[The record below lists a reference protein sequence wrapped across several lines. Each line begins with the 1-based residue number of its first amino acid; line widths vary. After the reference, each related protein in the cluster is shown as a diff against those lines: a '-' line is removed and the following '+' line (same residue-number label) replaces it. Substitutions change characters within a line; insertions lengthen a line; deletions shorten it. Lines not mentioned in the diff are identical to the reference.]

1 MARKRNTGGNA
12 QQRVAASTAK
22 RIPSTRQEIVEDL
35 RSVAAGGKPG
45 ENRINEAYAAYRAR
59 KEQEQ
64 PERAMDEAVDAWV
77 QRNQAR
83 ARTPQYRMAQDEAAE
98 REASGYV
105 SPENY
110 AASIR
115 ANQRA
120 AGRIRAGGVVMS
132 DGRYHVG
139 KRAQE
144 DLDRLA
150 QSTARSELAMRAQ
163 EDETAMFRGSD
174 YWLRRANELE
184 QKRKASRSGY
194 GGMMQGGTAF
204 RETPEFTA
212 QDRQDWDKAREY
224 YYQVKNAERWGS
236 MPEDL
241 RQKALEAA
249 GYTTD
254 SVLTWQDG
262 DEAALAGMMP
272 DQRAQ
277 IQRDQRARR
286 NQIAA
291 ILAGAGYEP
300 EEIIEY
306 ASRVRNA
313 ERMQQEMAGLSEDVT
328 GRGAEGVARGV
339 YGTVQSYATNLLSPI
354 GSVGLL
360 AQELFRGGAGA
371 EQYRPVDYNTPS
383 MYFSQGTSTIR
394 GAVGGQMG
402 DVGRFF
408 YDTVNSAVDSG
419 VRMLVGQALG
429 GGGIKPSPD
438 MTEEAAAKLNRFVSG
453 FISTQMSGEVFANS
467 FVQAKENGSTD
478 ADALLDSVTS
488 ALIEG
493 LTEKYS
499 VESILRN
506 PNGLTW
512 TALRNSFLAEGS
524 EEMASDFLNTIYDE
538 LKNGDDSELR
548 AQYRELLASGA
559 TENDAFNRVFGD
571 YVKQVVLDGLAG
583 GLSGIAM
590 SGVAE
595 YATNKRYEAAYAD
608 PADTQAL
615 LDEARAVN
623 PDSKLLKRAEQRVAE
638 GKGVTGYQARELMGR
653 NEERLAPL
661 KQASAK
667 YGKQS
672 GAMQATYQEGQDV
685 AQYDMSYRVAYEMGK
700 AGTKLSAAQTSEATD
715 YLTDAQKQA
724 AWSAG
729 RDARTRL
736 SDVSEVANGRA
747 LLNGQIV
754 QVQTISAQDG
764 KLMAEVRQGESAQT
778 VALDSL
784 KVDAG
789 TRALA
794 EGAKQYGSAAGTVF
808 EQYKAGQDVAA
819 YLRAADMA
827 AAVGMASP
835 SASSETVLKNL
846 QAGQL
851 GKALSGEQITAIYKA
866 GQTAGRAQL
875 RKTGMTRLG
884 TGTVTFDQAAKGAKL
899 NARQKASVQFIRDLA
914 KVTGID
920 FTIYKSSADST
931 GRLQGAN
938 GAYRDGTVHVD
949 LNAGASYEGKLE
961 SASMLRTVSHELT
974 HYMAEMASTEFS
986 ALQDFMV
993 QRLSQW
999 EGHSIQ
1005 DLVEGKMATAEQAG
1019 HPITAQE
1026 ALEEV
1031 VADGCEMMLRDSTA
1045 VRQLAEEN
1053 RTLFEKVRD
1062 WMKKFFESLR
1072 KAFEGVEAVHPES
1085 IHMMENYA
1093 GELQKLWDEAFT
1105 AAVKNA
1111 KEGALGTAHA
1121 DLKAAD
1127 TLMNPTQEAAFSL
1140 RDNEKFQE
1148 NAEKKNE
1155 ALGLV
1160 PVNVMRSA
1168 AEARSQIAEIMR
1180 DPKLR
1185 DALNLP
1191 DDFSGKTYFPDGAYN
1206 GTEEN
1211 TTVCPRSMGAEELLD
1226 AVSELLGRPL
1236 TVDECINISQFM
1248 AGTEL
1253 RPECEYCYVATDR
1266 KAYREFL
1273 GKYIEQR
1280 DEVVRR
1286 MEGGMSD
1293 ADNYKEFLGERK
1305 DTKDMR
1311 SRFGLWIKTARSG
1324 GQMMQASDLTNVN
1337 KLMHDIIEPGIRT
1350 QVKDAMRYAQSASW
1364 AKKRIGYTAYNGHIL
1379 NWTKDKI
1386 TKLNKGFGLRMYSF
1400 SDFSPAFI
1408 LENMQM
1414 ITDAS
1419 VRGLKMLAY
1428 TKDLDFVRI
1437 FAPSGININVSV
1449 FGFERNGIV
1458 AENAL
1463 QGASWAEAQ
1472 KLRAENPNVG
1482 ITFVAT
1488 NDTLV
1493 NWALA
1498 QDWIDVVIPY
1508 HLVRTGKQVAQR
1520 LGFTN
1525 YTAESSDVKQ
1535 AGWTKGNAKEILP
1548 TQHNNDLQTYLR
1560 ALDENNLRPRFER
1573 FLDNPNYMKLVNETR
1588 RSALETPAVQ
1598 PVFDVEAA
1606 KKSLIGMIKD
1616 GGYFQHIGGSVD
1628 RMYEI
1633 ASDLSQ
1639 RIYDGAKFS
1648 DRDSAGREL
1657 SAEQTEAEKRF
1668 GTTTDFNEAGFI
1680 LPDGKMLRFTDD
1692 ANAGARNYDHRA
1704 IGMMYGVD
1712 VDLTTNHGFNMESNR
1727 HMNRFVED
1735 GGIRFDPGDPDYDMG
1750 AGMQLSQSK
1759 PLTKAQERTIR
1770 DFIAWKQERDA
1781 AYVPPDEFAKYM
1793 GAQAPLPLTIEFGG
1807 GADIAVD
1814 ARSRDLAAWNVPHLT
1829 YEGGQI
1835 NADRVI
1841 ADIRH
1846 YYETGELRKP
1856 SEVAR
1861 FRYSERVTDKKTLDF
1876 LNRQKTVKTYKT
1888 MQLVDGKLYPPM
1900 AARTNGQYEDYSV
1913 LGQWEQATEHP
1924 ELVRDGKYK
1933 LDKGKGQGSISAAY
1947 NPYMH
1952 SSNLVLNDQFSGAYA
1967 RPNLVTVECEVPVS
1981 ELTSGY
1987 RADGAKDAVGW
1998 HAWHTGTVAGQLRA
2012 KTGTERQVL
2021 LSRWIKPVRILPDAE
2036 VAQMYKRLLSGTDI
2050 AVPDNVV
2057 TPSLLRELHKAG
2069 VSIKESGRV
2078 TAQNA
2083 QEGVKFSE
2091 RDSTP
2096 NVFNPDGKTI
2106 DEQLDDVL
2114 NTAESFDGRYLY
2126 IGRFTQE
2133 FVDLVKP
2140 YLEVRNL
2147 PIVMNYRDAYLAMA
2161 NKENGKYRGQGINY
2175 HNLGKEGLKQAIE
2188 AFAAPDA
2195 VMQSKKNGK
2204 VELVLDGTDYKGNRF
2219 LAIVALDTS
2228 TRNVDRF
2235 IKAHVV
2241 TSVYGRRSIDNYIRK
2256 ASEDGRLVYDKR
2268 EEPARG
2274 ISQVQYKSN
2283 INADSSLD
2291 ANVSQT
2297 GSSVK
2302 WQERDTVSQ
2311 EIATLQ
2317 RDLRQMRAELKRL
2330 KGSEGQVDLAA
2341 AAQYDAREALRA
2353 AKADAQE
2360 AREQGILAGQMA
2372 QGRQDAKAMSRLEA
2386 KLAQE
2391 RAAGAEGREALRA
2404 ANRDIRAKDKTIAR
2418 NDAAIQRLQDRI
2430 ARTEERLNERIAE
2443 QRQRLKDYRENRN
2456 ETEAA
2461 RRQRAQIEAR
2471 CEELTRMLTQNNDK
2485 QHIPEPLKQPVK
2497 ELLEALTPS
2506 RFSQSMQERG
2516 TETQADA
2523 RLVRSLEKIRR
2534 VAADQA
2540 QGKLSDLGY
2549 LDLPPEFLD
2558 DIDDIFR
2565 FVSDGQ
2571 TEPLYAMNSAQ
2582 LKELNQV
2589 LTVLTTS
2596 IKQINRLITAGHF
2609 ESVRDAAEATALDLD
2624 SMRERKLHFGLD
2636 SKAGKAED
2644 VLRNFLSWKNT
2655 TPYYAFRRFG
2665 EGGQDMFRRLADG
2678 WDRLAFNS
2686 DRIIRFA
2693 EDTYTEKE
2701 VKAWEKEK
2709 HTVTLDSGEVI
2720 TLSTANAMELY
2731 ELSKREQA
2739 QGHLYGGGVRISGQ
2753 GIRPVLLTSADVEN
2767 IAGLL
2772 SERQKAVADKLQQ
2785 YMEIQGSAWGNEV
2798 SMERFGYR
2806 YFTEPHYYPVVS
2818 DSNELI
2824 ARDTE
2829 AQENSMFR
2837 LLNLSATKG
2846 LREGA
2851 NNAIVIGSIFDTF
2864 ANHMSDMAKYN
2875 ALALPILDTMKW
2887 FNYRDTVKNGA
2898 GQLLTQNVKQSIE
2911 AVYGSDALRYFT
2923 TFIKDLNGVS
2933 EGGRGE
2939 GFANRMISN
2948 YKVAAVAAN
2957 LRVALLQPTAYVRA
2971 ANVISPKY
2979 LTLALKNAPKAL
2991 WNASGNVFRGSRS
3004 GLTGE
3009 MLEHS
3014 GIALWK
3020 SLGFY
3025 DTNIGRGVR
3034 EQIKNAAGIKEK
3046 VVEKS
3051 MSLAELGDTSTWTV
3065 IWSACKLEQKAK
3077 GYTGQALL
3085 QQTAERFRE
3094 VVYATQV
3101 VDSTMTRS
3109 HMMRSKSTFS
3119 KLSTAFMSEPTLSY
3133 NMLLDAAM
3141 GIQEVNRRGGNG
3153 WKAQGGK
3160 LLRAFTVFA
3169 STAAASA
3176 LVESLFD
3183 AFRDDDDEDAITKF
3197 INALFG
3203 EKLLDGNLGQNLLPI
3218 GSLPYLKDAVS
3229 ILQGYSNERMD
3240 TEFISKIVNTAKIW
3254 AETYKL
3260 ETGELDKATKV
3271 TSYGSMTTW
3280 GKVYKT
3286 LDALSS
3292 TAGLPLA
3299 ATTREVTSIW
3309 NATIGAISPRMKI
3322 KRYESKDQ
3330 KLEWLYSFAQSG
3342 STADYE
3348 KELAGLRRTFP
3359 GKKTEEEITESIKDG
3374 LRGKIKDHYLDGDLT
3389 EQEAQRLIERY
3400 TGRDAEEAEDDVN
3413 RWHYQRDT
3421 GDTDASASMA
3431 AAWYGIA
3438 EPAGIDREAFAEA
3451 WAFHNDVEADKDESG
3466 KTVPGSKKQKVVD
3479 YIQGLGLNRDQEKAL
3494 WDALKGNWKDTDT
3507 PWE

>member
-22 RIPSTRQEIVEDL
+22 RTPSTRQEIVEDL

-45 ENRINEAYAAYRAR
+45 GNRINEAYAAYRAR
-59 KEQEQ
+59 KEQEK

-77 QRNQAR
+77 QWNQAR

-115 ANQRA
+115 TNKRA
-120 AGRIRAGGVVMS
+120 ADRIRAGGVVMS

-139 KRAQE
+139 RRAQE
-144 DLDRLA
+144 ELDRLA

-174 YWLRRANELE
+174 YWLQRANELE
-184 QKRKASRSGY
+184 QKRKAARSGY

-204 RETPEFTA
+204 QETPEFTE

-254 SVLTWQDG
+254 SVLAWQDG
-262 DEAALAGMMP
+262 DEAALAGMTP

-277 IQRDQRARR
+277 RQRDQRARR

-300 EEIIEY
+300 EEVIEY

-360 AQELFRGGAGA
+360 AQKLFRGGAGA

-402 DVGRFF
+402 DVGRFV

-429 GGGIKPSPD
+429 GGLVPD
-438 MTEEAAAKLNRFVSG
+438 AAASEAAAEKLNRFVSG

-467 FVQAKENGSTD
+467 FVQAKESGSTD
-478 ADALLDSVTS
+478 ADALLDSVT
-488 ALIEG
+488 AAVIEG

-499 VESILRN
+499 VESILKN

-548 AQYRELLASGA
+548 TQYRELLASGA
-559 TENDAFNRVFGD
+559 TEDDAFSRVFGD

-595 YATNKRYEAAYAD
+595 YATNKRYEKAYAD

-661 KQASAK
+661 KQASEK

-700 AGTKLSAAQTSEATD
+700 AGTKLSAAQTSTATD
-715 YLTDAQKQA
+715 YLTDAQTQA

-729 RDARTRL
+729 RDARARL

-747 LLNGQIV
+747 LLNGQIAE
-754 QVQTISAQDG
+754 VQTVSAQGG
-764 KLMAEVRQGESAQT
+764 KLMAEVRQGESVQT

-789 TRALA
+789 TRTLA

-851 GKALSGEQITAIYKA
+851 EKALSGEQITAIYKA

-884 TGTVTFDQAAKGAKL
+884 TGTVTFEQTAKGAKL
-899 NARQKASVQFIRDLA
+899 NERQKASVQFIRDLA

-949 LNAGASYEGKLE
+949 LNAGAAYEGKLE

-974 HYMAEMASTEFS
+974 HYMAEAASTEFS

-1111 KEGALGTAHA
+1111 KESGQKNSARTGADVRLSVQDGRLTAESTEQERYELLKDASIRLASVNEDAVKGVRLEDYNTRKKSAVIPGFRALAKQLGILNVDLQNSEIGFPFQFSGKNLEKSLHHQLEYGGTYQDYVRMMSCFNDLVKNAVPIEVHTDKKAGTEREKA
-1121 DLKAAD
+1121 DLKQVYVLVGAYTDAKNTVPVQFEVKEFVGND
-1127 TLMNPTQEAAFSL
+1127 AKLYLSVVLTKIDSEVLGTSEAAKTAVPISLLPESTISL
-1140 RDNEKFQE
+1140 RQLFE
-1148 NAEKKNE
+1148 N
-1155 ALGLV
+1155 
-1160 PVNVMRSA
+1160 VNPADGRFLKYV
-1168 AEARSQIAEIMR
+1168 
-1180 DPKLR
+1180 
-1185 DALNLP
+1185 
-1191 DDFSGKTYFPDGAYN
+1191 PDG
-1206 GTEEN
+1206 
-1211 TTVCPRSMGAEELLD
+1211 
-1226 AVSELLGRPL
+1226 
-1236 TVDECINISQFM
+1236 
-1248 AGTEL
+1248 
-1253 RPECEYCYVATDR
+1253 
-1266 KAYREFL
+1266 FL
-1273 GKYIEQR
+1273 
-1280 DEVVRR
+1280 
-1286 MEGGMSD
+1286 
-1293 ADNYKEFLGERK
+1293 N
-1305 DTKDMR
+1305 
-1311 SRFGLWIKTARSG
+1311 
-1324 GQMMQASDLTNVN
+1324 
-1337 KLMHDIIEPGIRT
+1337 
-1350 QVKDAMRYAQSASW
+1350 
-1364 AKKRIGYTAYNGHIL
+1364 
-1379 NWTKDKI
+1379 
-1386 TKLNKGFGLRMYSF
+1386 
-1400 SDFSPAFI
+1400 
-1408 LENMQM
+1408 
-1414 ITDAS
+1414 
-1419 VRGLKMLAY
+1419 
-1428 TKDLDFVRI
+1428 
-1437 FAPSGININVSV
+1437 
-1449 FGFERNGIV
+1449 
-1458 AENAL
+1458 
-1463 QGASWAEAQ
+1463 EAQ
-1472 KLRAENPNVG
+1472 K
-1482 ITFVAT
+1482 
-1488 NDTLV
+1488 
-1493 NWALA
+1493 
-1498 QDWIDVVIPY
+1498 
-1508 HLVRTGKQVAQR
+1508 
-1520 LGFTN
+1520 
-1525 YTAESSDVKQ
+1525 
-1535 AGWTKGNAKEILP
+1535 NAK
-1548 TQHNNDLQTYLR
+1548 TQALR
-1560 ALDENNLRPRFER
+1560 QQEQEYA
-1573 FLDNPNYMKLVNETR
+1573 
-1588 RSALETPAVQ
+1588 
-1598 PVFDVEAA
+1598 
-1606 KKSLIGMIKD
+1606 
-1616 GGYFQHIGGSVD
+1616 GYGT
-1628 RMYEI
+1628 
-1633 ASDLSQ
+1633 
-1639 RIYDGAKFS
+1639 KFS

-1657 SAEQTEAEKRF
+1657 SAEQAEYFKDSKVRDKDGNLLVMYHQTDGAFTVFDTKHGGAGSRDNETPFGIFLKTTDRDIGVRGKNQMALYANITNPLHAENRADLVRQLRRLSPEYDRLKTESGKLDAEYGKKHEAAKKAFVDFLVQWRRDNPTASRSAIYDDPEFNSVYDAEDNVVTEWQERQTALDTQAKEAITEALRKNGYDGVILARDAGSF
-1668 GTTTDFNEAGFI
+1668 GRSTDAYIALDANQVKN
-1680 LPDGKMLRFTDD
+1680 PDNQAPTDD
-1692 ANAGARNYDHRA
+1692 
-1704 IGMMYGVD
+1704 
-1712 VDLTTNHGFNMESNR
+1712 
-1727 HMNRFVED
+1727 
-1735 GGIRFDPGDPDYDMG
+1735 PD
-1750 AGMQLSQSK
+1750 
-1759 PLTKAQERTIR
+1759 I
-1770 DFIAWKQERDA
+1770 
-1781 AYVPPDEFAKYM
+1781 
-1793 GAQAPLPLTIEFGG
+1793 
-1807 GADIAVD
+1807 
-1814 ARSRDLAAWNVPHLT
+1814 
-1829 YEGGQI
+1829 
-1835 NADRVI
+1835 
-1841 ADIRH
+1841 
-1846 YYETGELRKP
+1846 
-1856 SEVAR
+1856 
-1861 FRYSERVTDKKTLDF
+1861 RYSERVTDKKTLDF

-1888 MQLVDGKLYPPM
+1888 MQIVDGKLYPPM

-1924 ELVRDGKYK
+1924 ELVLDGKYK

-1947 NPYMH
+1947 NFYMH

-2021 LSRWIKPVRILPDAE
+2021 LSRWIKPVRILSDAE
-2036 VAQMYKRLLSGTDI
+2036 VAQMYKRLLGGTDI

-2057 TPSLLRELHKAG
+2057 TPSLLRELRKAG

-2078 TAQNA
+2078 TARNA
-2083 QEGVKFSE
+2083 QEGVKLSE
-2091 RDSTP
+2091 RDYSYEALTEKPDMEVTEVSGTTLKSRADIIFQAKQNAARIGTFDPKTGSVSVYVKDIGTDVVLATNGLKHSLDRRFGVNAPVVLKAGEILQNSIRINEMTP
-2096 NVFNPDGKTI
+2096 KKEGATASYVLIGAARNSAGELSVVRSVVNRFSNEVTSM
-2106 DEQLDDVL
+2106 DVL
-2114 NTAESFDGRYLY
+2114 YAMSAKKEPAALLPRLAENSAIRTDSTISIREL
-2126 IGRFTQE
+2126 
-2133 FVDLVKP
+2133 
-2140 YLEVRNL
+2140 LEYVNEYFPDVL
-2147 PIVMNYRDAYLAMA
+2147 PQN
-2161 NKENGKYRGQGINY
+2161 
-2175 HNLGKEGLKQAIE
+2175 
-2188 AFAAPDA
+2188 
-2195 VMQSKKNGK
+2195 
-2204 VELVLDGTDYKGNRF
+2204 VLE
-2219 LAIVALDTS
+2219 
-2228 TRNVDRF
+2228 
-2235 IKAHVV
+2235 H
-2241 TSVYGRRSIDNYIRK
+2241 YGRAQRP
-2256 ASEDGRLVYDKR
+2256 ETELGRGMKY
-2268 EEPARG
+2268 
-2274 ISQVQYKSN
+2274 
-2283 INADSSLD
+2283 
-2291 ANVSQT
+2291 
-2297 GSSVK
+2297 
-2302 WQERDTVSQ
+2302 QERDTVSQ

-2317 RDLRQMRAELKRL
+2317 NDLRQMRAELKRL

-2353 AKADAQE
+2353 AKADAKE
-2360 AREQGILAGQMA
+2360 AREQGILAGQMV

-2404 ANRDIRAKDKTIAR
+2404 ANRDIRARDKTIAR

-2430 ARTEERLNERIAE
+2430 ARTEERLNDRIAE

-2753 GIRPVLLTSADVEN
+2753 GIRPVLLTAADVEDA
-2767 IAGLL
+2767 AGLL

-2806 YFTEPHYYPVVS
+2806 FFTEKNYYPVTS
-2818 DSNELI
+2818 DRNELI

-2991 WNASGNVFRGSRS
+2991 WDASGNVFRGSRS

-3218 GSLPYLKDAVS
+3218 DSLPYLKDAVS

-3240 TEFISKIVNTAKIW
+3240 TEFISKIVNAAKIW

-3348 KELAGLRRTFP
+3348 KELAELRRTFP
-3359 GKKTEEEITESIKDG
+3359 GVKTGEEITESIQDG

-3389 EQEAQRLIERY
+3389 EQEAQKMLDAY
-3400 TGRDAEEAEDDVN
+3400 TGAETGDAKAYVAKWSCEKDLGVKYDDLKDLYLAGELTDEQAVEYRVKYGLQDEEKAQDTIAK
-3413 RWHYQRDT
+3413 WHYEKET
-3421 GDTDASASMA
+3421 GSATDSAPMA
-3431 AAWYGIA
+3431 GAYFEYA
-3438 EPAGIDREAFAEA
+3438 EPAGIEREMFETA
-3451 WAFHNDVEADKDESG
+3451 WAFKQNAEGEKDSDG
-3466 KTVPGSKKQKVVD
+3466 KTISGSVKAQVVE
-3479 YIQGLGLNRDQEKAL
+3479 YIQSLGLNRTQAKAL

>member
-1 MARKRNTGGNA
+1 MAKKRSTILSGLKETAGNTP
-12 QQRVAASTAK
+12 QRGSDIEKTKEYADREEILSNLRTA
-22 RIPSTRQEIVEDL
+22 
-35 RSVAAGGKPG
+35 AAGGDLG
-45 ENRINEAYAAYRAR
+45 GSRINEAYAEYRQK
-59 KEQEQ
+59 KE
-64 PERAMDEAVDAWV
+64 
-77 QRNQAR
+77 QAR
-83 ARTPQYRMAQDEAAE
+83 ADRYQSLVRDTQSLFDENGRLNSGVTLPQLAQLSQRTREVYKERTDSNAEYLRSLDNYLRRLAGGQVAYGMTRRILPEEQRDALRDQIAGITVKKTQTPQERSAQDEAAE

-110 AASIR
+110 AASIQ

-144 DLDRLA
+144 ELDRLA

-184 QKRKASRSGY
+184 QKHKASRSGY

-204 RETPEFTA
+204 REVPEFTA

-254 SVLTWQDG
+254 SVLAWQDG
-262 DEAALAGMMP
+262 DEAALAGMTP

-277 IQRDQRARR
+277 RQRDQRARR

-300 EEIIEY
+300 EEVIEY

-360 AQELFRGGAGA
+360 AQKLFRGGAGA

-394 GAVGGQMG
+394 GAVGGQMS
-402 DVGRFF
+402 DAGRFV

-438 MTEEAAAKLNRFVSG
+438 MSEAAAAKLNRFVSG

-467 FVQAKENGSTD
+467 FVQAKQSGSTD
-478 ADALLDSVTS
+478 ADALLDSVT
-488 ALIEG
+488 AAVIEG

-499 VESILRN
+499 VESILKN

-524 EEMASDFLNTIYDE
+524 EEMASDFLNTVYDE

-548 AQYRELLASGA
+548 TQYRELLAGGA

-590 SGVAE
+590 GGVAE
-595 YATNKRYEAAYAD
+595 YMTNKRYEKAYAD

-615 LDEARAVN
+615 LDEARAIN

-747 LLNGQIV
+747 LLNGQIAE
-754 QVQTISAQDG
+754 VQTVSEQNG
-764 KLMAEVRQGESAQT
+764 KLMAEVRQGESVQT

-789 TRALA
+789 TRTLA
-794 EGAKQYGSAAGTVF
+794 EGAKQYGGAAGTVF

-884 TGTVTFDQAAKGAKL
+884 TGTVTFEQSAKGAKL

-949 LNAGASYEGKLE
+949 LNAGAAYAGKLE

-974 HYMAEMASTEFS
+974 HYMAEAASTEFS

-1031 VADGCEMMLRDSTA
+1031 VADGCEMMLRDSKA

-1093 GELQKLWDEAFT
+1093 EELQRLWDDALT

-1111 KEGALGTAHA
+1111 KTANVDGVAEVERFSMRAPVEETRDLIAVHNLTEENLASSLDLGGLPSPSIAIVKAEQGHSKYGPISIVFDKSTIDPQADSRNKIYGSDAWTPTAPRVEYQVNSKMLSQIERELHRLAGDTSVAGGIFGNSSALRSMGIDDTSNLNRKQLAEKLASTDTVRAAYLADQGQTLEPVKMDKVWDKFGNDTLQKVIDRLGVDTLAEMEANLEVGESAENALG
-1121 DLKAAD
+1121 
-1127 TLMNPTQEAAFSL
+1127 
-1140 RDNEKFQE
+1140 E
-1148 NAEKKNE
+1148 NAEVIRDILRDYYRKQGEPMLRRMAVKKHWT
-1155 ALGLV
+1155 
-1160 PVNVMRSA
+1160 A
-1168 AEARSQIAEIMR
+1168 AEISEKRQTRIENSIA
-1180 DPKLR
+1180 
-1185 DALNLP
+1185 
-1191 DDFSGKTYFPDGAYN
+1191 
-1206 GTEEN
+1206 
-1211 TTVCPRSMGAEELLD
+1211 
-1226 AVSELLGRPL
+1226 
-1236 TVDECINISQFM
+1236 
-1248 AGTEL
+1248 
-1253 RPECEYCYVATDR
+1253 
-1266 KAYREFL
+1266 
-1273 GKYIEQR
+1273 
-1280 DEVVRR
+1280 
-1286 MEGGMSD
+1286 
-1293 ADNYKEFLGERK
+1293 
-1305 DTKDMR
+1305 
-1311 SRFGLWIKTARSG
+1311 
-1324 GQMMQASDLTNVN
+1324 
-1337 KLMHDIIEPGIRT
+1337 
-1350 QVKDAMRYAQSASW
+1350 
-1364 AKKRIGYTAYNGHIL
+1364 
-1379 NWTKDKI
+1379 
-1386 TKLNKGFGLRMYSF
+1386 
-1400 SDFSPAFI
+1400 
-1408 LENMQM
+1408 
-1414 ITDAS
+1414 
-1419 VRGLKMLAY
+1419 
-1428 TKDLDFVRI
+1428 
-1437 FAPSGININVSV
+1437 NVSV
-1449 FGFERNGIV
+1449 FTLEDIVRHAWEMYQDGGNTKGEIDRLATSEALRSAVDDHAAEEWIAGKLDGLLGKAGIYNGKDRYTPSGNSRSFAQLHYDYTLENIV
-1458 AENAL
+1458 RAMNGL
-1463 QGASWAEAQ
+1463 QQARGEGIWGASAES
-1472 KLRAENPNVG
+1472 
-1482 ITFVAT
+1482 FVAVGT
-1488 NDTLV
+1488 PDYRSIDEVRADKGRLREATEEEYDALKAKLDPMIEEIITGVRNSNKAHSDNQFEEIDIIGSLLLDAAKGTKTKAAIRSVFRKNGYTISDALIARAQSLYSEAAKMPTKYFEAKPRRAVSFDEARAIIVPDNTSAALV
-1493 NWALA
+1493 QRLEQGGAN
-1498 QDWIDVVIPY
+1498 VIPY
-1508 HLVRTGKQVAQR
+1508 K
-1520 LGFTN
+1520 
-1525 YTAESSDVKQ
+1525 
-1535 AGWTKGNAKEILP
+1535 AG
-1548 TQHNNDLQTYLR
+1548 D
-1560 ALDENNLRPRFER
+1560 
-1573 FLDNPNYMKLVNETR
+1573 
-1588 RSALETPAVQ
+1588 
-1598 PVFDVEAA
+1598 
-1606 KKSLIGMIKD
+1606 
-1616 GGYFQHIGGSVD
+1616 
-1628 RMYEI
+1628 
-1633 ASDLSQ
+1633 
-1639 RIYDGAKFS
+1639 
-1648 DRDSAGREL
+1648 
-1657 SAEQTEAEKRF
+1657 
-1668 GTTTDFNEAGFI
+1668 
-1680 LPDGKMLRFTDD
+1680 
-1692 ANAGARNYDHRA
+1692 
-1704 IGMMYGVD
+1704 
-1712 VDLTTNHGFNMESNR
+1712 
-1727 HMNRFVED
+1727 
-1735 GGIRFDPGDPDYDMG
+1735 
-1750 AGMQLSQSK
+1750 
-1759 PLTKAQERTIR
+1759 
-1770 DFIAWKQERDA
+1770 
-1781 AYVPPDEFAKYM
+1781 
-1793 GAQAPLPLTIEFGG
+1793 
-1807 GADIAVD
+1807 
-1814 ARSRDLAAWNVPHLT
+1814 
-1829 YEGGQI
+1829 
-1835 NADRVI
+1835 
-1841 ADIRH
+1841 
-1846 YYETGELRKP
+1846 
-1856 SEVAR
+1856 
-1861 FRYSERVTDKKTLDF
+1861 
-1876 LNRQKTVKTYKT
+1876 
-1888 MQLVDGKLYPPM
+1888 
-1900 AARTNGQYEDYSV
+1900 
-1913 LGQWEQATEHP
+1913 EQARLE
-1924 ELVRDGKYK
+1924 
-1933 LDKGKGQGSISAAY
+1933 A
-1947 NPYMH
+1947 
-1952 SSNLVLNDQFSGAYA
+1952 LNGLEGA
-1967 RPNLVTVECEVPVS
+1967 
-1981 ELTSGY
+1981 
-1987 RADGAKDAVGW
+1987 
-1998 HAWHTGTVAGQLRA
+1998 
-2012 KTGTERQVL
+2012 
-2021 LSRWIKPVRILPDAE
+2021 
-2036 VAQMYKRLLSGTDI
+2036 
-2050 AVPDNVV
+2050 
-2057 TPSLLRELHKAG
+2057 
-2069 VSIKESGRV
+2069 
-2078 TAQNA
+2078 
-2083 QEGVKFSE
+2083 KFSE

-2096 NVFNPDGKTI
+2096 NVFNPNGKTI

-2140 YLEVRNL
+2140 YLEVRDL

-2235 IKAHVV
+2235 IKAHIV

-2291 ANVSQT
+2291 ANVSQNDPT
-2297 GSSVK
+2297 VK
-2302 WQERDTVSQ
+2302 RQERDTVSA

-2430 ARTEERLNERIAE
+2430 ARTEERLNDRIAE
-2443 QRQRLKDYRENRN
+2443 QRQRLTDYRENRN

-2571 TEPLYAMNSAQ
+2571 TEPFYAMNSAQ

-2693 EDTYTEKE
+2693 EDTYTEQE

-2709 HTVTLDSGEVI
+2709 HTITLDSGESI

-2753 GIRPVLLTSADVEN
+2753 GIRPVLLTAADVEN

-2772 SERQKAVADKLQQ
+2772 SERQKAVADRLQQ

-3218 GSLPYLKDAVS
+3218 DSLPYFKDAVS

-3330 KLEWLYSFAQSG
+3330 KLEWLYNFAQSG
-3342 STADYE
+3342 SKADYE
-3348 KELAGLRRTFP
+3348 KELAGLRKTFP
-3359 GKKTEEEITESIKDG
+3359 GVKTGEEITESIQDG

-3400 TGRDAEEAEDDVN
+3400 TGRDAEEAEGDVN

-3421 GDTDASASMA
+3421 GGTDASASMA

-3451 WAFHNDVEADKDESG
+3451 WTFHNDVEGDKDSSG

-3479 YIQGLGLNRDQEKAL
+3479 YIQGLGLSRDQEKAL

>member
-22 RIPSTRQEIVEDL
+22 RTPSTRQEIVEDL

-45 ENRINEAYAAYRAR
+45 GNRINEAYAAYRAR
-59 KEQEQ
+59 KEQEK

-77 QRNQAR
+77 QWNQAR

-105 SPENY
+105 SPKNY

-115 ANQRA
+115 ANKRA
-120 AGRIRAGGVVMS
+120 ADRIRSGGVIMS

-139 KRAQE
+139 KGEQE
-144 DLDRLA
+144 ELDRLA

-184 QKRKASRSGY
+184 RKRKASRSGY

-204 RETPEFTA
+204 REVPEFTA
-212 QDRQDWDKAREY
+212 QDRKDWDKAREY

-254 SVLTWQDG
+254 SVLAWQDG
-262 DEAALAGMMP
+262 DEAALAGMTP

-277 IQRDQRARR
+277 RQRDQRARR

-360 AQELFRGGAGA
+360 AQKLFRGGAGA

-429 GGGIKPSPD
+429 GGIKPSPD
-438 MTEEAAAKLNRFVSG
+438 MTEAAAAKLNRFVSG

-478 ADALLDSVTS
+478 ADALLDSVT
-488 ALIEG
+488 AAVIEG

-499 VESILRN
+499 VESILKN

-512 TALRNSFLAEGS
+512 TALRNSFLSEGS
-524 EEMASDFLNTIYDE
+524 EEMASDFLNTVYDE

-548 AQYRELLASGA
+548 TQYRELLASGA
-559 TENDAFNRVFGD
+559 TEDDAFNRVFGD

-590 SGVAE
+590 SGAAE
-595 YATNKRYEAAYAD
+595 YMTNKRYEKAYAD

-653 NEERLAPL
+653 NEKKLAPL
-661 KQASAK
+661 KQASEK
-667 YGKQS
+667 YGEQS

-700 AGTKLSAAQTSEATD
+700 AGTKLSAAQTSTATD

-724 AWSAG
+724 AWYAG
-729 RDARTRL
+729 RDARTQR
-736 SDVSEVANGRA
+736 SDVAEVANGRA
-747 LLNGQIV
+747 LLNGQIA
-754 QVQTISAQDG
+754 QVQTISVQDG
-764 KLMAEVRQGESAQT
+764 KLMAEVRQGESVQT

-789 TRALA
+789 TRTLA

-808 EQYKAGQDVAA
+808 AQYKAGQDVAA

-835 SASSETVLKNL
+835 SASSETVLRNL

-884 TGTVTFDQAAKGAKL
+884 TGTVTFEQTAKGAKL

-949 LNAGASYEGKLE
+949 LNAGAAYEGKLE

-974 HYMAEMASTEFS
+974 HYMAEAASTEFS

-1031 VADGCEMMLRDSTA
+1031 VADGCEMMLRDSKA
-1045 VRQLAEEN
+1045 VRQLAQEN
-1053 RTLFEKVRD
+1053 QTLFQKVKN

-1093 GELQKLWDEAFT
+1093 EELQKLWDEAFT
-1105 AAVKNA
+1105 AAVRNAKESGQKNSAHVGADVRLSVQDGRLTAESTEQERYELLKDVSIRLASVNEDAVKGVRLEDYNTRKKSAVIPGFRALAKQLGILNVDLQNSEIGFPFQFSGKNLEKSLHHQLEYGGTYQDYVRMMSCFNDLVENAVPIEVHTDKKAGTAKANQELKQVYVLTGAYRDAQNVAPVQFEVKEFEGRGNKLYLSVVLTKISSEVLETGVPGKTGNVPPLFSEPTISLRQIFENVNPADGRFLKYVPDGFLNEAQKNA
-1111 KEGALGTAHA
+1111 KAQALR
-1121 DLKAAD
+1121 K
-1127 TLMNPTQEAAFSL
+1127 QE
-1140 RDNEKFQE
+1140 QE
-1148 NAEKKNE
+1148 
-1155 ALGLV
+1155 
-1160 PVNVMRSA
+1160 
-1168 AEARSQIAEIMR
+1168 
-1180 DPKLR
+1180 
-1185 DALNLP
+1185 
-1191 DDFSGKTYFPDGAYN
+1191 Y
-1206 GTEEN
+1206 
-1211 TTVCPRSMGAEELLD
+1211 
-1226 AVSELLGRPL
+1226 
-1236 TVDECINISQFM
+1236 
-1248 AGTEL
+1248 AG
-1253 RPECEYCYVATDR
+1253 Y
-1266 KAYREFL
+1266 
-1273 GKYIEQR
+1273 
-1280 DEVVRR
+1280 
-1286 MEGGMSD
+1286 
-1293 ADNYKEFLGERK
+1293 
-1305 DTKDMR
+1305 
-1311 SRFGLWIKTARSG
+1311 
-1324 GQMMQASDLTNVN
+1324 
-1337 KLMHDIIEPGIRT
+1337 
-1350 QVKDAMRYAQSASW
+1350 
-1364 AKKRIGYTAYNGHIL
+1364 
-1379 NWTKDKI
+1379 
-1386 TKLNKGFGLRMYSF
+1386 
-1400 SDFSPAFI
+1400 
-1408 LENMQM
+1408 
-1414 ITDAS
+1414 
-1419 VRGLKMLAY
+1419 
-1428 TKDLDFVRI
+1428 
-1437 FAPSGININVSV
+1437 
-1449 FGFERNGIV
+1449 
-1458 AENAL
+1458 
-1463 QGASWAEAQ
+1463 
-1472 KLRAENPNVG
+1472 
-1482 ITFVAT
+1482 
-1488 NDTLV
+1488 
-1493 NWALA
+1493 
-1498 QDWIDVVIPY
+1498 
-1508 HLVRTGKQVAQR
+1508 
-1520 LGFTN
+1520 
-1525 YTAESSDVKQ
+1525 
-1535 AGWTKGNAKEILP
+1535 
-1548 TQHNNDLQTYLR
+1548 
-1560 ALDENNLRPRFER
+1560 
-1573 FLDNPNYMKLVNETR
+1573 
-1588 RSALETPAVQ
+1588 
-1598 PVFDVEAA
+1598 
-1606 KKSLIGMIKD
+1606 
-1616 GGYFQHIGGSVD
+1616 
-1628 RMYEI
+1628 
-1633 ASDLSQ
+1633 
-1639 RIYDGAKFS
+1639 GAKFS

-1657 SAEQTEAEKRF
+1657 SAEQAEYFKDSKVRDKDGNLLVMYHQTDGAFTVFDTKHGGAGSRDNETPFGIFLKTTDRDIGVRGKNQMALYANITNPLHAENRADLVRQLRRLSPEYDRLKTESGKLDAEYGKKHEAAKKAFVDFLVQWRRDNPTASRSAIYDDPEFNSVYDAEDNVVTEWQERQTALDTQAKEAITEALRKNGYDGVILARDAGSF
-1668 GTTTDFNEAGFI
+1668 GRSTDAYIALDANQVKN
-1680 LPDGKMLRFTDD
+1680 PDNQAPTDD
-1692 ANAGARNYDHRA
+1692 
-1704 IGMMYGVD
+1704 
-1712 VDLTTNHGFNMESNR
+1712 
-1727 HMNRFVED
+1727 
-1735 GGIRFDPGDPDYDMG
+1735 PD
-1750 AGMQLSQSK
+1750 
-1759 PLTKAQERTIR
+1759 I
-1770 DFIAWKQERDA
+1770 
-1781 AYVPPDEFAKYM
+1781 
-1793 GAQAPLPLTIEFGG
+1793 
-1807 GADIAVD
+1807 
-1814 ARSRDLAAWNVPHLT
+1814 
-1829 YEGGQI
+1829 
-1835 NADRVI
+1835 
-1841 ADIRH
+1841 
-1846 YYETGELRKP
+1846 
-1856 SEVAR
+1856 
-1861 FRYSERVTDKKTLDF
+1861 RYSERVTDKKTLQF
-1876 LNRQKTVKTYKT
+1876 LND
-1888 MQLVDGKLYPPM
+1888 QLKRGEVTPVYRAMAVGKDGKLYPPM
-1900 AARTNGQYEDYSV
+1900 AGYVRENGKKV
-1913 LGQWEQATEHP
+1913 LNGTPSALHEWEQSTESISWDHVDAEVLRSEGFREYQP
-1924 ELVRDGKYK
+1924 NKDYPRGRFERGNVIFYQNKQGEWQAKFH
-1933 LDKGKGQGSISAAY
+1933 LDKDNGATVDAAY
-1947 NPYMH
+1947 APYIH
-1952 SSNLVLNDQFSGAYA
+1952 TSFSALNDQFTSAYT
-1967 RPNLVTVECEVPVS
+1967 RDNLVVVRGYVPNSEVNGVNGVRYQANFAEKPVGK
-1981 ELTSGY
+1981 TTWHSG
-1987 RADGAKDAVGW
+1987 V
-1998 HAWHTGTVAGQLRA
+1998 VAAQLPETR
-2012 KTGTERQVL
+2012 VVV
-2021 LSRWIKPVRILPDAE
+2021 LSRYFMPIEIVSDAE
-2036 VAQMYKRLLSGTDI
+2036 MAQMTKDMMKGQDI
-2050 AVPDNVV
+2050 EIPYNVV
-2057 TPSLLRELHKAG
+2057 TPGQRRALEAIGVRIGEARGLKKAPSLAAVRERDVK
-2069 VSIKESGRV
+2069 R
-2078 TAQNA
+2078 
-2083 QEGVKFSE
+2083 QEGVKFSDRDYSYE
-2091 RDSTP
+2091 ALTEKPDMEVTEVSGTTLKSRADIIFQAKQNAARIGTFDPKTGSVSVYVKDIGTDVVLATNGLKHSLDRRFGVNAPVVLKAGEILQNSIRINEMTPKKEGATASYVLIGAARNSAGELSVVRSVVNRFSNEVTSMDVLYAMSAKKEPAALLPRLAENSAIRTDST
-2096 NVFNPDGKTI
+2096 I
-2106 DEQLDDVL
+2106 SIRELLDYVNEYFPDVL
-2114 NTAESFDGRYLY
+2114 PQN
-2126 IGRFTQE
+2126 
-2133 FVDLVKP
+2133 V
-2140 YLEVRNL
+2140 LE
-2147 PIVMNYRDAYLAMA
+2147 
-2161 NKENGKYRGQGINY
+2161 
-2175 HNLGKEGLKQAIE
+2175 H
-2188 AFAAPDA
+2188 
-2195 VMQSKKNGK
+2195 
-2204 VELVLDGTDYKGNRF
+2204 
-2219 LAIVALDTS
+2219 
-2228 TRNVDRF
+2228 
-2235 IKAHVV
+2235 
-2241 TSVYGRRSIDNYIRK
+2241 YGRAQRP
-2256 ASEDGRLVYDKR
+2256 ETELGRGMKY
-2268 EEPARG
+2268 
-2274 ISQVQYKSN
+2274 
-2283 INADSSLD
+2283 
-2291 ANVSQT
+2291 
-2297 GSSVK
+2297 
-2302 WQERDTVSQ
+2302 QERDTVSQ

-2317 RDLRQMRAELKRL
+2317 NDLRQMRAELKRL

-2353 AKADAQE
+2353 AKEDAKE
-2360 AREQGILAGQMA
+2360 AREQGILAGQIA

-2404 ANRDIRAKDKTIAR
+2404 ANRDIRARDKTIAR

-2430 ARTEERLNERIAE
+2430 ARTEERLNDRIAE

-2693 EDTYTEKE
+2693 EDTYTERE
-2701 VKAWEKEK
+2701 VRAWEKET
-2709 HTVTLDSGEVI
+2709 HTLRTEAGRELTL
-2720 TLSTANAMELY
+2720 TTAQAMELY

-2753 GIRPVLLTSADVEN
+2753 GIRPVLLTAADVEDA
-2767 IAGLL
+2767 AGLL

-2806 YFTEPHYYPVVS
+2806 FFTEKNYYPVTS
-2818 DSNELI
+2818 DRNELI

-2939 GFANRMISN
+2939 GFANKMISN

-2971 ANVISPKY
+2971 ANVIAPKY
-2979 LTLALKNAPKAL
+2979 LTIALKNAPKAL
-2991 WNASGNVFRGSRS
+2991 WNASGNVFRGSRN

-3065 IWSACKLEQKAK
+3065 IWSACKLEQQDR
-3077 GYTGQALL
+3077 GYSGDELL
-3085 QQTAERFRE
+3085 EQTAERFRE

-3141 GIQEVNRRGGNG
+3141 GIQQVNRRGGNG

-3218 GSLPYLKDAVS
+3218 DSLPYFKDAVS

-3240 TEFISKIVNTAKIW
+3240 TEFISKIVNAAKIW

-3359 GKKTEEEITESIKDG
+3359 GVKTGEEITESIQDG

-3400 TGRDAEEAEDDVN
+3400 TGRDAEEAEDYVN

-3438 EPAGIDREAFAEA
+3438 EPAGIDREVFAEA
-3451 WAFHNDVEADKDESG
+3451 WAFHNDVEADKDSDG

-3479 YIQGLGLNRDQEKAL
+3479 YIQGLGLDRDQEKAL

>member
-22 RIPSTRQEIVEDL
+22 RTPSTRQEIVEDL

-45 ENRINEAYAAYRAR
+45 GNRINEAYAAYRAR
-59 KEQEQ
+59 KEQEK

-77 QRNQAR
+77 QWNQAR

-115 ANQRA
+115 TNKRA
-120 AGRIRAGGVVMS
+120 ADRIRAGGVVMS

-139 KRAQE
+139 RRAQE
-144 DLDRLA
+144 ELDRLA

-174 YWLRRANELE
+174 YWLQRANELE
-184 QKRKASRSGY
+184 QKRKAARSGY

-204 RETPEFTA
+204 QETPEFTE

-254 SVLTWQDG
+254 SVLAWQDG
-262 DEAALAGMMP
+262 DEAALAGMTP

-277 IQRDQRARR
+277 RQRDQRARR

-300 EEIIEY
+300 EEVIEY

-360 AQELFRGGAGA
+360 AQKLFRGGAGA

-402 DVGRFF
+402 DVGRFV

-429 GGGIKPSPD
+429 GGLVPD
-438 MTEEAAAKLNRFVSG
+438 AAASEAAAEKLNRFVSG

-467 FVQAKENGSTD
+467 FVQAKESGSTD
-478 ADALLDSVTS
+478 ADALLDSVT
-488 ALIEG
+488 AAVIEG

-499 VESILRN
+499 VESILKN

-548 AQYRELLASGA
+548 TQYRELLASGA
-559 TENDAFNRVFGD
+559 TEDDAFSRVFGD

-595 YATNKRYEAAYAD
+595 YATNKRYEKAYAD

-661 KQASAK
+661 KQASEK

-700 AGTKLSAAQTSEATD
+700 AGTKLSAAQTSTATD
-715 YLTDAQKQA
+715 YLTDAQTQA

-729 RDARTRL
+729 RDARARL

-747 LLNGQIV
+747 LLNGQIAE
-754 QVQTISAQDG
+754 VQTVSAQGG
-764 KLMAEVRQGESAQT
+764 KLMAEVRQGESVQT

-789 TRALA
+789 TRTLA

-851 GKALSGEQITAIYKA
+851 EKALSGEQITAIYKA

-884 TGTVTFDQAAKGAKL
+884 TGTVTFEQTAKGAKL
-899 NARQKASVQFIRDLA
+899 NERQKASVQFIRDLA

-949 LNAGASYEGKLE
+949 LNAGAAYEGKLE

-974 HYMAEMASTEFS
+974 HYMAEAASTEFS

-1093 GELQKLWDEAFT
+1093 EELQRLWDEAFT
-1105 AAVKNA
+1105 AAVRNA
-1111 KEGALGTAHA
+1111 KTANVDGVAEVERFSMRAPVEETRDLIAVHNLTEENLESSLNLGGLPSPSIAIVRAEQGHSKYGPISIVFDKSTIDPQADSRNKIYGSDAWTPTVPRVEYQVNSKRAGDLEYELNSLARQTAGGIFSSASALR
-1121 DLKAAD
+1121 
-1127 TLMNPTQEAAFSL
+1127 SL
-1140 RDNEKFQE
+1140 GIDDASSLNRQQL
-1148 NAEKKNE
+1148 AEKLADNDTVRAAYLADQGKTLEPERMVKQFNRYGNE
-1155 ALGLV
+1155 ALQMLIDRVGVQELAGAV
-1160 PVNVMRSA
+1160 AELETGNRDAVNGISDAVR
-1168 AEARSQIAEIMR
+1168 EIIRDTYEQNHRGFLDRKPELKQARLDRYMENNVSRVTVEDFVKDAWEMYQDGGQTKDEIDRMATR
-1180 DPKLR
+1180 EKLR
-1185 DALNLP
+1185 EAANTEDVQAWIEEKLDGVLGKAGIYNGKDRYTPSGNSRSFAQLHYDYTLENIVRAMNGLQQARGEGIWGASAESFVAVGTPDYRSIDEVRADKGRLREATEEEYDALKAKLDP
-1191 DDFSGKTYFPDGAYN
+1191 MI
-1206 GTEEN
+1206 EEIIAGI
-1211 TTVCPRSMGAEELLD
+1211 RSSNKAHSDNQFEEIDIIGSLLLD
-1226 AVSELLGRPL
+1226 AAKGTKTKAAIRSVFRKNGY
-1236 TVDECINISQFM
+1236 TV
-1248 AGTEL
+1248 
-1253 RPECEYCYVATDR
+1253 
-1266 KAYREFL
+1266 
-1273 GKYIEQR
+1273 
-1280 DEVVRR
+1280 
-1286 MEGGMSD
+1286 SD
-1293 ADNYKEFLGERK
+1293 ALISK
-1305 DTKDMR
+1305 
-1311 SRFGLWIKTARSG
+1311 
-1324 GQMMQASDLTNVN
+1324 
-1337 KLMHDIIEPGIRT
+1337 
-1350 QVKDAMRYAQSASW
+1350 AQS
-1364 AKKRIGYTAYNGHIL
+1364 L
-1379 NWTKDKI
+1379 
-1386 TKLNKGFGLRMYSF
+1386 YS
-1400 SDFSPAFI
+1400 
-1408 LENMQM
+1408 
-1414 ITDAS
+1414 
-1419 VRGLKMLAY
+1419 
-1428 TKDLDFVRI
+1428 
-1437 FAPSGININVSV
+1437 
-1449 FGFERNGIV
+1449 
-1458 AENAL
+1458 
-1463 QGASWAEAQ
+1463 
-1472 KLRAENPNVG
+1472 
-1482 ITFVAT
+1482 
-1488 NDTLV
+1488 
-1493 NWALA
+1493 
-1498 QDWIDVVIPY
+1498 
-1508 HLVRTGKQVAQR
+1508 
-1520 LGFTN
+1520 
-1525 YTAESSDVKQ
+1525 
-1535 AGWTKGNAKEILP
+1535 
-1548 TQHNNDLQTYLR
+1548 
-1560 ALDENNLRPRFER
+1560 
-1573 FLDNPNYMKLVNETR
+1573 
-1588 RSALETPAVQ
+1588 
-1598 PVFDVEAA
+1598 EAA
-1606 KKSLIGMIKD
+1606 KMPTK
-1616 GGYFQHIGGSVD
+1616 YF
-1628 RMYEI
+1628 E
-1633 ASDLSQ
+1633 
-1639 RIYDGAKFS
+1639 AKPRRAVSF
-1648 DRDSAGREL
+1648 D
-1657 SAEQTEAEKRF
+1657 EAK
-1668 GTTTDFNEAGFI
+1668 
-1680 LPDGKMLRFTDD
+1680 
-1692 ANAGARNYDHRA
+1692 A
-1704 IGMMYGVD
+1704 I
-1712 VDLTTNHGFNMESNR
+1712 
-1727 HMNRFVED
+1727 
-1735 GGIRFDPGDPDYDMG
+1735 I
-1750 AGMQLSQSK
+1750 
-1759 PLTKAQERTIR
+1759 
-1770 DFIAWKQERDA
+1770 
-1781 AYVPPDEFAKYM
+1781 
-1793 GAQAPLPLTIEFGG
+1793 
-1807 GADIAVD
+1807 
-1814 ARSRDLAAWNVPHLT
+1814 
-1829 YEGGQI
+1829 
-1835 NADRVI
+1835 
-1841 ADIRH
+1841 
-1846 YYETGELRKP
+1846 
-1856 SEVAR
+1856 
-1861 FRYSERVTDKKTLDF
+1861 
-1876 LNRQKTVKTYKT
+1876 
-1888 MQLVDGKLYPPM
+1888 
-1900 AARTNGQYEDYSV
+1900 
-1913 LGQWEQATEHP
+1913 
-1924 ELVRDGKYK
+1924 
-1933 LDKGKGQGSISAAY
+1933 
-1947 NPYMH
+1947 
-1952 SSNLVLNDQFSGAYA
+1952 
-1967 RPNLVTVECEVPVS
+1967 
-1981 ELTSGY
+1981 
-1987 RADGAKDAVGW
+1987 
-1998 HAWHTGTVAGQLRA
+1998 
-2012 KTGTERQVL
+2012 
-2021 LSRWIKPVRILPDAE
+2021 
-2036 VAQMYKRLLSGTDI
+2036 
-2050 AVPDNVV
+2050 VPDNTSPALVQRLEQGGANVV
-2057 TPSLLRELHKAG
+2057 SYKAG
-2069 VSIKESGRV
+2069 DEQARLE
-2078 TAQNA
+2078 ALNA

-2091 RDSTP
+2091 RGSWYDDQQTLQDYEVEIAIADAMDHGDSGYD
-2096 NVFNPDGKTI
+2096 NLIRV
-2106 DEQLDDVL
+2106 
-2114 NTAESFDGRYLY
+2114 GRMP
-2126 IGRFTQE
+2126 RF
-2133 FVDLVKP
+2133 
-2140 YLEVRNL
+2140 VRNL
-2147 PIVMNYRDAYLAMA
+2147 VGIDGDFYLYRNHAYENIVSEKRAKQDGRQTVRNGKKIHFHAIGEVKMTQAIMSLENPVLTIGERTRHGNPAIKMILPVTA
-2161 NKENGKYRGQGINY
+2161 ENGLPLYAALSFYDPQNINGKFDRRPHIVLTISDGILYSNGDHEGYVESINRAIADGNVLSYDKKNRAKLSVIAQHTRLGNITDSALATNLSRFREYVNNFRERNKINY
-2175 HNLGKEGLKQAIE
+2175 
-2188 AFAAPDA
+2188 
-2195 VMQSKKNGK
+2195 
-2204 VELVLDGTDYKGNRF
+2204 
-2219 LAIVALDTS
+2219 
-2228 TRNVDRF
+2228 
-2235 IKAHVV
+2235 
-2241 TSVYGRRSIDNYIRK
+2241 
-2256 ASEDGRLVYDKR
+2256 
-2268 EEPARG
+2268 
-2274 ISQVQYKSN
+2274 
-2283 INADSSLD
+2283 
-2291 ANVSQT
+2291 
-2297 GSSVK
+2297 
-2302 WQERDTVSQ
+2302 QERDTVSA

-2341 AAQYDAREALRA
+2341 AVQYDAREALRA

-2404 ANRDIRAKDKTIAR
+2404 ANRDIRARDKTIAR

-2609 ESVRDAAEATALDLD
+2609 ESVRDAAVATALDLD

-2753 GIRPVLLTSADVEN
+2753 GIRPVLLTVADVEN

-2772 SERQKAVADKLQQ
+2772 SERQKAVADRLQQ

-2923 TFIKDLNGVS
+2923 TFIKDLNGIS

-3203 EKLLDGNLGQNLLPI
+3203 EKILDGNLGQNLLPI
-3218 GSLPYLKDAVS
+3218 DSLPYFKDAVS

-3240 TEFISKIVNTAKIW
+3240 TEFISKIVNAAKIW

-3348 KELAGLRRTFP
+3348 KELAELRRTFP
-3359 GKKTEEEITESIKDG
+3359 GKKTGEEITESIQDG

-3451 WAFHNDVEADKDESG
+3451 WAFHNDVEADKDSSG

-3479 YIQGLGLNRDQEKAL
+3479 YIQGLGLSREQEKAL

>member
-22 RIPSTRQEIVEDL
+22 RTPSTRQEIVEDL

-45 ENRINEAYAAYRAR
+45 GNRINEAYAAYRAR

-77 QRNQAR
+77 QWNQAR

-144 DLDRLA
+144 ELDRLA

-184 QKRKASRSGY
+184 QKRKAARSGY

-204 RETPEFTA
+204 QETPEFTA

-241 RQKALEAA
+241 RRKALEAA

-254 SVLTWQDG
+254 SVLAWQDG
-262 DEAALAGMMP
+262 DEAALAGMTP
-272 DQRAQ
+272 DQRVQ
-277 IQRDQRARR
+277 RQRDQRARR

-300 EEIIEY
+300 EEVIEY

-360 AQELFRGGAGA
+360 AQTLFRGGAGA

-383 MYFSQGTSTIR
+383 MYYSQATSTIR

-438 MTEEAAAKLNRFVSG
+438 MTEAAAEKLNRFVSG

-467 FVQAKENGSTD
+467 FVQAKESGSTD

-499 VESILRN
+499 VESILKN

-548 AQYRELLASGA
+548 TQYRELLASGA
-559 TENDAFNRVFGD
+559 TEDDAFNRVFGD

-623 PDSKLLKRAEQRVAE
+623 PDSRILRRAEQRVAE

-653 NEERLAPL
+653 NEEKLAPL

-700 AGTKLSAAQTSEATD
+700 AGTKLSAAQTSTATD

-764 KLMAEVRQGESAQT
+764 KLMAEVRQGESVQT

-789 TRALA
+789 TRTLA

-884 TGTVTFDQAAKGAKL
+884 TGTVTFEQSAKGAKL
-899 NARQKASVQFIRDLA
+899 NAQQKASVQFIRDLA

-949 LNAGASYEGKLE
+949 LNAGAAYEGKLE

-974 HYMAEMASTEFS
+974 HYMAEAASTEFS

-1031 VADGCEMMLRDSTA
+1031 VADGCEMMLRDSKA
-1045 VRQLAEEN
+1045 VQQLAEEN

-1093 GELQKLWDEAFT
+1093 EELQKLWDEAFT

-1111 KEGALGTAHA
+1111 KEGALGTVHA

-1191 DDFSGKTYFPDGAYN
+1191 DDFSGKTYFADGAYN

-1248 AGTEL
+1248 AGTEI
-1253 RPECEYCYVATDR
+1253 RPECEYCYVAIDR

-1273 GKYIEQR
+1273 GMYVEMR
-1280 DEVVRR
+1280 DAVLRR
-1286 MEGGMSD
+1286 MENGMTD
-1293 ADNYKEFLGERK
+1293 AENYRQLLNGRK

-1311 SRFGLWIKTARSG
+1311 SRFGLWAKTARSG

-1337 KLMHDIIEPGIRT
+1337 KLMHDIIEPGIRA
-1350 QVKDAMRYAQSASW
+1350 QVKDAMRYAQNASW

-1379 NWTKDKI
+1379 NWSKDKI

-1449 FGFERNGIV
+1449 FGFERNGVV

-1525 YTAESSDVKQ
+1525 YTAESSDVKR

-1560 ALDENNLRPRFER
+1560 ALEENNLRPRFER

-1639 RIYDGAKFS
+1639 KIYEGVKFS

-1657 SAEQTEAEKRF
+1657 SAEQAEYFKDSKVRDESGALKVVYHGSGAEFTEFSHKFGGSHGSSEGQGFYFTDKRSMAEGYQENGTKLMEGYLDIKKPLSNSALTLRRNEVTQLVKAVDPTGDDLLSNYDSSGIGYPSRAWYNRALRETVDILMQDETDSELLGELANTF
-1668 GTTTDFNEAGFI
+1668 GDREPVLSAVREKLGYDGYI
-1680 LPDGKMLRFTDD
+1680 IDGKYD
-1692 ANAGARNYDHRA
+1692 GATVYVA
-1704 IGMMYGVD
+1704 
-1712 VDLTTNHGFNMESNR
+1712 FASNQFKNID
-1727 HMNRFVED
+1727 NRQPTEN
-1735 GGIRFDPGDPDYDMG
+1735 PD
-1750 AGMQLSQSK
+1750 
-1759 PLTKAQERTIR
+1759 I
-1770 DFIAWKQERDA
+1770 
-1781 AYVPPDEFAKYM
+1781 
-1793 GAQAPLPLTIEFGG
+1793 
-1807 GADIAVD
+1807 
-1814 ARSRDLAAWNVPHLT
+1814 
-1829 YEGGQI
+1829 
-1835 NADRVI
+1835 
-1841 ADIRH
+1841 
-1846 YYETGELRKP
+1846 
-1856 SEVAR
+1856 
-1861 FRYSERVTDKKTLDF
+1861 RYSERVTDKKTLDF

-2021 LSRWIKPVRILPDAE
+2021 LSRWIKPVRILSDAE
-2036 VAQMYKRLLSGTDI
+2036 VAQMYKRLLGGTDI

-2057 TPSLLRELHKAG
+2057 TPSLLRELRKAG

-2078 TAQNA
+2078 TARNA
-2083 QEGVKFSE
+2083 QEGAKFSE

-2297 GSSVK
+2297 GSTVK

-2330 KGSEGQVDLAA
+2330 KGSEGQVDLAS

-2372 QGRQDAKAMSRLEA
+2372 QGRQDAKAMNRLEA

-2430 ARTEERLNERIAE
+2430 ARTEERLNDRIAE
-2443 QRQRLKDYRENRN
+2443 QRQRLTDYRENRN

-2609 ESVRDAAEATALDLD
+2609 ESVRDAAEATALDLN

-2709 HTVTLDSGEVI
+2709 HTVTLDSGEAI

-2753 GIRPVLLTSADVEN
+2753 GIRPVLLTAADVEN

-2772 SERQKAVADKLQQ
+2772 SERQKSVADKLQQ

-2991 WNASGNVFRGSRS
+2991 WNASGNVFQGSRS

-3218 GSLPYLKDAVS
+3218 DSLPYFKDAVS

-3348 KELAGLRRTFP
+3348 KELAGLRKTFP
-3359 GKKTEEEITESIKDG
+3359 GKKTEEEITESIQDG

-3451 WAFHNDVEADKDESG
+3451 WAFHNDVEADKDSSG

-3479 YIQGLGLNRDQEKAL
+3479 YIQGLGLSRDQEKAL

>member
-1 MARKRNTGGNA
+1 MAKKRSTILSGLKETAGNTP
-12 QQRVAASTAK
+12 QRGSDIEKTKEYADREEILSNLRTA
-22 RIPSTRQEIVEDL
+22 
-35 RSVAAGGKPG
+35 AAGGDLG
-45 ENRINEAYAAYRAR
+45 GSRINEAYAEYRQK
-59 KEQEQ
+59 KE
-64 PERAMDEAVDAWV
+64 
-77 QRNQAR
+77 QAR
-83 ARTPQYRMAQDEAAE
+83 AGRYQSLVRDTQSLFDENGRLNNNVTLPQLAQLSQRTREVYKERTDSNAEYLRSLDNYLRRLAGGQVAYGMTRRLLPEEQRDALRDQIAGITVKKTQTPQERSAQDEAAE

-110 AASIR
+110 AASIQ

-144 DLDRLA
+144 ELDRLA

-184 QKRKASRSGY
+184 QKHKASRSGY

-212 QDRQDWDKAREY
+212 QDRKDWDKAREY

-254 SVLTWQDG
+254 SVLAWQDG
-262 DEAALAGMMP
+262 DEAALAGMAP

-300 EEIIEY
+300 EEVIEY

-360 AQELFRGGAGA
+360 AQKLFRGGAGA

-438 MTEEAAAKLNRFVSG
+438 MSEEAAAKLNRFVSG

-467 FVQAKENGSTD
+467 FVQAKESGSTD

-488 ALIEG
+488 AVIEG

-499 VESILRN
+499 VESILKN

-548 AQYRELLASGA
+548 TQYRELLASGA

-590 SGVAE
+590 GGVAE
-595 YATNKRYEAAYAD
+595 YATNKRYEKAYAD

-615 LDEARAVN
+615 LDEARAIN

-653 NEERLAPL
+653 NEEKLAPL

-764 KLMAEVRQGESAQT
+764 KLMAEVRQGESVQT

-789 TRALA
+789 TRTLA
-794 EGAKQYGSAAGTVF
+794 EGAKQYGSAAGTIF

-835 SASSETVLKNL
+835 SASSETVLRNL

-884 TGTVTFDQAAKGAKL
+884 TGTVAFEQSAKGAKL

-949 LNAGASYEGKLE
+949 LNAGAAYEGELE

-974 HYMAEMASTEFS
+974 HYMAEAASTEFS

-1005 DLVEGKMATAEQAG
+1005 DLAEGKMATAEQAG

-1031 VADGCEMMLRDSTA
+1031 VADGCEMMLRDSKA
-1045 VRQLAEEN
+1045 VQQLAEEN

-1111 KEGALGTAHA
+1111 KEGALGTVHA

-1191 DDFSGKTYFPDGAYN
+1191 DDFSGKTYFADGAYN

-1311 SRFGLWIKTARSG
+1311 SRFDLWVKTARSG

-1337 KLMHDIIEPGIRT
+1337 KLMHDIIEPGIRA

-1449 FGFERNGIV
+1449 FGFERNGVV

-1560 ALDENNLRPRFER
+1560 ALEENNLRPRFER

-1648 DRDSAGREL
+1648 
-1657 SAEQTEAEKRF
+1657 
-1668 GTTTDFNEAGFI
+1668 
-1680 LPDGKMLRFTDD
+1680 
-1692 ANAGARNYDHRA
+1692 
-1704 IGMMYGVD
+1704 
-1712 VDLTTNHGFNMESNR
+1712 
-1727 HMNRFVED
+1727 
-1735 GGIRFDPGDPDYDMG
+1735 
-1750 AGMQLSQSK
+1750 
-1759 PLTKAQERTIR
+1759 
-1770 DFIAWKQERDA
+1770 
-1781 AYVPPDEFAKYM
+1781 
-1793 GAQAPLPLTIEFGG
+1793 
-1807 GADIAVD
+1807 
-1814 ARSRDLAAWNVPHLT
+1814 
-1829 YEGGQI
+1829 
-1835 NADRVI
+1835 
-1841 ADIRH
+1841 
-1846 YYETGELRKP
+1846 
-1856 SEVAR
+1856 
-1861 FRYSERVTDKKTLDF
+1861 
-1876 LNRQKTVKTYKT
+1876 
-1888 MQLVDGKLYPPM
+1888 
-1900 AARTNGQYEDYSV
+1900 
-1913 LGQWEQATEHP
+1913 
-1924 ELVRDGKYK
+1924 
-1933 LDKGKGQGSISAAY
+1933 
-1947 NPYMH
+1947 
-1952 SSNLVLNDQFSGAYA
+1952 
-1967 RPNLVTVECEVPVS
+1967 
-1981 ELTSGY
+1981 
-1987 RADGAKDAVGW
+1987 
-1998 HAWHTGTVAGQLRA
+1998 
-2012 KTGTERQVL
+2012 
-2021 LSRWIKPVRILPDAE
+2021 
-2036 VAQMYKRLLSGTDI
+2036 
-2050 AVPDNVV
+2050 
-2057 TPSLLRELHKAG
+2057 
-2069 VSIKESGRV
+2069 
-2078 TAQNA
+2078 
-2083 QEGVKFSE
+2083 E

-2140 YLEVRNL
+2140 YLEVRDL

-2219 LAIVALDTS
+2219 LAIVSLDTS

-2297 GSSVK
+2297 GSTVK
-2302 WQERDTVSQ
+2302 RQERDTVSA

-2753 GIRPVLLTSADVEN
+2753 GIRPVLLTAADVEN

-2772 SERQKAVADKLQQ
+2772 SERQKAVADRLQQ

-2939 GFANRMISN
+2939 GFANKMISN

-3218 GSLPYLKDAVS
+3218 DSLPYFKDAVS

-3342 STADYE
+3342 SKADYE
-3348 KELAGLRRTFP
+3348 KELAGLRKTFP
-3359 GKKTEEEITESIKDG
+3359 GVKTGEEITESIQDG

-3389 EQEAQRLIERY
+3389 EQEAQMLIERY

-3451 WAFHNDVEADKDESG
+3451 WAFHNDVEADKDSSG

-3479 YIQGLGLNRDQEKAL
+3479 YIQGLGLSREQEKAL

>member
-1 MARKRNTGGNA
+1 MAKKRSTILSGLKETAGNTP
-12 QQRVAASTAK
+12 QRGSDIEKTKEYADREEILSNLRTA
-22 RIPSTRQEIVEDL
+22 
-35 RSVAAGGKPG
+35 AAGGDLG
-45 ENRINEAYAAYRAR
+45 GSRINEAYAEYRQ
-59 KEQEQ
+59 KK
-64 PERAMDEAVDAWV
+64 D
-77 QRNQAR
+77 QAR
-83 ARTPQYRMAQDEAAE
+83 ADRYQSLVRDTQSLFDENGRLNSRVTLPQLAQLSQRTREVYKERTDSNAEYLRSLDNYLRRLAGGQVAYGMTRGILPEEQRDALRNQIAGITVKKTQTPQERSAQDEAAE

-105 SPENY
+105 SPEDY

-115 ANQRA
+115 ANKRA
-120 AGRIRAGGVVMS
+120 ADRIRAGGVVMS

-144 DLDRLA
+144 ELDRLA

-204 RETPEFTA
+204 QETPEFTE

-249 GYTTD
+249 GYVTD

-262 DEAALAGMMP
+262 DEAALAGMTP

-277 IQRDQRARR
+277 RQRDQRARR

-300 EEIIEY
+300 DEVIEY

-360 AQELFRGGAGA
+360 TQKLFRGGAGA

-402 DVGRFF
+402 DVGRFV

-429 GGGIKPSPD
+429 GGGIKLSPD
-438 MTEEAAAKLNRFVSG
+438 MSEAAAAKLNRFVSG

-467 FVQAKENGSTD
+467 FVQAKQSGSTD
-478 ADALLDSVTS
+478 ADALLDSVT
-488 ALIEG
+488 AAVIEG

-499 VESILRN
+499 VESILKN

-548 AQYRELLASGA
+548 TQYRELLADGA
-559 TENDAFNRVFGD
+559 TEDDAFNRVFGD

-595 YATNKRYEAAYAD
+595 YMTNKRYEKAYAD

-661 KQASAK
+661 KQASEK
-667 YGKQS
+667 YGQQS

-729 RDARTRL
+729 RDARARL

-747 LLNGQIV
+747 LLNGQIAE
-754 QVQTISAQDG
+754 VQTVSEQGG
-764 KLMAEVRQGESAQT
+764 KLMAEVRQGESVQT

-789 TRALA
+789 TRTLA

-884 TGTVTFDQAAKGAKL
+884 TGTVTFEQTAKGAKL

-949 LNAGASYEGKLE
+949 LNAGAAYEGKLG
-961 SASMLRTVSHELT
+961 SASMLRTISHELT
-974 HYMAEMASTEFS
+974 HYMAEMAPTEFS

-993 QRLSQW
+993 QRLTQW

-1031 VADGCEMMLRDSTA
+1031 VADGCEMMLRDSKA
-1045 VRQLAEEN
+1045 VQQLAEEN

-1093 GELQKLWDEAFT
+1093 EELQRLWDEALT

-1111 KEGALGTAHA
+1111 KTANVDGVAEVERFSMRAPVEETRDLIAVHNLTEENLESSLNLGGLPSPSIAIVKAEQGHSKYGPISIVFDKSTIDPQADSRNKIYGSDAWTPTVPRVEYQVNSKRAGDLEYELNSLAKQTAGGIFSSASALR
-1121 DLKAAD
+1121 
-1127 TLMNPTQEAAFSL
+1127 SL
-1140 RDNEKFQE
+1140 GIDDASSLNRQQL
-1148 NAEKKNE
+1148 AEKLADNDTVRAAYLADQGKTLDPERMVKQFNRYGNE
-1155 ALGLV
+1155 ALQMLIDRVGVQELAGAV
-1160 PVNVMRSA
+1160 AELETGNRDAANGISDAVREIIRDTYEQNHRGFLDRKPELKQARLDRYMENNVSRVTVEDFVKDAWEMY
-1168 AEARSQIAEIMR
+1168 QDGGQTKDEIDRMATR
-1180 DPKLR
+1180 EKLR
-1185 DALNLP
+1185 EAANTEDVQRWIDEKLDGVLGKAGIYNGKDRYTPSGNSRSFAQLHYDYTLENIVRAMNGLQQARGEGIWGASAESFVAVGTPDYRSIDEVRADKGRLREATEEEYDALKAKLDP
-1191 DDFSGKTYFPDGAYN
+1191 MI
-1206 GTEEN
+1206 EEIITGVRN
-1211 TTVCPRSMGAEELLD
+1211 SNKAHSDNQFEEIDIIGSLLLD
-1226 AVSELLGRPL
+1226 A
-1236 TVDECINISQFM
+1236 
-1248 AGTEL
+1248 AKGTKTKAAI
-1253 RPECEYCYVATDR
+1253 RSVFR
-1266 KAYREFL
+1266 KNGYT
-1273 GKYIEQR
+1273 I
-1280 DEVVRR
+1280 
-1286 MEGGMSD
+1286 SD
-1293 ADNYKEFLGERK
+1293 AL
-1305 DTKDMR
+1305 
-1311 SRFGLWIKTARSG
+1311 IAR
-1324 GQMMQASDLTNVN
+1324 
-1337 KLMHDIIEPGIRT
+1337 
-1350 QVKDAMRYAQSASW
+1350 AQS
-1364 AKKRIGYTAYNGHIL
+1364 L
-1379 NWTKDKI
+1379 
-1386 TKLNKGFGLRMYSF
+1386 YS
-1400 SDFSPAFI
+1400 
-1408 LENMQM
+1408 
-1414 ITDAS
+1414 
-1419 VRGLKMLAY
+1419 
-1428 TKDLDFVRI
+1428 
-1437 FAPSGININVSV
+1437 
-1449 FGFERNGIV
+1449 
-1458 AENAL
+1458 
-1463 QGASWAEAQ
+1463 
-1472 KLRAENPNVG
+1472 
-1482 ITFVAT
+1482 
-1488 NDTLV
+1488 
-1493 NWALA
+1493 
-1498 QDWIDVVIPY
+1498 
-1508 HLVRTGKQVAQR
+1508 
-1520 LGFTN
+1520 
-1525 YTAESSDVKQ
+1525 
-1535 AGWTKGNAKEILP
+1535 
-1548 TQHNNDLQTYLR
+1548 
-1560 ALDENNLRPRFER
+1560 
-1573 FLDNPNYMKLVNETR
+1573 
-1588 RSALETPAVQ
+1588 
-1598 PVFDVEAA
+1598 EAA
-1606 KKSLIGMIKD
+1606 KMPTK
-1616 GGYFQHIGGSVD
+1616 YF
-1628 RMYEI
+1628 E
-1633 ASDLSQ
+1633 
-1639 RIYDGAKFS
+1639 AKP
-1648 DRDSAGREL
+1648 R
-1657 SAEQTEAEKRF
+1657 
-1668 GTTTDFNEAGFI
+1668 
-1680 LPDGKMLRFTDD
+1680 
-1692 ANAGARNYDHRA
+1692 RA
-1704 IGMMYGVD
+1704 VSFEE
-1712 VDLTTNHGFNMESNR
+1712 V
-1727 HMNRFVED
+1727 
-1735 GGIRFDPGDPDYDMG
+1735 
-1750 AGMQLSQSK
+1750 
-1759 PLTKAQERTIR
+1759 KAI
-1770 DFIAWKQERDA
+1770 I
-1781 AYVPPDEFAKYM
+1781 
-1793 GAQAPLPLTIEFGG
+1793 
-1807 GADIAVD
+1807 
-1814 ARSRDLAAWNVPHLT
+1814 
-1829 YEGGQI
+1829 
-1835 NADRVI
+1835 
-1841 ADIRH
+1841 
-1846 YYETGELRKP
+1846 
-1856 SEVAR
+1856 
-1861 FRYSERVTDKKTLDF
+1861 
-1876 LNRQKTVKTYKT
+1876 
-1888 MQLVDGKLYPPM
+1888 
-1900 AARTNGQYEDYSV
+1900 
-1913 LGQWEQATEHP
+1913 
-1924 ELVRDGKYK
+1924 
-1933 LDKGKGQGSISAAY
+1933 
-1947 NPYMH
+1947 
-1952 SSNLVLNDQFSGAYA
+1952 
-1967 RPNLVTVECEVPVS
+1967 
-1981 ELTSGY
+1981 
-1987 RADGAKDAVGW
+1987 
-1998 HAWHTGTVAGQLRA
+1998 
-2012 KTGTERQVL
+2012 
-2021 LSRWIKPVRILPDAE
+2021 
-2036 VAQMYKRLLSGTDI
+2036 
-2050 AVPDNVV
+2050 VPDNTSAALVQRLEQGGANV
-2057 TPSLLRELHKAG
+2057 ISYKAG
-2069 VSIKESGRV
+2069 DEQARLE
-2078 TAQNA
+2078 ALNA

-2140 YLEVRNL
+2140 YLEVRDL

-2219 LAIVALDTS
+2219 LAIVSLDTS

-2404 ANRDIRAKDKTIAR
+2404 ANRDIRARDKTIAR

-2430 ARTEERLNERIAE
+2430 ARTEERLNDRIAE
-2443 QRQRLKDYRENRN
+2443 QRQRLTDYRENRN

-2753 GIRPVLLTSADVEN
+2753 GIRPVLLTAADVEN

-2772 SERQKAVADKLQQ
+2772 SERQKAVADRLQQ

-3218 GSLPYLKDAVS
+3218 DSLPYFKDAVS

-3240 TEFISKIVNTAKIW
+3240 TEFISKIVNAAKIW

-3342 STADYE
+3342 SKADYE
-3348 KELAGLRRTFP
+3348 KELAELRRTFP
-3359 GKKTEEEITESIKDG
+3359 GVKTGEEITESIQDG

-3389 EQEAQRLIERY
+3389 EQEAQKLIERY

-3451 WAFHNDVEADKDESG
+3451 WAFHNDVEADKDSSG

-3479 YIQGLGLNRDQEKAL
+3479 YIQGLGLSRDQEKAL

>member
-1 MARKRNTGGNA
+1 MAKKRSTILSGLKEMAGNTP
-12 QQRVAASTAK
+12 QRGSDIEKTKEYADREEILSNLRTA
-22 RIPSTRQEIVEDL
+22 
-35 RSVAAGGKPG
+35 AAGGDLG
-45 ENRINEAYAAYRAR
+45 GSRINEAYAEYRQK
-59 KEQEQ
+59 KE
-64 PERAMDEAVDAWV
+64 
-77 QRNQAR
+77 QAR
-83 ARTPQYRMAQDEAAE
+83 ADRYQSLVRDTQSLFDEDGRLNSGVTLPQLAQLSQRTREVYKERTDSNAEYLRSLDNYLRRLAGGQVAYGMTRGLLPEEQRDALRNQIAGITVKKTQTPQERSAQDEAAE

-139 KRAQE
+139 RSAQE
-144 DLDRLA
+144 ELDRLA

-174 YWLRRANELE
+174 YWLQRANELE
-184 QKRKASRSGY
+184 QKYKASRSY

-204 RETPEFTA
+204 REVPELTK

-254 SVLTWQDG
+254 SVLAWQDG
-262 DEAALAGMMP
+262 DEAALAGMTP

-277 IQRDQRARR
+277 RQRDQRARR

-300 EEIIEY
+300 EEVIEY

-328 GRGAEGVARGV
+328 GRGAEGVVRGV

-360 AQELFRGGAGA
+360 AQKLFRGGAGA

-402 DVGRFF
+402 DVGQFF

-438 MTEEAAAKLNRFVSG
+438 MTEAAAKLNRFVSG

-467 FVQAKENGSTD
+467 FVQAKQSGSTD

-499 VESILRN
+499 VESILKN

-548 AQYRELLASGA
+548 TKYRELLASGA
-559 TENDAFNRVFGD
+559 TEDDAFSRVFGD

-595 YATNKRYEAAYAD
+595 YATNKRYEKAYAD
-608 PADTQAL
+608 SADTQAL

-623 PDSKLLKRAEQRVAE
+623 PDSKLLKRAEQRVAK
-638 GKGVTGYQARELMGR
+638 GKGITGYQARELMGR
-653 NEERLAPL
+653 NEEKLAPL
-661 KQASAK
+661 KQASEK

-715 YLTDAQKQA
+715 YLTDAQTQA

-747 LLNGQIV
+747 LLNGQIAE
-754 QVQTISAQDG
+754 VQTVSEQGG
-764 KLMAEVRQGESAQT
+764 KLMAEVRQGESVQT

-789 TRALA
+789 TRTLA

-846 QAGQL
+846 RAGQL

-884 TGTVTFDQAAKGAKL
+884 TGTVTFEQTAKGAKL

-938 GAYRDGTVHVD
+938 GSYRDGTVHVD
-949 LNAGASYEGKLE
+949 LNAGAAYEGTLE

-974 HYMAEMASTEFS
+974 HYMAEAASTEFS

-1031 VADGCEMMLRDSTA
+1031 VADGCEMMLRDSEA
-1045 VRQLAEEN
+1045 VQRLAEEN

-1062 WMKKFFESLR
+1062 WMTRFFDALR
-1072 KAFEGVEAVHPES
+1072 KAFEGVEAVHPEA

-1093 GELQKLWDEAFT
+1093 EDLQKLWDEALT
-1105 AAVKNA
+1105 AAVRNA
-1111 KEGALGTAHA
+1111 KAAQGNNATAEVKRSDRVAEYAKPITPIDVDALRSIGRKSVSKFTSEDIEKAQKWAYKFYQDLGTKSPFFRAWFGDWRA
-1121 DLKAAD
+1121 NQTGDAVA
-1127 TLMNPTQEAAFSL
+1127 
-1140 RDNEKFQE
+1140 
-1148 NAEKKNE
+1148 
-1155 ALGLV
+1155 V
-1160 PVNVMRSA
+1160 
-1168 AEARSQIAEIMR
+1168 AEI
-1180 DPKLR
+1180 P
-1185 DALNLP
+1185 A
-1191 DDFSGKTYFPDGAYN
+1191 
-1206 GTEEN
+1206 
-1211 TTVCPRSMGAEELLD
+1211 
-1226 AVSELLGRPL
+1226 
-1236 TVDECINISQFM
+1236 
-1248 AGTEL
+1248 
-1253 RPECEYCYVATDR
+1253 YVATNEARKQQRGDVRNADTGWNIRISREGQENTISHAGEGRLSEYGLSGIRALVENAVLLDTEVHEHHSNNAKNDR
-1266 KAYREFL
+1266 IAFDHKLYSL
-1273 GKYIEQR
+1273 GQDTDGNVALYKITVEEYFQSTAEPNNKKFHNLKYIEK
-1280 DEVVRR
+1280 VAKL
-1286 MEGGMSD
+1286 SAD
-1293 ADNYKEFLGERK
+1293 ALSGK
-1305 DTKDMR
+1305 
-1311 SRFGLWIKTARSG
+1311 SRSG
-1324 GQMMQASDLTNVN
+1324 GSTN
-1337 KLMHDIIEPGIRT
+1337 DSST
-1350 QVKDAMRYAQSASW
+1350 
-1364 AKKRIGYTAYNGHIL
+1364 TAYSVADLYGFVKRFDKDFTASGSVNPYLLNEDGTPKVFYHGTRESFTEFKLQEEAKFGRALGDGFYFTPSYDKAFKFANGL
-1379 NWTKDKI
+1379 FS
-1386 TKLNKGFGLRMYSF
+1386 KGQDRGG
-1400 SDFSPAFI
+1400 I
-1408 LENMQM
+1408 IMQEF
-1414 ITDAS
+1414 
-1419 VRGLKMLAY
+1419 LKMEHPYVIERDADRTKWKNAY
-1428 TKDLDFVRI
+1428 NRGNYDGIIDL
-1437 FAPSGININVSV
+1437 
-1449 FGFERNGIV
+1449 
-1458 AENAL
+1458 
-1463 QGASWAEAQ
+1463 
-1472 KLRAENPNVG
+1472 K
-1482 ITFVAT
+1482 
-1488 NDTLV
+1488 
-1493 NWALA
+1493 
-1498 QDWIDVVIPY
+1498 
-1508 HLVRTGKQVAQR
+1508 
-1520 LGFTN
+1520 
-1525 YTAESSDVKQ
+1525 
-1535 AGWTKGNAKEILP
+1535 
-1548 TQHNNDLQTYLR
+1548 
-1560 ALDENNLRPRFER
+1560 
-1573 FLDNPNYMKLVNETR
+1573 NETYYVEDPGQIK
-1588 RSALETPAVQ
+1588 SATDSIGT
-1598 PVFDVEAA
+1598 FD
-1606 KKSLIGMIKD
+1606 LGNKD
-1616 GGYFQHIGGSVD
+1616 IRY
-1628 RMYEI
+1628 
-1633 ASDLSQ
+1633 
-1639 RIYDGAKFS
+1639 S
-1648 DRDSAGREL
+1648 DRAPMTT
-1657 SAEQTEAEKRF
+1657 EQAEAEKRF

-1704 IGMMYGVD
+1704 IGMVYGVD
-1712 VDLTTNHGFNMESNR
+1712 VNLTKNHGFNMESNR

-1750 AGMQLSQSK
+1750 AGMQLSKSK

-1781 AYVPPDEFAKYM
+1781 AYVPPDEFAEYM
-1793 GAQAPLPLTIEFGG
+1793 GAQAPVPLTIEFGG
-1807 GADIAVD
+1807 GADIAVG
-1814 ARSRDLAAWNVPHLT
+1814 ARSRDLAAWNIPHLT

-1924 ELVRDGKYK
+1924 ELIRDGKYK

-2036 VAQMYKRLLSGTDI
+2036 VAQMYKRLLGGTDI

-2057 TPSLLRELHKAG
+2057 TPSLLRELRKAG

-2078 TAQNA
+2078 TARNA

-2140 YLEVRNL
+2140 YLEVRDL
-2147 PIVMNYRDAYLAMA
+2147 PIVMNYRDAYLSMA

-2235 IKAHVV
+2235 IKAHIV

-2291 ANVSQT
+2291 ANVSQNDPT
-2297 GSSVK
+2297 VK
-2302 WQERDTVSQ
+2302 RQERDTVSA

-2353 AKADAQE
+2353 AKADAKE
-2360 AREQGILAGQMA
+2360 ALEQGILAGQMA

-2404 ANRDIRAKDKTIAR
+2404 ANRDIRARDKTIAQ

-2443 QRQRLKDYRENRN
+2443 QRQRLTDYRENRN

-2523 RLVRSLEKIRR
+2523 RLVQSLEKIRR

-2609 ESVRDAAEATALDLD
+2609 ESVRDAAEATALDLN

-2709 HTVTLDSGEVI
+2709 HTVTLNSGEVI

-2753 GIRPVLLTSADVEN
+2753 GIRPVLLTAADVEN

-2772 SERQKAVADKLQQ
+2772 SERQKAVADRLQQ

-2979 LTLALKNAPKAL
+2979 LTLAMKNAPKAL

-3004 GLTGE
+3004 GMTGE

-3218 GSLPYLKDAVS
+3218 DSLPYLKDAVS

-3342 STADYE
+3342 SKADYE
-3348 KELAGLRRTFP
+3348 KELAGLRKTFP
-3359 GKKTEEEITESIKDG
+3359 GVKTGEEITESIQDG

-3389 EQEAQRLIERY
+3389 EQEAQKLIERY

-3451 WAFHNDVEADKDESG
+3451 WTFHNDVEGDKDSSG

-3479 YIQGLGLNRDQEKAL
+3479 YIQGLGLSRDQEKAL

>member
-1 MARKRNTGGNA
+1 MAKKRSTILSGLKETAGNTP
-12 QQRVAASTAK
+12 QRGSDIEKTKEYADREEILSNLRTA
-22 RIPSTRQEIVEDL
+22 
-35 RSVAAGGKPG
+35 AAGGDLG
-45 ENRINEAYAAYRAR
+45 GSRINEAYAEYRQK
-59 KEQEQ
+59 KE
-64 PERAMDEAVDAWV
+64 
-77 QRNQAR
+77 QAR
-83 ARTPQYRMAQDEAAE
+83 ADRYQSLVRDTQSLFDENGRLNSGVTLPQLAQLSQRTREVYKERTDSNAEYLRSLDNYLRRLAGGQVAYGMTRRILPEEQRDALRDQIAGITVKKMQTPQERSAQDEAAE

-139 KRAQE
+139 RSAQE
-144 DLDRLA
+144 ELDRLA
-150 QSTARSELAMRAQ
+150 QSSARSELAMRAQ

-174 YWLRRANELE
+174 YWLQRANELE

-204 RETPEFTA
+204 QETPEFTA
-212 QDRQDWDKAREY
+212 QDRKDWDKAREY

-249 GYTTD
+249 GYGTD
-254 SVLTWQDG
+254 SVLAWQDG
-262 DEAALAGMMP
+262 DEAALAGMEP

-360 AQELFRGGAGA
+360 AQMLFRGGAGA

-383 MYFSQGTSTIR
+383 MYYSQATSTIR

-402 DVGRFF
+402 DAGRFV

-438 MTEEAAAKLNRFVSG
+438 MSEAAAAKLNRFVSG

-467 FVQAKENGSTD
+467 FVQAKESGSTD
-478 ADALLDSVTS
+478 ADALLDSVT
-488 ALIEG
+488 AAVIEG

-499 VESILRN
+499 VESILKN

-524 EEMASDFLNTIYDE
+524 EEMASDFLNTVYDE

-548 AQYRELLASGA
+548 TQYRELLASGA
-559 TENDAFNRVFGD
+559 TEDDAFNRVFGD

-590 SGVAE
+590 GGVAE
-595 YATNKRYEAAYAD
+595 HMANKRYEKAYAD

-700 AGTKLSAAQTSEATD
+700 AGAKLSAAQTSTATD

-736 SDVSEVANGRA
+736 SDVPEVANGRA
-747 LLNGQIV
+747 ILNGQIAE
-754 QVQTISAQDG
+754 VQTISAQDG
-764 KLMAEVRQGESAQT
+764 KLMAEVRQGESVQT

-789 TRALA
+789 TRTLA

-884 TGTVTFDQAAKGAKL
+884 TGTVTFEQTAKGAKL

-949 LNAGASYEGKLE
+949 LNAGAAYKGKLE

-1005 DLVEGKMATAEQAG
+1005 DLAEGKMATAEQAG

-1031 VADGCEMMLRDSTA
+1031 VADGCEMMLRDSKA
-1045 VRQLAEEN
+1045 VQQLAEEN

-1093 GELQKLWDEAFT
+1093 EELQKLWDDAFT

-1111 KEGALGTAHA
+1111 KDSGQKNSARTGADVRLSVQDGRLTAESTEQERYELLKDVSIRLASVNEDAVKGVRLEDYNTRKKSAVIPGFRALAKQLGILNV
-1121 DLKAAD
+1121 DLQ
-1127 TLMNPTQEAAFSL
+1127 NSEISFP
-1140 RDNEKFQE
+1140 FQ
-1148 NAEKKNE
+1148 
-1155 ALGLV
+1155 
-1160 PVNVMRSA
+1160 
-1168 AEARSQIAEIMR
+1168 
-1180 DPKLR
+1180 
-1185 DALNLP
+1185 
-1191 DDFSGKTYFPDGAYN
+1191 FSGKNLEKSLHHQLEYGGTYQDYVRMMSCFNDLVENAVPIEVHTDKKAGTAKANQELKQVYVLAGAYRDAQNVTPVQFEVKEFEGRGNKLYLSVVLTKISSEVLETGVPGKTGNVPPLFSEPTISLRQIFENVNPADGRFLKYVPDG
-1206 GTEEN
+1206 
-1211 TTVCPRSMGAEELLD
+1211 
-1226 AVSELLGRPL
+1226 
-1236 TVDECINISQFM
+1236 
-1248 AGTEL
+1248 
-1253 RPECEYCYVATDR
+1253 
-1266 KAYREFL
+1266 FL
-1273 GKYIEQR
+1273 
-1280 DEVVRR
+1280 
-1286 MEGGMSD
+1286 
-1293 ADNYKEFLGERK
+1293 N
-1305 DTKDMR
+1305 
-1311 SRFGLWIKTARSG
+1311 
-1324 GQMMQASDLTNVN
+1324 
-1337 KLMHDIIEPGIRT
+1337 
-1350 QVKDAMRYAQSASW
+1350 
-1364 AKKRIGYTAYNGHIL
+1364 
-1379 NWTKDKI
+1379 
-1386 TKLNKGFGLRMYSF
+1386 
-1400 SDFSPAFI
+1400 
-1408 LENMQM
+1408 
-1414 ITDAS
+1414 
-1419 VRGLKMLAY
+1419 
-1428 TKDLDFVRI
+1428 
-1437 FAPSGININVSV
+1437 
-1449 FGFERNGIV
+1449 
-1458 AENAL
+1458 
-1463 QGASWAEAQ
+1463 EAQ
-1472 KLRAENPNVG
+1472 KNAKAQALRQQEQEYAGYGAKYSDRDYLSAVESGDMETAQKMVEEAAKAAGYVTHAYHGTLTKG
-1482 ITFVAT
+1482 ITEFKKSFIGSRFSYDEVGFFFT
-1488 NDTLV
+1488 DNLK
-1493 NWALA
+1493 LA
-1498 QDWIDVVIPY
+1498 QDYATSEFDADRKGEVISAYIRTKNAFTFDAAYALKNGYGKVFRDNDAVDVWD
-1508 HLVRTGKQVAQR
+1508 
-1520 LGFTN
+1520 N
-1525 YTAESSDVKQ
+1525 YQ
-1535 AGWTKGNAKEILP
+1535 
-1548 TQHNNDLQTYLR
+1548 
-1560 ALDENNLRPRFER
+1560 
-1573 FLDNPNYMKLVNETR
+1573 
-1588 RSALETPAVQ
+1588 SALLE
-1598 PVFDVEAA
+1598 EAEEHHA
-1606 KKSLIGMIKD
+1606 DSIIIKD
-1616 GGYFQHIGGSVD
+1616 GNSMMVVAFEPNQI
-1628 RMYEI
+1628 
-1633 ASDLSQ
+1633 
-1639 RIYDGAKFS
+1639 K
-1648 DRDSAGREL
+1648 
-1657 SAEQTEAEKRF
+1657 SAEPVVYDNSGNVIPLSERFNPRKR
-1668 GTTTDFNEAGFI
+1668 
-1680 LPDGKMLRFTDD
+1680 
-1692 ANAGARNYDHRA
+1692 
-1704 IGMMYGVD
+1704 
-1712 VDLTTNHGFNMESNR
+1712 
-1727 HMNRFVED
+1727 
-1735 GGIRFDPGDPDYDMG
+1735 
-1750 AGMQLSQSK
+1750 
-1759 PLTKAQERTIR
+1759 
-1770 DFIAWKQERDA
+1770 
-1781 AYVPPDEFAKYM
+1781 
-1793 GAQAPLPLTIEFGG
+1793 
-1807 GADIAVD
+1807 DI
-1814 ARSRDLAAWNVPHLT
+1814 
-1829 YEGGQI
+1829 
-1835 NADRVI
+1835 
-1841 ADIRH
+1841 
-1846 YYETGELRKP
+1846 
-1856 SEVAR
+1856 
-1861 FRYSERVTDKKTLDF
+1861 RYSERVTDKKTLDF

-1924 ELVRDGKYK
+1924 ELIRDGKYK
-1933 LDKGKGQGSISAAY
+1933 LDKGKGHGSISAAY

-2036 VAQMYKRLLSGTDI
+2036 VAQMYKRLLNGTDI

-2057 TPSLLRELHKAG
+2057 TPSLLRELRKAG

-2078 TAQNA
+2078 TARNA
-2083 QEGVKFSE
+2083 QEGAKFSDRDYSYE
-2091 RDSTP
+2091 ALTEKPDMEVTEVSGTTLKSRADIIYQAKQNAARIGTFDPKTGSVSVYVKDIGTDVVIGTPGLKHSLDRRVGVNGPIVLRAGEILQNSIRINEMTPKKEGATASYVLIGAARNSAGELSVVRSVVNRFSNEVMSMDVLYAMSAKKEPAALLPQVYGKNSAPGTDSTISIR
-2096 NVFNPDGKTI
+2096 KL
-2106 DEQLDDVL
+2106 LDYVNEYFPDVL
-2114 NTAESFDGRYLY
+2114 PQN
-2126 IGRFTQE
+2126 
-2133 FVDLVKP
+2133 V
-2140 YLEVRNL
+2140 LE
-2147 PIVMNYRDAYLAMA
+2147 
-2161 NKENGKYRGQGINY
+2161 
-2175 HNLGKEGLKQAIE
+2175 H
-2188 AFAAPDA
+2188 
-2195 VMQSKKNGK
+2195 
-2204 VELVLDGTDYKGNRF
+2204 
-2219 LAIVALDTS
+2219 
-2228 TRNVDRF
+2228 
-2235 IKAHVV
+2235 
-2241 TSVYGRRSIDNYIRK
+2241 YGRARRP
-2256 ASEDGRLVYDKR
+2256 ETELGRGMKY
-2268 EEPARG
+2268 
-2274 ISQVQYKSN
+2274 
-2283 INADSSLD
+2283 
-2291 ANVSQT
+2291 
-2297 GSSVK
+2297 
-2302 WQERDTVSQ
+2302 QERDTVSQ

-2430 ARTEERLNERIAE
+2430 ARTEERLNDRIAE
-2443 QRQRLKDYRENRN
+2443 QRQRLTDYRENRK

-2753 GIRPVLLTSADVEN
+2753 GIRPVLLTAADVEN

-2939 GFANRMISN
+2939 GFANKMISN

-3218 GSLPYLKDAVS
+3218 DSLPYFKDAVS

-3348 KELAGLRRTFP
+3348 KELAGLRKTFP
-3359 GKKTEEEITESIKDG
+3359 GKKTGEEITESIQDG

-3451 WAFHNDVEADKDESG
+3451 WTFHNDVEGDKDSSG

-3479 YIQGLGLNRDQEKAL
+3479 YIQGLGLSRDQEKAL

>member
-35 RSVAAGGKPG
+35 QNVAAGGKPG
-45 ENRINEAYAAYRAR
+45 GNRINEAYAEYRQK
-59 KEQEQ
+59 KEQEK

-77 QRNQAR
+77 QWNQAR

-105 SPENY
+105 SPEDY

-144 DLDRLA
+144 ELDRLA

-174 YWLRRANELE
+174 YWLQRANELE

-204 RETPEFTA
+204 RETPEFTE

-254 SVLTWQDG
+254 SVLAWQDG
-262 DEAALAGMMP
+262 DEAALAGMTP

-300 EEIIEY
+300 EEVIEY

-360 AQELFRGGAGA
+360 AQKLFRGGAGA

-438 MTEEAAAKLNRFVSG
+438 MTEAAAAKLNRFVSG

-499 VESILRN
+499 VEAILKN

-512 TALRNSFLAEGS
+512 TALRNSFLSEGS

-548 AQYRELLASGA
+548 TQYRELLAGGA
-559 TENDAFNRVFGD
+559 TENDAFSRVFGD

-595 YATNKRYEAAYAD
+595 YATNKRYEKAYAD

-653 NEERLAPL
+653 NEEKLAPL

-700 AGTKLSAAQTSEATD
+700 AGTKLSAAQTSTATD

-747 LLNGQIV
+747 LLNGQIAE
-754 QVQTISAQDG
+754 VQTISAQDG
-764 KLMAEVRQGESAQT
+764 KLMAEVRQGESVQT

-789 TRALA
+789 TRTLA
-794 EGAKQYGSAAGTVF
+794 EGAKQYGSAAGTIF

-1005 DLVEGKMATAEQAG
+1005 DLAEGKMATAEQAG

-1031 VADGCEMMLRDSTA
+1031 VADGCEMMLRDSKA
-1045 VRQLAEEN
+1045 IRQLAEEN

-1093 GELQKLWDEAFT
+1093 EELQKLWDEAFT

-1111 KEGALGTAHA
+1111 KTANVDGVAEVERFSMRAPVEETHDLIAVHNLTEENLVSSLDIGGLPSPSIAIIKAEQGHSKYGPISIVFNKSTIDPQADSRNKIYGSDAWTPTVPRVEYQVNSKMLSQIERELHRLAGDTSVAGGIFGNNSALRSMGIDDTSNLNRKQLAEKLASTDTVRAAYLADQGQMLEPMKMDKVWDKFGNDTLQKVIDRLGVDTLAEMEANLEVGESAENALG
-1121 DLKAAD
+1121 
-1127 TLMNPTQEAAFSL
+1127 
-1140 RDNEKFQE
+1140 E
-1148 NAEKKNE
+1148 NAEVIRDVLRDYYRKQGEPMLRRMAVKKHWT
-1155 ALGLV
+1155 
-1160 PVNVMRSA
+1160 A
-1168 AEARSQIAEIMR
+1168 AEI
-1180 DPKLR
+1180 
-1185 DALNLP
+1185 
-1191 DDFSGKTYFPDGAYN
+1191 
-1206 GTEEN
+1206 
-1211 TTVCPRSMGAEELLD
+1211 
-1226 AVSELLGRPL
+1226 SEKRQ
-1236 TVDECINISQFM
+1236 TRIDNSIS
-1248 AGTEL
+1248 
-1253 RPECEYCYVATDR
+1253 
-1266 KAYREFL
+1266 
-1273 GKYIEQR
+1273 
-1280 DEVVRR
+1280 
-1286 MEGGMSD
+1286 
-1293 ADNYKEFLGERK
+1293 
-1305 DTKDMR
+1305 
-1311 SRFGLWIKTARSG
+1311 
-1324 GQMMQASDLTNVN
+1324 
-1337 KLMHDIIEPGIRT
+1337 
-1350 QVKDAMRYAQSASW
+1350 
-1364 AKKRIGYTAYNGHIL
+1364 
-1379 NWTKDKI
+1379 
-1386 TKLNKGFGLRMYSF
+1386 
-1400 SDFSPAFI
+1400 
-1408 LENMQM
+1408 
-1414 ITDAS
+1414 
-1419 VRGLKMLAY
+1419 
-1428 TKDLDFVRI
+1428 
-1437 FAPSGININVSV
+1437 NVSV
-1449 FGFERNGIV
+1449 FTLEDIVRHAWEMYQDGGSTKGEIDRLATSEALRSAVDDHAVEEWIAGKLDGLLGKAGIYNGKDRYTPSGNSRTFAQLHYDYTLENIV
-1458 AENAL
+1458 RAMNGL
-1463 QGASWAEAQ
+1463 QQARGEGIWGASAES
-1472 KLRAENPNVG
+1472 
-1482 ITFVAT
+1482 FVAVGT
-1488 NDTLV
+1488 PDYRSIDEVRADKGRLREATEEEYDALKAKLDPMIEEIITGVRNSNKAHSDNQFEEIDIIGSLLLDAAKGTKTKAAIRSVFRKNGYTISDALIARAQSLYSEAAKMPTKYFEAKPRRAVSFEEAKAIIVPDNTSAALV
-1493 NWALA
+1493 QRLEQGGAN
-1498 QDWIDVVIPY
+1498 VIPY
-1508 HLVRTGKQVAQR
+1508 K
-1520 LGFTN
+1520 
-1525 YTAESSDVKQ
+1525 
-1535 AGWTKGNAKEILP
+1535 AG
-1548 TQHNNDLQTYLR
+1548 D
-1560 ALDENNLRPRFER
+1560 
-1573 FLDNPNYMKLVNETR
+1573 
-1588 RSALETPAVQ
+1588 
-1598 PVFDVEAA
+1598 
-1606 KKSLIGMIKD
+1606 
-1616 GGYFQHIGGSVD
+1616 
-1628 RMYEI
+1628 
-1633 ASDLSQ
+1633 
-1639 RIYDGAKFS
+1639 
-1648 DRDSAGREL
+1648 
-1657 SAEQTEAEKRF
+1657 
-1668 GTTTDFNEAGFI
+1668 
-1680 LPDGKMLRFTDD
+1680 
-1692 ANAGARNYDHRA
+1692 
-1704 IGMMYGVD
+1704 
-1712 VDLTTNHGFNMESNR
+1712 
-1727 HMNRFVED
+1727 
-1735 GGIRFDPGDPDYDMG
+1735 
-1750 AGMQLSQSK
+1750 
-1759 PLTKAQERTIR
+1759 
-1770 DFIAWKQERDA
+1770 
-1781 AYVPPDEFAKYM
+1781 
-1793 GAQAPLPLTIEFGG
+1793 
-1807 GADIAVD
+1807 
-1814 ARSRDLAAWNVPHLT
+1814 
-1829 YEGGQI
+1829 
-1835 NADRVI
+1835 
-1841 ADIRH
+1841 
-1846 YYETGELRKP
+1846 
-1856 SEVAR
+1856 
-1861 FRYSERVTDKKTLDF
+1861 
-1876 LNRQKTVKTYKT
+1876 
-1888 MQLVDGKLYPPM
+1888 
-1900 AARTNGQYEDYSV
+1900 
-1913 LGQWEQATEHP
+1913 EQA
-1924 ELVRDGKYK
+1924 
-1933 LDKGKGQGSISAAY
+1933 
-1947 NPYMH
+1947 
-1952 SSNLVLNDQFSGAYA
+1952 
-1967 RPNLVTVECEVPVS
+1967 
-1981 ELTSGY
+1981 
-1987 RADGAKDAVGW
+1987 
-1998 HAWHTGTVAGQLRA
+1998 
-2012 KTGTERQVL
+2012 
-2021 LSRWIKPVRILPDAE
+2021 
-2036 VAQMYKRLLSGTDI
+2036 RLEAL
-2050 AVPDNVV
+2050 
-2057 TPSLLRELHKAG
+2057 
-2069 VSIKESGRV
+2069 
-2078 TAQNA
+2078 NA
-2083 QEGVKFSE
+2083 QEGVKFSD
-2091 RDSTP
+2091 RDSSEQKSIKDQIRANAAALSEMKSVANIRADLRGMNIKEKRQWAE
-2096 NVFNPDGKTI
+2096 NVLKSSGY
-2106 DEQLDDVL
+2106 
-2114 NTAESFDGRYLY
+2114 R
-2126 IGRFTQE
+2126 
-2133 FVDLVKP
+2133 VDRQAFGVIAFEP
-2140 YLEVRNL
+2140 RH
-2147 PIVMNYRDAYLAMA
+2147 
-2161 NKENGKYRGQGINY
+2161 IN
-2175 HNLGKEGLKQAIE
+2175 EGLNYLSDDGEIA
-2188 AFAAPDA
+2188 AFAALPQLLKRGKIINVHNNHKGRDFGTVTIAAPVEINGVRGNMAAVVKRTGKDHYHTHRILMPDGSA
-2195 VMQSKKNGK
+2195 F
-2204 VELVLDGTDYKGNRF
+2204 EFLVQENTEPKPAGALSETDTHATPMDPVSENRI
-2219 LAIVALDTS
+2219 AQNDPTV
-2228 TRNVDRF
+2228 
-2235 IKAHVV
+2235 
-2241 TSVYGRRSIDNYIRK
+2241 
-2256 ASEDGRLVYDKR
+2256 KR
-2268 EEPARG
+2268 
-2274 ISQVQYKSN
+2274 
-2283 INADSSLD
+2283 
-2291 ANVSQT
+2291 
-2297 GSSVK
+2297 
-2302 WQERDTVSQ
+2302 QERDTVSA

-2404 ANRDIRAKDKTIAR
+2404 ATRDIRARDKTIAR

-2753 GIRPVLLTSADVEN
+2753 GIRPVLLTVADVEN

-2772 SERQKAVADKLQQ
+2772 SERQKAVADRLQQ

-2939 GFANRMISN
+2939 GFANKMISN

-2971 ANVISPKY
+2971 ANIISPKY

-2991 WNASGNVFRGSRS
+2991 WNASGNVFRGSRN

-3218 GSLPYLKDAVS
+3218 DSLPYLKDAVS

-3342 STADYE
+3342 SKADYE

-3359 GKKTEEEITESIKDG
+3359 GKKTEEEITESIQDG

-3389 EQEAQRLIERY
+3389 EQEAQKLIERY

-3451 WAFHNDVEADKDESG
+3451 WAFHNDVEADKDSNG

-3479 YIQGLGLNRDQEKAL
+3479 YIQGLGLSRDQEKAL

>member
-22 RIPSTRQEIVEDL
+22 RTPSTRQEIVEDL

-45 ENRINEAYAAYRAR
+45 GNRINEAYAAYRAR
-59 KEQEQ
+59 KEQEK

-77 QRNQAR
+77 QWNQAR

-105 SPENY
+105 SPKNY
-110 AASIR
+110 AASIQ

-120 AGRIRAGGVVMS
+120 ADRIRAGGVVMS

-139 KRAQE
+139 RRAQE
-144 DLDRLA
+144 ELDRLA

-174 YWLRRANELE
+174 YWLQRANELE
-184 QKRKASRSGY
+184 QKRKAARSGY

-204 RETPEFTA
+204 QETPEFTE

-254 SVLTWQDG
+254 SVLAWQDG
-262 DEAALAGMMP
+262 DEAA
-272 DQRAQ
+272 QR
-277 IQRDQRARR
+277 QRDQRARR

-300 EEIIEY
+300 EAVIEY

-328 GRGAEGVARGV
+328 GRGAEGVVRGV

-360 AQELFRGGAGA
+360 AQKLFRGGAGA

-383 MYFSQGTSTIR
+383 MYYSQATSTIR

-438 MTEEAAAKLNRFVSG
+438 MTEAAAEKLNRFVSG

-478 ADALLDSVTS
+478 ADALLDSVT
-488 ALIEG
+488 AAVIEG

-499 VESILRN
+499 VEAILKN

-512 TALRNSFLAEGS
+512 TALRNSFLSEGS

-548 AQYRELLASGA
+548 TQYRELLASGA
-559 TENDAFNRVFGD
+559 TEDDAFNRVFGD

-590 SGVAE
+590 GGVAE

-623 PDSKLLKRAEQRVAE
+623 PDSKLLKQAEQRVAK
-638 GKGVTGYQARELMGR
+638 GKGITGYQARELMGH

-661 KQASAK
+661 KQASEK

-724 AWSAG
+724 AWYAG
-729 RDARTRL
+729 RDARTQR
-736 SDVSEVANGRA
+736 SDVAEVANGRA
-747 LLNGQIV
+747 LLNGQIAE
-754 QVQTISAQDG
+754 VQTISVQDG
-764 KLMAEVRQGESAQT
+764 KLMAEVRQGESVQT

-789 TRALA
+789 TRTLA

-835 SASSETVLKNL
+835 SASSETVLRNL

-884 TGTVTFDQAAKGAKL
+884 TGTVTFEQSAKGAKL

-920 FTIYKSSADST
+920 FTIYQSGADST

-938 GAYRDGTVHVD
+938 GSYRDGTVHVD
-949 LNAGASYEGKLE
+949 LNAGAAYEGKME
-961 SASMLRTVSHELT
+961 NASMLRTVSHELT
-974 HYMAEMASTEFS
+974 HYMAEAAQTEFS

-1031 VADGCEMMLRDSTA
+1031 VADGCEMMLRDSKA
-1045 VRQLAEEN
+1045 VQQLAQEN
-1053 RTLFEKVRD
+1053 QTLFEKVKN

-1093 GELQKLWDEAFT
+1093 EELQRLWDEAFT

-1111 KEGALGTAHA
+1111 KTANVDGVA
-1121 DLKAAD
+1121 EVERFSMRAPVEETRDL
-1127 TLMNPTQEAAFSL
+1127 
-1140 RDNEKFQE
+1140 
-1148 NAEKKNE
+1148 
-1155 ALGLV
+1155 
-1160 PVNVMRSA
+1160 
-1168 AEARSQIAEIMR
+1168 IAVH
-1180 DPKLR
+1180 
-1185 DALNLP
+1185 NL
-1191 DDFSGKTYFPDGAYN
+1191 
-1206 GTEEN
+1206 TEEN
-1211 TTVCPRSMGAEELLD
+1211 LVSSLDIGGLPSPSIAIIKAEQGHSKYGPISIVFDKSTIDPQADSRNKIYGSDAWTPTVPRVEYQVNSKMLSQIERELHRLAGDTSVAGGIFGNNSALRSMGIDDTSNLNRKQLAEKLASTDTVRAAYLADQGQTLEPVKMDKVWDKFGNDTLQKVID
-1226 AVSELLGRPL
+1226 RLG
-1236 TVDECINISQFM
+1236 VDTLAEMEANLEVGES
-1248 AGTEL
+1248 AEN
-1253 RPECEYCYVATDR
+1253 A
-1266 KAYREFL
+1266 L
-1273 GKYIEQR
+1273 GKNAEVIR
-1280 DEVVRR
+1280 DILRDYYRKQGEPMLRR
-1286 MEGGMSD
+1286 MAVKKHWTASEISEKRQTRI
-1293 ADNYKEFLGERK
+1293 DN
-1305 DTKDMR
+1305 
-1311 SRFGLWIKTARSG
+1311 SIA
-1324 GQMMQASDLTNVN
+1324 
-1337 KLMHDIIEPGIRT
+1337 
-1350 QVKDAMRYAQSASW
+1350 
-1364 AKKRIGYTAYNGHIL
+1364 
-1379 NWTKDKI
+1379 
-1386 TKLNKGFGLRMYSF
+1386 
-1400 SDFSPAFI
+1400 
-1408 LENMQM
+1408 
-1414 ITDAS
+1414 
-1419 VRGLKMLAY
+1419 
-1428 TKDLDFVRI
+1428 
-1437 FAPSGININVSV
+1437 NVSV
-1449 FGFERNGIV
+1449 FTLEDIVRHAWEMYQDGGSTKGEIDRLATSEALRSAVDDHAVEEWIAGKLDGLLGKAGIYNGKDRYTPSGNSRSFAQLHYDYTLENIV
-1458 AENAL
+1458 RAMNSL
-1463 QGASWAEAQ
+1463 QRARGEGIWGASAES
-1472 KLRAENPNVG
+1472 
-1482 ITFVAT
+1482 FVAVGT
-1488 NDTLV
+1488 PDYRSIDEVRADKGRLREATEEEYD
-1493 NWALA
+1493 ALKAKLDPMIEEIITGVRSSNKAHSDNQFEEIDIIGSLLLDAAKGTKTKAAIRGVFRKNGYTISDALISKA
-1498 QDWIDVVIPY
+1498 QSLY
-1508 HLVRTGKQVAQR
+1508 
-1520 LGFTN
+1520 
-1525 YTAESSDVKQ
+1525 S
-1535 AGWTKGNAKEILP
+1535 
-1548 TQHNNDLQTYLR
+1548 
-1560 ALDENNLRPRFER
+1560 
-1573 FLDNPNYMKLVNETR
+1573 
-1588 RSALETPAVQ
+1588 
-1598 PVFDVEAA
+1598 EAA
-1606 KKSLIGMIKD
+1606 KMPTK
-1616 GGYFQHIGGSVD
+1616 YF
-1628 RMYEI
+1628 E
-1633 ASDLSQ
+1633 AKPQ
-1639 RIYDGAKFS
+1639 RAVSFDEAK
-1648 DRDSAGREL
+1648 
-1657 SAEQTEAEKRF
+1657 
-1668 GTTTDFNEAGFI
+1668 
-1680 LPDGKMLRFTDD
+1680 
-1692 ANAGARNYDHRA
+1692 A
-1704 IGMMYGVD
+1704 I
-1712 VDLTTNHGFNMESNR
+1712 
-1727 HMNRFVED
+1727 
-1735 GGIRFDPGDPDYDMG
+1735 I
-1750 AGMQLSQSK
+1750 
-1759 PLTKAQERTIR
+1759 
-1770 DFIAWKQERDA
+1770 
-1781 AYVPPDEFAKYM
+1781 
-1793 GAQAPLPLTIEFGG
+1793 
-1807 GADIAVD
+1807 
-1814 ARSRDLAAWNVPHLT
+1814 
-1829 YEGGQI
+1829 
-1835 NADRVI
+1835 
-1841 ADIRH
+1841 
-1846 YYETGELRKP
+1846 
-1856 SEVAR
+1856 
-1861 FRYSERVTDKKTLDF
+1861 
-1876 LNRQKTVKTYKT
+1876 
-1888 MQLVDGKLYPPM
+1888 
-1900 AARTNGQYEDYSV
+1900 
-1913 LGQWEQATEHP
+1913 
-1924 ELVRDGKYK
+1924 
-1933 LDKGKGQGSISAAY
+1933 
-1947 NPYMH
+1947 
-1952 SSNLVLNDQFSGAYA
+1952 
-1967 RPNLVTVECEVPVS
+1967 
-1981 ELTSGY
+1981 
-1987 RADGAKDAVGW
+1987 
-1998 HAWHTGTVAGQLRA
+1998 
-2012 KTGTERQVL
+2012 
-2021 LSRWIKPVRILPDAE
+2021 
-2036 VAQMYKRLLSGTDI
+2036 
-2050 AVPDNVV
+2050 VPDNTSPALVQRLEQGGANV
-2057 TPSLLRELHKAG
+2057 ISYKAG
-2069 VSIKESGRV
+2069 DEQARLD
-2078 TAQNA
+2078 ALNA
-2083 QEGVKFSE
+2083 QEGVKFSDRGSWYDDQQTLQDYE
-2091 RDSTP
+2091 VEIAIADAMDHGDSGYD
-2096 NVFNPDGKTI
+2096 NLIRV
-2106 DEQLDDVL
+2106 
-2114 NTAESFDGRYLY
+2114 GRMP
-2126 IGRFTQE
+2126 RF
-2133 FVDLVKP
+2133 
-2140 YLEVRNL
+2140 VRNL
-2147 PIVMNYRDAYLAMA
+2147 VGIDGDFYLYRNHAYENIVSEKRAKQDGRQTVRNGKKIHFHAIGEVKMTQAIMSLENPVLTIGERTRHGNPAIKMVLPVTA
-2161 NKENGKYRGQGINY
+2161 ENGLPLYAALSFYDPQNINGKFDRRPHIVLTISDGILYSNGDHEGYVESINRAIADGNVLSYDKKNRAKMSVIAQHTRLGNITDSALTVNLSRFREYVNNFRARNKINY
-2175 HNLGKEGLKQAIE
+2175 
-2188 AFAAPDA
+2188 
-2195 VMQSKKNGK
+2195 
-2204 VELVLDGTDYKGNRF
+2204 
-2219 LAIVALDTS
+2219 
-2228 TRNVDRF
+2228 
-2235 IKAHVV
+2235 
-2241 TSVYGRRSIDNYIRK
+2241 
-2256 ASEDGRLVYDKR
+2256 
-2268 EEPARG
+2268 
-2274 ISQVQYKSN
+2274 
-2283 INADSSLD
+2283 
-2291 ANVSQT
+2291 
-2297 GSSVK
+2297 
-2302 WQERDTVSQ
+2302 QERDTVSQ

-2317 RDLRQMRAELKRL
+2317 NDLRQMRAELKRL

-2353 AKADAQE
+2353 A
-2360 AREQGILAGQMA
+2360 
-2372 QGRQDAKAMSRLEA
+2372 
-2386 KLAQE
+2386 
-2391 RAAGAEGREALRA
+2391 
-2404 ANRDIRAKDKTIAR
+2404 NRDIRARDKTIAR

-2430 ARTEERLNERIAE
+2430 ARTEERLNDRIAE
-2443 QRQRLKDYRENRN
+2443 QRQRLTDYRENRN

-2497 ELLEALTPS
+2497 ELLEALAPS

-2709 HTVTLDSGEVI
+2709 HTLKTEAGREL

-2739 QGHLYGGGVRISGQ
+2739 QGHLYGGGIRISGQ
-2753 GIRPVLLTSADVEN
+2753 GIRPVLLTVADVEN

-2772 SERQKAVADKLQQ
+2772 SERQKAVADKLQE
-2785 YMEIQGSAWGNEV
+2785 YIELQGGKWGNEV
-2798 SMERFGYR
+2798 SMERFGFR

-2939 GFANRMISN
+2939 GFANKMISN

-2991 WNASGNVFRGSRS
+2991 WNASGNVFRGSRN

-3065 IWSACKLEQKAK
+3065 IWSACKLEQQAK

-3359 GKKTEEEITESIKDG
+3359 GKKTEEEITESIQDG

-3451 WAFHNDVEADKDESG
+3451 WAFHNDVEADKDSSG

-3479 YIQGLGLNRDQEKAL
+3479 YIQGLGLSRDQEKAL
-3494 WDALKGNWKDTDT
+3494 WDAIKGNWKDTDT

>member
-22 RIPSTRQEIVEDL
+22 RTPSTRQEIVEDL

-45 ENRINEAYAAYRAR
+45 GNRINEAYAAYRAR

-64 PERAMDEAVDAWV
+64 PERAMDEAIDAWV
-77 QRNQAR
+77 QWNQAR

-139 KRAQE
+139 RSAQE
-144 DLDRLA
+144 ELDRLA

-174 YWLRRANELE
+174 YWLQRANELE

-212 QDRQDWDKAREY
+212 QDRKDWDKAREY

-249 GYTTD
+249 GYVTD
-254 SVLTWQDG
+254 SVLAWQDG
-262 DEAALAGMMP
+262 DEAALAGMTP

-277 IQRDQRARR
+277 RQRDQRARR

-300 EEIIEY
+300 EEVIEY

-360 AQELFRGGAGA
+360 TQKLFRGGAGA

-383 MYFSQGTSTIR
+383 MYFSQGTSAIR

-402 DVGRFF
+402 DVGRFV

-429 GGGIKPSPD
+429 GGGIKLSPD
-438 MTEEAAAKLNRFVSG
+438 MSEEAAAKLNRFVSG

-467 FVQAKENGSTD
+467 FVQAKQSGSTD

-488 ALIEG
+488 AVIEG

-499 VESILRN
+499 VESILKN

-524 EEMASDFLNTIYDE
+524 EEMASDFLNTVYDE

-559 TENDAFNRVFGD
+559 TEDDAFNRVFGD

-764 KLMAEVRQGESAQT
+764 KLMAEVRQGESVQT

-789 TRALA
+789 TRTLA

-835 SASSETVLKNL
+835 SASSETVLRNL

-884 TGTVTFDQAAKGAKL
+884 TGTVTFEQSAKGAKL
-899 NARQKASVQFIRDLA
+899 NAQQKASVQFIRDLA

-949 LNAGASYEGKLE
+949 LNAGASYEGKLG

-974 HYMAEMASTEFS
+974 HYMAEMAQTEFS

-1031 VADGCEMMLRDSTA
+1031 VADGCEMMLRDSKA
-1045 VRQLAEEN
+1045 VQQLAEEN

-1111 KEGALGTAHA
+1111 KTANVDGVAEVERFSMRAPVEETRDLIAVHNLTEENLESSLNLGGLPSPSIAIVKAEQGHSKYGPISIVFNKSTIGPQADSRNKIYGSDAWTPTVPRVEYQVNSKRAGDLEYELNSLAKQTAGGIFSSASALR
-1121 DLKAAD
+1121 
-1127 TLMNPTQEAAFSL
+1127 SL
-1140 RDNEKFQE
+1140 GIDDASNLNRQQL
-1148 NAEKKNE
+1148 AEKLADNDTVRAAYLADQGKTLDPERMVKQFNRYGNE
-1155 ALGLV
+1155 ALQMLIDRVGVQELAGAV
-1160 PVNVMRSA
+1160 AELETGNRDAANGISDAVREIIRDTYEQNHRGFLDRKPELKQARLDRYMENNVSRVTVEDFVKDAWEMY
-1168 AEARSQIAEIMR
+1168 QDGGQTKDEIDRMATR
-1180 DPKLR
+1180 EKLR
-1185 DALNLP
+1185 EAANTEDVQRWIDEKLDGVLGKAGIYNGKDRYTPPGNSRSFAQLHYDYTLENIVRAMNGLQQARGEGIWGASAESFVAVGTPDYRSIDEVRADKGRLREATEEEYDALKAKLDP
-1191 DDFSGKTYFPDGAYN
+1191 MI
-1206 GTEEN
+1206 EEIITGVRN
-1211 TTVCPRSMGAEELLD
+1211 SNKAHSDNQFEEIDIIGSLLLD
-1226 AVSELLGRPL
+1226 A
-1236 TVDECINISQFM
+1236 
-1248 AGTEL
+1248 AKGTKTKAAI
-1253 RPECEYCYVATDR
+1253 RSVFR
-1266 KAYREFL
+1266 KNGYT
-1273 GKYIEQR
+1273 I
-1280 DEVVRR
+1280 
-1286 MEGGMSD
+1286 SD
-1293 ADNYKEFLGERK
+1293 AL
-1305 DTKDMR
+1305 
-1311 SRFGLWIKTARSG
+1311 IAR
-1324 GQMMQASDLTNVN
+1324 
-1337 KLMHDIIEPGIRT
+1337 
-1350 QVKDAMRYAQSASW
+1350 AQS
-1364 AKKRIGYTAYNGHIL
+1364 L
-1379 NWTKDKI
+1379 
-1386 TKLNKGFGLRMYSF
+1386 YS
-1400 SDFSPAFI
+1400 
-1408 LENMQM
+1408 
-1414 ITDAS
+1414 
-1419 VRGLKMLAY
+1419 
-1428 TKDLDFVRI
+1428 
-1437 FAPSGININVSV
+1437 
-1449 FGFERNGIV
+1449 
-1458 AENAL
+1458 
-1463 QGASWAEAQ
+1463 
-1472 KLRAENPNVG
+1472 
-1482 ITFVAT
+1482 
-1488 NDTLV
+1488 
-1493 NWALA
+1493 
-1498 QDWIDVVIPY
+1498 
-1508 HLVRTGKQVAQR
+1508 
-1520 LGFTN
+1520 
-1525 YTAESSDVKQ
+1525 
-1535 AGWTKGNAKEILP
+1535 
-1548 TQHNNDLQTYLR
+1548 
-1560 ALDENNLRPRFER
+1560 
-1573 FLDNPNYMKLVNETR
+1573 
-1588 RSALETPAVQ
+1588 
-1598 PVFDVEAA
+1598 EAA
-1606 KKSLIGMIKD
+1606 KMPTK
-1616 GGYFQHIGGSVD
+1616 YF
-1628 RMYEI
+1628 E
-1633 ASDLSQ
+1633 AKPQ
-1639 RIYDGAKFS
+1639 RAVSFEEAK
-1648 DRDSAGREL
+1648 
-1657 SAEQTEAEKRF
+1657 
-1668 GTTTDFNEAGFI
+1668 
-1680 LPDGKMLRFTDD
+1680 
-1692 ANAGARNYDHRA
+1692 A
-1704 IGMMYGVD
+1704 I
-1712 VDLTTNHGFNMESNR
+1712 
-1727 HMNRFVED
+1727 
-1735 GGIRFDPGDPDYDMG
+1735 I
-1750 AGMQLSQSK
+1750 
-1759 PLTKAQERTIR
+1759 
-1770 DFIAWKQERDA
+1770 
-1781 AYVPPDEFAKYM
+1781 
-1793 GAQAPLPLTIEFGG
+1793 
-1807 GADIAVD
+1807 
-1814 ARSRDLAAWNVPHLT
+1814 
-1829 YEGGQI
+1829 
-1835 NADRVI
+1835 
-1841 ADIRH
+1841 
-1846 YYETGELRKP
+1846 
-1856 SEVAR
+1856 
-1861 FRYSERVTDKKTLDF
+1861 
-1876 LNRQKTVKTYKT
+1876 
-1888 MQLVDGKLYPPM
+1888 
-1900 AARTNGQYEDYSV
+1900 
-1913 LGQWEQATEHP
+1913 
-1924 ELVRDGKYK
+1924 
-1933 LDKGKGQGSISAAY
+1933 
-1947 NPYMH
+1947 
-1952 SSNLVLNDQFSGAYA
+1952 
-1967 RPNLVTVECEVPVS
+1967 
-1981 ELTSGY
+1981 
-1987 RADGAKDAVGW
+1987 
-1998 HAWHTGTVAGQLRA
+1998 
-2012 KTGTERQVL
+2012 
-2021 LSRWIKPVRILPDAE
+2021 
-2036 VAQMYKRLLSGTDI
+2036 
-2050 AVPDNVV
+2050 VPDNTSAALVQRLEKGGANV
-2057 TPSLLRELHKAG
+2057 ISYKAG
-2069 VSIKESGRV
+2069 DEQARLE
-2078 TAQNA
+2078 ALNA
-2083 QEGVKFSE
+2083 QESVKFSE

-2140 YLEVRNL
+2140 YLEVRDL
-2147 PIVMNYRDAYLAMA
+2147 PIVMNYRDAYLSMA

-2235 IKAHVV
+2235 IKAHIV

-2302 WQERDTVSQ
+2302 RQERDTVSA

-2330 KGSEGQVDLAA
+2330 KAGDVSDLARV
-2341 AAQYDAREALRA
+2341 AQYDAKEALKAARQDTKAARA
-2353 AKADAQE
+2353 EGVLTGKM
-2360 AREQGILAGQMA
+2360 EQGRAMA
-2372 QGRQDAKAMSRLEA
+2372 KQMSRLEA
-2386 KLAQE
+2386 QKNAQ
-2391 RAAGAEGREALRA
+2391 
-2404 ANRDIRAKDKTIAR
+2404 IAR
-2418 NDAAIQRLQDRI
+2418 LEQRVAETQKRMND
-2430 ARTEERLNERIAE
+2430 RIAE

-2485 QHIPEPLKQPVK
+2485 QHIPESLKQPVK

-2753 GIRPVLLTSADVEN
+2753 GIRPVLLTVADVEN

-2772 SERQKAVADKLQQ
+2772 SERQKAVADRLQQ

-2991 WNASGNVFRGSRS
+2991 WNASGNVFRGSRN

-3141 GIQEVNRRGGNG
+3141 GIQEANRRGGNG

-3342 STADYE
+3342 SKADYE
-3348 KELAGLRRTFP
+3348 KEMAGLRKTFP
-3359 GKKTEEEITESIKDG
+3359 GVKTGEEITESIQDG
-3374 LRGKIKDHYLDGDLT
+3374 LRGKIKEHYLDGDLT

-3451 WAFHNDVEADKDESG
+3451 WAFHNDVEADKDSSG
-3466 KTVPGSKKQKVVD
+3466 KTVSGSKKQKVVE
-3479 YIQGLGLNRDQEKAL
+3479 YIQGLGLGRDQEKAL

>member
-1 MARKRNTGGNA
+1 MAKKRSTILSGLKETAGNTP
-12 QQRVAASTAK
+12 QRGSDIEKTKEYADREEILSNLRTA
-22 RIPSTRQEIVEDL
+22 
-35 RSVAAGGKPG
+35 AAGGDLG
-45 ENRINEAYAAYRAR
+45 GSRINEAYAEYRQK
-59 KEQEQ
+59 KE
-64 PERAMDEAVDAWV
+64 
-77 QRNQAR
+77 QAR
-83 ARTPQYRMAQDEAAE
+83 ADRYQSLVRDTQSLFDGNGRLNSGVTLPQLAQLSQRTREVYKERTDSNAEYLRSLDDYLRRLAGGQVAYGMTRGILPEEQRDALRNQIAGITVKKTQTPQERSAQDEAAE

-110 AASIR
+110 AASIQ

-120 AGRIRAGGVVMS
+120 AGRLRAGGVVMS

-144 DLDRLA
+144 ELDRLA

-174 YWLRRANELE
+174 YWLQRANELE
-184 QKRKASRSGY
+184 QKYKAARSGY

-212 QDRQDWDKAREY
+212 QDRKDWDKAREY

-254 SVLTWQDG
+254 SVLAWQDG
-262 DEAALAGMMP
+262 DEAALAGMTP

-277 IQRDQRARR
+277 RQRDQRARR

-300 EEIIEY
+300 DEVIEY

-360 AQELFRGGAGA
+360 AQKLFRGGAGA

-438 MTEEAAAKLNRFVSG
+438 MTEAAAEKLNRFVSG

-467 FVQAKENGSTD
+467 FVQAKESGSTD

-499 VESILRN
+499 VESILKN

-512 TALRNSFLAEGS
+512 TALRNSFLSEGS

-548 AQYRELLASGA
+548 TQYRELLASGA
-559 TENDAFNRVFGD
+559 TEDDAFSRVFGD

-590 SGVAE
+590 SGAAE
-595 YATNKRYEAAYAD
+595 YMTNKRYEAAYAD

-700 AGTKLSAAQTSEATD
+700 AGTKLSAAQTSTATD

-747 LLNGQIV
+747 LLNGQIAE
-754 QVQTISAQDG
+754 VQTVSEQGG
-764 KLMAEVRQGESAQT
+764 KLMAEVRQGESVQT

-789 TRALA
+789 TRTLA

-835 SASSETVLKNL
+835 SASSETVLRNL

-884 TGTVTFDQAAKGAKL
+884 TGTVTFEQSAKGAKL
-899 NARQKASVQFIRDLA
+899 NAQQKASVQFIRDLA

-949 LNAGASYEGKLE
+949 LNAGAAYEGKLE
-961 SASMLRTVSHELT
+961 SASMLRTICHELT
-974 HYMAEMASTEFS
+974 HYMAEMAPTEFS

-1005 DLVEGKMATAEQAG
+1005 DLAEGKMATAEQAG

-1031 VADGCEMMLRDSTA
+1031 VADGCEMMLRDSKA
-1045 VRQLAEEN
+1045 VQQLAEEN

-1093 GELQKLWDEAFT
+1093 GELQKLWDEALT

-1111 KEGALGTAHA
+1111 KEGALGTVHA

-1191 DDFSGKTYFPDGAYN
+1191 DDFSGKTYFADGAYN

-1248 AGTEL
+1248 AGTEI

-1311 SRFGLWIKTARSG
+1311 SRFDLWVKTARSG

-1337 KLMHDIIEPGIRT
+1337 KLMHDIIEPGIRA

-1364 AKKRIGYTAYNGHIL
+1364 AKKRIGYTAYNGHVL
-1379 NWTKDKI
+1379 NWSKDKI

-1449 FGFERNGIV
+1449 FGFERNGVV

-1560 ALDENNLRPRFER
+1560 ALEENNLRPRFER
-1573 FLDNPNYMKLVNETR
+1573 FLDNQNYMKLVNETR

-1639 RIYDGAKFS
+1639 KIYEGVKFS
-1648 DRDSAGREL
+1648 DRDYSYEALTEKPDMEVTEVSGTTLKSRADIIFQAKQNAARIGTFDPKTGSVSVYVKDIGTDVVIGTPGLKHSLDRRVGVNGPIVLRAGEILQNSIRINEMTPKKEGATASYVLIGAARNSAGEL
-1657 SAEQTEAEKRF
+1657 SLVRS
-1668 GTTTDFNEAGFI
+1668 
-1680 LPDGKMLRFTDD
+1680 
-1692 ANAGARNYDHRA
+1692 
-1704 IGMMYGVD
+1704 V
-1712 VDLTTNHGFNMESNR
+1712 V
-1727 HMNRFVED
+1727 NRFSNEVMSMDVLYAMSAKKE
-1735 GGIRFDPGDPDYDMG
+1735 P
-1750 AGMQLSQSK
+1750 
-1759 PLTKAQERTIR
+1759 
-1770 DFIAWKQERDA
+1770 A
-1781 AYVPPDEFAKYM
+1781 ALLPQVYGKNS
-1793 GAQAPLPLTIEFGG
+1793 AP
-1807 GADIAVD
+1807 
-1814 ARSRDLAAWNVPHLT
+1814 
-1829 YEGGQI
+1829 
-1835 NADRVI
+1835 
-1841 ADIRH
+1841 
-1846 YYETGELRKP
+1846 
-1856 SEVAR
+1856 
-1861 FRYSERVTDKKTLDF
+1861 
-1876 LNRQKTVKTYKT
+1876 
-1888 MQLVDGKLYPPM
+1888 
-1900 AARTNGQYEDYSV
+1900 
-1913 LGQWEQATEHP
+1913 
-1924 ELVRDGKYK
+1924 
-1933 LDKGKGQGSISAAY
+1933 
-1947 NPYMH
+1947 
-1952 SSNLVLNDQFSGAYA
+1952 
-1967 RPNLVTVECEVPVS
+1967 
-1981 ELTSGY
+1981 
-1987 RADGAKDAVGW
+1987 
-1998 HAWHTGTVAGQLRA
+1998 
-2012 KTGTERQVL
+2012 
-2021 LSRWIKPVRILPDAE
+2021 
-2036 VAQMYKRLLSGTDI
+2036 GTDSTI
-2050 AVPDNVV
+2050 SIRKLLDYVNEYFPEVLPQNV
-2057 TPSLLRELHKAG
+2057 
-2069 VSIKESGRV
+2069 
-2078 TAQNA
+2078 
-2083 QEGVKFSE
+2083 
-2091 RDSTP
+2091 
-2096 NVFNPDGKTI
+2096 
-2106 DEQLDDVL
+2106 
-2114 NTAESFDGRYLY
+2114 
-2126 IGRFTQE
+2126 
-2133 FVDLVKP
+2133 
-2140 YLEVRNL
+2140 LE
-2147 PIVMNYRDAYLAMA
+2147 
-2161 NKENGKYRGQGINY
+2161 
-2175 HNLGKEGLKQAIE
+2175 H
-2188 AFAAPDA
+2188 
-2195 VMQSKKNGK
+2195 
-2204 VELVLDGTDYKGNRF
+2204 
-2219 LAIVALDTS
+2219 
-2228 TRNVDRF
+2228 
-2235 IKAHVV
+2235 
-2241 TSVYGRRSIDNYIRK
+2241 YGRAQRP
-2256 ASEDGRLVYDKR
+2256 ETELGRGMKY
-2268 EEPARG
+2268 
-2274 ISQVQYKSN
+2274 
-2283 INADSSLD
+2283 
-2291 ANVSQT
+2291 
-2297 GSSVK
+2297 
-2302 WQERDTVSQ
+2302 QERDTVSA

-2330 KGSEGQVDLAA
+2330 KGSEGQVDLASA
-2341 AAQYDAREALRA
+2341 AEYDAREALRA

-2430 ARTEERLNERIAE
+2430 ARTEERLNDRIAE
-2443 QRQRLKDYRENRN
+2443 QRQRLTDYRENRN

-2516 TETQADA
+2516 TETRADA

-2753 GIRPVLLTSADVEN
+2753 GIRPVLLTAADVEN

-2772 SERQKAVADKLQQ
+2772 SERQKAVADRLQQ

-2979 LTLALKNAPKAL
+2979 LTLALKNAPNAL

-3218 GSLPYLKDAVS
+3218 DSLPYFKDAVS

-3240 TEFISKIVNTAKIW
+3240 TEFISKIVNAAKIW

-3342 STADYE
+3342 SKADYE
-3348 KELAGLRRTFP
+3348 KELAELRRTFP
-3359 GKKTEEEITESIKDG
+3359 GVKTGEEITESIQDG

-3451 WAFHNDVEADKDESG
+3451 WAFHNDVEADKDSSG

-3479 YIQGLGLNRDQEKAL
+3479 YIQGLGLGREQEKAL

>member
-22 RIPSTRQEIVEDL
+22 RTPSTRQEIVEDL

-45 ENRINEAYAAYRAR
+45 GNRINEAYAAYRAR
-59 KEQEQ
+59 KEQEK

-77 QRNQAR
+77 QWNQAR

-105 SPENY
+105 SPKNY
-110 AASIR
+110 AASIQT
-115 ANQRA
+115 NQRA
-120 AGRIRAGGVVMS
+120 ADRIRAGGVVMS

-139 KRAQE
+139 RSAQE
-144 DLDRLA
+144 ELDRLA

-184 QKRKASRSGY
+184 QKRKAARSGY

-204 RETPEFTA
+204 QETPEFTE

-254 SVLTWQDG
+254 SVLAWQDG
-262 DEAALAGMMP
+262 DEAALAGMDP

-277 IQRDQRARR
+277 RQRDQRARR

-300 EEIIEY
+300 EEVIEY

-360 AQELFRGGAGA
+360 AQKLFRGGAGA

-402 DVGRFF
+402 DVGRFV

-429 GGGIKPSPD
+429 GGLVPD
-438 MTEEAAAKLNRFVSG
+438 AAASEAAAEKLNRFVSG

-467 FVQAKENGSTD
+467 FVQAKESGSTD
-478 ADALLDSVTS
+478 ADALLDSVT
-488 ALIEG
+488 AAVIEG

-499 VESILRN
+499 VEAILKN

-512 TALRNSFLAEGS
+512 TALRNSFLSEGS

-548 AQYRELLASGA
+548 TQYRELLASGA
-559 TENDAFNRVFGD
+559 TEDDAFSRVFGD

-595 YATNKRYEAAYAD
+595 HMANKRYEAAYAD

-653 NEERLAPL
+653 NEKKLALL
-661 KQASAK
+661 KQASEK

-700 AGTKLSAAQTSEATD
+700 AGTKLSAAQTSTATD

-729 RDARTRL
+729 RDARARL

-747 LLNGQIV
+747 LLNGQIAA
-754 QVQTISAQDG
+754 VQTVSAQDG
-764 KLMAEVRQGESAQT
+764 KLMAEVRQGESVQT

-789 TRALA
+789 TRTLA

-835 SASSETVLKNL
+835 SASSETVLRNL

-884 TGTVTFDQAAKGAKL
+884 TGTVTFEQTAKGAKL

-949 LNAGASYEGKLE
+949 LNAGAAYEGKLE

-974 HYMAEMASTEFS
+974 HYMAEAASTEFS

-1005 DLVEGKMATAEQAG
+1005 DLAEGKMATAEQAG

-1031 VADGCEMMLRDSTA
+1031 VADGCEMMLRDSKA
-1045 VRQLAEEN
+1045 VQQLAEEN

-1085 IHMMENYA
+1085 VHMMENYA
-1093 GELQKLWDEAFT
+1093 EELQRLWDEAFT

-1111 KEGALGTAHA
+1111 KTANVDGVAEVERFSMRAPVEETRDLIAVHNLTEENLESSLNLGGLPSPSIAIVKAEQGHSKYGPISIVFDKSTIDPQADSRNKIYGSDAWTPTVPRVEYQVNSKMLSQIERELHRLAGDTSVAGGIFGNSSALRSMGIDDTSNLNRKQLAEKLASTDTVRAAYLADQGQMLEPVKMDKVWDKFGNDTLQKVIDRLGVDTLAEMEANLEVGESAENALG
-1121 DLKAAD
+1121 
-1127 TLMNPTQEAAFSL
+1127 
-1140 RDNEKFQE
+1140 E
-1148 NAEKKNE
+1148 NAEAIRDILRDYYRKQGEPILHRMAVKKHWT
-1155 ALGLV
+1155 
-1160 PVNVMRSA
+1160 A
-1168 AEARSQIAEIMR
+1168 AEI
-1180 DPKLR
+1180 
-1185 DALNLP
+1185 
-1191 DDFSGKTYFPDGAYN
+1191 
-1206 GTEEN
+1206 
-1211 TTVCPRSMGAEELLD
+1211 
-1226 AVSELLGRPL
+1226 SEKRQ
-1236 TVDECINISQFM
+1236 TRIDNSIS
-1248 AGTEL
+1248 
-1253 RPECEYCYVATDR
+1253 
-1266 KAYREFL
+1266 
-1273 GKYIEQR
+1273 
-1280 DEVVRR
+1280 
-1286 MEGGMSD
+1286 
-1293 ADNYKEFLGERK
+1293 
-1305 DTKDMR
+1305 
-1311 SRFGLWIKTARSG
+1311 
-1324 GQMMQASDLTNVN
+1324 
-1337 KLMHDIIEPGIRT
+1337 
-1350 QVKDAMRYAQSASW
+1350 
-1364 AKKRIGYTAYNGHIL
+1364 
-1379 NWTKDKI
+1379 
-1386 TKLNKGFGLRMYSF
+1386 
-1400 SDFSPAFI
+1400 
-1408 LENMQM
+1408 
-1414 ITDAS
+1414 
-1419 VRGLKMLAY
+1419 
-1428 TKDLDFVRI
+1428 
-1437 FAPSGININVSV
+1437 NVSV
-1449 FGFERNGIV
+1449 FTLEDIVRHAWEMYQDGGSTKGEIDRLATSEALRSAVDDHAVEEWIAGKLDGLLGKAGIYNGKDRYTPSGNSRSFAQLHYDYTLENIV
-1458 AENAL
+1458 RAMNGL
-1463 QGASWAEAQ
+1463 QQARGEGIWGASAES
-1472 KLRAENPNVG
+1472 
-1482 ITFVAT
+1482 FVAVGT
-1488 NDTLV
+1488 PDYRSIDEVRADKGRLREATEEEYD
-1493 NWALA
+1493 ALKAKLDPMIEEIITGVRNSNKAHSDNQFEEIDIIGSLLLDAAKGTKTKAAIRSVFRKNGYTISDALIARA
-1498 QDWIDVVIPY
+1498 QSLY
-1508 HLVRTGKQVAQR
+1508 
-1520 LGFTN
+1520 
-1525 YTAESSDVKQ
+1525 S
-1535 AGWTKGNAKEILP
+1535 
-1548 TQHNNDLQTYLR
+1548 
-1560 ALDENNLRPRFER
+1560 
-1573 FLDNPNYMKLVNETR
+1573 
-1588 RSALETPAVQ
+1588 
-1598 PVFDVEAA
+1598 EAA
-1606 KKSLIGMIKD
+1606 KMPTK
-1616 GGYFQHIGGSVD
+1616 YF
-1628 RMYEI
+1628 E
-1633 ASDLSQ
+1633 AKPQ
-1639 RIYDGAKFS
+1639 RAVSFDEAK
-1648 DRDSAGREL
+1648 
-1657 SAEQTEAEKRF
+1657 
-1668 GTTTDFNEAGFI
+1668 
-1680 LPDGKMLRFTDD
+1680 
-1692 ANAGARNYDHRA
+1692 A
-1704 IGMMYGVD
+1704 I
-1712 VDLTTNHGFNMESNR
+1712 
-1727 HMNRFVED
+1727 
-1735 GGIRFDPGDPDYDMG
+1735 I
-1750 AGMQLSQSK
+1750 
-1759 PLTKAQERTIR
+1759 
-1770 DFIAWKQERDA
+1770 
-1781 AYVPPDEFAKYM
+1781 
-1793 GAQAPLPLTIEFGG
+1793 
-1807 GADIAVD
+1807 
-1814 ARSRDLAAWNVPHLT
+1814 
-1829 YEGGQI
+1829 
-1835 NADRVI
+1835 
-1841 ADIRH
+1841 
-1846 YYETGELRKP
+1846 
-1856 SEVAR
+1856 
-1861 FRYSERVTDKKTLDF
+1861 
-1876 LNRQKTVKTYKT
+1876 
-1888 MQLVDGKLYPPM
+1888 
-1900 AARTNGQYEDYSV
+1900 
-1913 LGQWEQATEHP
+1913 
-1924 ELVRDGKYK
+1924 
-1933 LDKGKGQGSISAAY
+1933 
-1947 NPYMH
+1947 
-1952 SSNLVLNDQFSGAYA
+1952 
-1967 RPNLVTVECEVPVS
+1967 
-1981 ELTSGY
+1981 
-1987 RADGAKDAVGW
+1987 
-1998 HAWHTGTVAGQLRA
+1998 
-2012 KTGTERQVL
+2012 
-2021 LSRWIKPVRILPDAE
+2021 
-2036 VAQMYKRLLSGTDI
+2036 
-2050 AVPDNVV
+2050 VPDNTSAALVQRLEKGGANV
-2057 TPSLLRELHKAG
+2057 ISYKAG
-2069 VSIKESGRV
+2069 DEQARLE
-2078 TAQNA
+2078 ALNA
-2083 QEGVKFSE
+2083 QEGVKFSD
-2091 RDSTP
+2091 RDG
-2096 NVFNPDGKTI
+2096 NVKDASELTEADFYNLLARV
-2106 DEQLDDVL
+2106 ENRELDDRTYIPMRATTPQFFIDVVTEHSGRKIVPQNL
-2114 NTAESFDGRYLY
+2114 PMASQVEHVAQNMEEDDGSSYGAKRPHGLSVEDLVHIAKEMGHPSYIVKQQNGRYAEVVSFY
-2126 IGRFTQE
+2126 NSRRKKVVVSVDFASNGNNYKYAEYMNGYNGGYYNIIVTQFE
-2133 FVDLVKP
+2133 PDSLK
-2140 YLEVRNL
+2140 N
-2147 PIVMNYRDAYLAMA
+2147 YLAS
-2161 NKENGKYRGQGINY
+2161 NE
-2175 HNLGKEGLKQAIE
+2175 
-2188 AFAAPDA
+2188 
-2195 VMQSKKNGK
+2195 V
-2204 VELVLDGTDYKGNRF
+2204 
-2219 LAIVALDTS
+2219 
-2228 TRNVDRF
+2228 
-2235 IKAHVV
+2235 
-2241 TSVYGRRSIDNYIRK
+2241 
-2256 ASEDGRLVYDKR
+2256 VYDKEKMNGR
-2268 EEPARG
+2268 Y
-2274 ISQVQYKSN
+2274 QVGSGRIVTFTHDTPFIEN
-2283 INADSSLD
+2283 SLAQND
-2291 ANVSQT
+2291 PT
-2297 GSSVK
+2297 VK
-2302 WQERDTVSQ
+2302 RQERDTVSA

-2341 AAQYDAREALRA
+2341 AAEYDAREALRA

-2386 KLAQE
+2386 TLAQE

-2404 ANRDIRAKDKTIAR
+2404 ANRDIRARDKAIAR

-2430 ARTEERLNERIAE
+2430 ARTEERLNDRIAE
-2443 QRQRLKDYRENRN
+2443 QRQRLMDYRENRN

-2609 ESVRDAAEATALDLD
+2609 ESVRDAAEATTLDLD

-2753 GIRPVLLTSADVEN
+2753 GIRPVLLTAADVEN

-2772 SERQKAVADKLQQ
+2772 SERQKAVADRLQQ

-2923 TFIKDLNGVS
+2923 TFIKDLNGIS

-3046 VVEKS
+3046 IVEKS

-3218 GSLPYLKDAVS
+3218 DSLPYFKDAVS

-3240 TEFISKIVNTAKIW
+3240 TEFISKIVNAAKIW

-3271 TSYGSMTTW
+3271 TSYGGMTTW

-3342 STADYE
+3342 SKADYE
-3348 KELAGLRRTFP
+3348 KEMAELRRTFP
-3359 GKKTEEEITESIKDG
+3359 GVKTGEEITESIQDG

-3451 WAFHNDVEADKDESG
+3451 WAFHNDVEADKDSSG

-3479 YIQGLGLNRDQEKAL
+3479 YIQGLGLSRDQEKAL

>member
-22 RIPSTRQEIVEDL
+22 RTPSTRQEIVEDL

-45 ENRINEAYAAYRAR
+45 GNRINEAYAAYRAR
-59 KEQEQ
+59 KEQEK

-77 QRNQAR
+77 QWNQAR

-110 AASIR
+110 AASVR

-144 DLDRLA
+144 ELDRLA

-174 YWLRRANELE
+174 YWLQRANELE

-212 QDRQDWDKAREY
+212 QDRKDWDKAREY

-236 MPEDL
+236 MPDDL

-249 GYTTD
+249 GYVTD
-254 SVLTWQDG
+254 SVLAWQDG
-262 DEAALAGMMP
+262 DEAALAGMTP

-360 AQELFRGGAGA
+360 AQTLFRGGAGA

-438 MTEEAAAKLNRFVSG
+438 MSEEAAAKLNRFVSG

-467 FVQAKENGSTD
+467 FVQAKQSGSTD

-499 VESILRN
+499 VESILKN

-548 AQYRELLASGA
+548 TQYRELLASGA

-595 YATNKRYEAAYAD
+595 YATNKRYEKAYAD

-747 LLNGQIV
+747 LLNGQIAE
-754 QVQTISAQDG
+754 VQTVSAQKG

-835 SASSETVLKNL
+835 SASSETVLRNL

-884 TGTVTFDQAAKGAKL
+884 TGTVTFEQTAKGAKL
-899 NARQKASVQFIRDLA
+899 NAQQKASVQFIRDLA

-949 LNAGASYEGKLE
+949 LNAGAAYAGKLE

-974 HYMAEMASTEFS
+974 HYMAEMAPTEFS

-1031 VADGCEMMLRDSTA
+1031 VADGCEMMLRDSKA
-1045 VRQLAEEN
+1045 VQQLAEEN

-1093 GELQKLWDEAFT
+1093 EELQKLWDEAFT

-1191 DDFSGKTYFPDGAYN
+1191 DDFSGKTYFADGAYN

-1273 GKYIEQR
+1273 GRYVEKR
-1280 DEVVRR
+1280 DAVLRR
-1286 MEGGMSD
+1286 MENGMTD
-1293 ADNYKEFLGERK
+1293 AENYRQLLNGRK

-1311 SRFGLWIKTARSG
+1311 SRFDLWVKTARSG

-1337 KLMHDIIEPGIRT
+1337 KLMHDIIDPGIRA
-1350 QVKDAMRYAQSASW
+1350 QVKDAMRYAQNASW

-1379 NWTKDKI
+1379 NWSKDKI

-1449 FGFERNGIV
+1449 FGFERNGVV

-1463 QGASWAEAQ
+1463 QGAPWAEAQ

-1560 ALDENNLRPRFER
+1560 ALEENNLRPRFER

-1657 SAEQTEAEKRF
+1657 SAEQAEYFKDSKVRDKDGNLLVMYHGTGDNFTTFDRAKIGGNF
-1668 GTTTDFNEAGFI
+1668 GQISDLGFY
-1680 LPDGKMLRFTDD
+1680 FTPYYED
-1692 ANAGARNYDHRA
+1692 ARGYASNHRSKGHVMQA
-1704 IGMMYGVD
+1704 YLNI
-1712 VDLTTNHGFNMESNR
+1712 TNPLI
-1727 HMNRFVED
+1727 VED
-1735 GGIRFDPGDPDYDMG
+1735 EGWGSAANQADVRHGDLLRWAKDGGHDGIIVR
-1750 AGMQLSQSK
+1750 S
-1759 PLTKAQERTIR
+1759 I
-1770 DFIAWKQERDA
+1770 
-1781 AYVPPDEFAKYM
+1781 DE
-1793 GAQAPLPLTIEFGG
+1793 EFL
-1807 GADIAVD
+1807 D
-1814 ARSRDLAAWNVPHLT
+1814 
-1829 YEGGQI
+1829 EGGNPDTVYIAFSPEQI
-1835 NADRVI
+1835 KNVDNLSPTKNP
-1841 ADIRH
+1841 DI
-1846 YYETGELRKP
+1846 
-1856 SEVAR
+1856 
-1861 FRYSERVTDKKTLDF
+1861 RYSERVTDKKTLDF

-1924 ELVRDGKYK
+1924 ELIRDGKYK

-2012 KTGTERQVL
+2012 KTGIERQVL

-2036 VAQMYKRLLSGTDI
+2036 VAQMYKRLLGGTDI

-2057 TPSLLRELHKAG
+2057 TPSLLRELRKAG

-2078 TAQNA
+2078 TAQNS

-2140 YLEVRNL
+2140 YLEVRDL

-2219 LAIVALDTS
+2219 LAIVSLDTS

-2302 WQERDTVSQ
+2302 RQERDTVSA

-2317 RDLRQMRAELKRL
+2317 RDLRQMQAELKRL
-2330 KGSEGQVDLAA
+2330 KAGDVSDLARV
-2341 AAQYDAREALRA
+2341 AQYDAKEALKA
-2353 AKADAQE
+2353 ARQDTKA
-2360 AREQGILAGQMA
+2360 AREEGVLTGKME
-2372 QGRQDAKAMSRLEA
+2372 QGRAMAKQMSRLEA
-2386 KLAQE
+2386 QKNAQ
-2391 RAAGAEGREALRA
+2391 
-2404 ANRDIRAKDKTIAR
+2404 IAR
-2418 NDAAIQRLQDRI
+2418 LEQRVAETQKRM
-2430 ARTEERLNERIAE
+2430 NERIAE

-2624 SMRERKLHFGLD
+2624 SMRERKLYFGLD

-2753 GIRPVLLTSADVEN
+2753 GIRPVLLTVADVEN

-3348 KELAGLRRTFP
+3348 KELAGLRKTFP
-3359 GKKTEEEITESIKDG
+3359 GVKTGEEITESIQDG

-3451 WAFHNDVEADKDESG
+3451 WAFHNDVEADKDSSG

-3479 YIQGLGLNRDQEKAL
+3479 YIQGLGLSRDQEKAL

>member
-22 RIPSTRQEIVEDL
+22 RTPSTRQEIVEDL

-45 ENRINEAYAAYRAR
+45 GNRINEAYAAYRAR
-59 KEQEQ
+59 KEQET

-77 QRNQAR
+77 QWNQAR

-139 KRAQE
+139 RSAQE
-144 DLDRLA
+144 ELDRLA

-204 RETPEFTA
+204 REVPEFTA

-249 GYTTD
+249 GYVTD

-300 EEIIEY
+300 EEVLEY

-360 AQELFRGGAGA
+360 AQKLFRGGAGA

-394 GAVGGQMG
+394 GAVGGQMS
-402 DVGRFF
+402 DVGRFV

-467 FVQAKENGSTD
+467 FVQAKESGSTD
-478 ADALLDSVTS
+478 ADALLDSVT
-488 ALIEG
+488 AAVIEG

-499 VESILRN
+499 VESILKN

-538 LKNGDDSELR
+538 MKNGDDSELR
-548 AQYRELLASGA
+548 TQYRELLASGA
-559 TENDAFNRVFGD
+559 TEDDAFSRVFGD

-590 SGVAE
+590 SGAAE
-595 YATNKRYEAAYAD
+595 YMTNKRYEAAYAD

-623 PDSKLLKRAEQRVAE
+623 PESRILKQAEQRVAE
-638 GKGVTGYQARELMGR
+638 GKGITGYQARELMGR
-653 NEERLAPL
+653 NEEKLAPL

-685 AQYDMSYRVAYEMGK
+685 AQYDMGYRVAYEMGK
-700 AGTKLSAAQTSEATD
+700 AGTKLSAAQTSTATD

-747 LLNGQIV
+747 LLNGQIAE
-754 QVQTISAQDG
+754 VQTVSEQDG
-764 KLMAEVRQGESAQT
+764 KLMAEVRQGESVQT

-789 TRALA
+789 TRTLA

-835 SASSETVLKNL
+835 SASSETVLRNL

-884 TGTVTFDQAAKGAKL
+884 TGTVTFEQSAKGAKL

-949 LNAGASYEGKLE
+949 LNAGAAYEGKLE

-974 HYMAEMASTEFS
+974 HYMAEAASTEFS

-1031 VADGCEMMLRDSTA
+1031 VADGCEMMLRDSKA
-1045 VRQLAEEN
+1045 IRQLAEEN

-1111 KEGALGTAHA
+1111 KEGALGTVHA

-1155 ALGLV
+1155 GLGLV
-1160 PVNVMRSA
+1160 PVNVLRSA

-1191 DDFSGKTYFPDGAYN
+1191 DDFSGKTYFADGAYN

-1311 SRFGLWIKTARSG
+1311 SRFDLWIKTARSG

-1379 NWTKDKI
+1379 NWSKDKI

-1449 FGFERNGIV
+1449 FGFERNGVV

-1548 TQHNNDLQTYLR
+1548 TQRNNDLQTYLR
-1560 ALDENNLRPRFER
+1560 ALEENKLRPRFER

-1648 DRDSAGREL
+1648 ERDYSYEALTEKPDMEVTEVSGTTLKSRADIIFQAKQNAARIGTFDPKTGSVSVYVKDIGTDVVIGTPGLKHSLDRRVGVNGPIILRAGEILQNSIRVNEMTPKKEGAAASYVLIGAARNGNGELSIVRSVVNRFSNEVMSMDVLYAMSAKKEPAALLPQVYGQKSAPGTDSTISIREL
-1657 SAEQTEAEKRF
+1657 L
-1668 GTTTDFNEAGFI
+1668 DYVNEYF
-1680 LPDGKMLRFTDD
+1680 P
-1692 ANAGARNYDHRA
+1692 
-1704 IGMMYGVD
+1704 
-1712 VDLTTNHGFNMESNR
+1712 
-1727 HMNRFVED
+1727 
-1735 GGIRFDPGDPDYDMG
+1735 
-1750 AGMQLSQSK
+1750 
-1759 PLTKAQERTIR
+1759 
-1770 DFIAWKQERDA
+1770 
-1781 AYVPPDEFAKYM
+1781 
-1793 GAQAPLPLTIEFGG
+1793 
-1807 GADIAVD
+1807 
-1814 ARSRDLAAWNVPHLT
+1814 
-1829 YEGGQI
+1829 
-1835 NADRVI
+1835 
-1841 ADIRH
+1841 
-1846 YYETGELRKP
+1846 
-1856 SEVAR
+1856 
-1861 FRYSERVTDKKTLDF
+1861 
-1876 LNRQKTVKTYKT
+1876 
-1888 MQLVDGKLYPPM
+1888 
-1900 AARTNGQYEDYSV
+1900 
-1913 LGQWEQATEHP
+1913 
-1924 ELVRDGKYK
+1924 
-1933 LDKGKGQGSISAAY
+1933 
-1947 NPYMH
+1947 
-1952 SSNLVLNDQFSGAYA
+1952 
-1967 RPNLVTVECEVPVS
+1967 
-1981 ELTSGY
+1981 
-1987 RADGAKDAVGW
+1987 
-1998 HAWHTGTVAGQLRA
+1998 
-2012 KTGTERQVL
+2012 
-2021 LSRWIKPVRILPDAE
+2021 
-2036 VAQMYKRLLSGTDI
+2036 
-2050 AVPDNVV
+2050 
-2057 TPSLLRELHKAG
+2057 
-2069 VSIKESGRV
+2069 
-2078 TAQNA
+2078 
-2083 QEGVKFSE
+2083 
-2091 RDSTP
+2091 
-2096 NVFNPDGKTI
+2096 
-2106 DEQLDDVL
+2106 DVL
-2114 NTAESFDGRYLY
+2114 PQN
-2126 IGRFTQE
+2126 
-2133 FVDLVKP
+2133 V
-2140 YLEVRNL
+2140 LE
-2147 PIVMNYRDAYLAMA
+2147 
-2161 NKENGKYRGQGINY
+2161 
-2175 HNLGKEGLKQAIE
+2175 H
-2188 AFAAPDA
+2188 
-2195 VMQSKKNGK
+2195 
-2204 VELVLDGTDYKGNRF
+2204 
-2219 LAIVALDTS
+2219 
-2228 TRNVDRF
+2228 
-2235 IKAHVV
+2235 
-2241 TSVYGRRSIDNYIRK
+2241 YGRAQRP
-2256 ASEDGRLVYDKR
+2256 ETELGRGMKY
-2268 EEPARG
+2268 
-2274 ISQVQYKSN
+2274 
-2283 INADSSLD
+2283 
-2291 ANVSQT
+2291 
-2297 GSSVK
+2297 
-2302 WQERDTVSQ
+2302 QERDTVSA

-2353 AKADAQE
+2353 AKADAKE

-2430 ARTEERLNERIAE
+2430 ARTEERLNDRIAE

-2565 FVSDGQ
+2565 FASDGQ

-2753 GIRPVLLTSADVEN
+2753 GIRPVLLTAADVEN

-2923 TFIKDLNGVS
+2923 TFIKDLNGVN

-2991 WNASGNVFRGSRS
+2991 WNASGNVFRGSRN

-3218 GSLPYLKDAVS
+3218 DSLPYFKDAVS

-3348 KELAGLRRTFP
+3348 KELAGLRKTFP
-3359 GKKTEEEITESIKDG
+3359 GVKTGEEITESIQDG

-3400 TGRDAEEAEDDVN
+3400 TGRGAEEAEDDVN

-3451 WAFHNDVEADKDESG
+3451 WAFHNDVEADKDSSG

-3479 YIQGLGLNRDQEKAL
+3479 YIQGLGLSRDQEKAL

>member
-1 MARKRNTGGNA
+1 MAKKRSTILSGLKESAGNTP
-12 QQRVAASTAK
+12 QRGSDIEKTKEYADREEILSNLRTA
-22 RIPSTRQEIVEDL
+22 
-35 RSVAAGGKPG
+35 AAGGDLG
-45 ENRINEAYAAYRAR
+45 GSRINEAYAEYRQK
-59 KEQEQ
+59 KE
-64 PERAMDEAVDAWV
+64 
-77 QRNQAR
+77 QAR
-83 ARTPQYRMAQDEAAE
+83 ADRYQSLVRDTQSLFDENGRLNSGVTLPQLAQLSQRTREVYKERTDSNAEYLRSLDNYLRRLAGGQVAYGMTRRLLPEEQRDALRDQIAGITAKKTQTPQERSAQDEAAE

-139 KRAQE
+139 RSAQE
-144 DLDRLA
+144 ELDRLA

-174 YWLRRANELE
+174 YWLQRANELE
-184 QKRKASRSGY
+184 QKRKASRYGY

-204 RETPEFTA
+204 RETPEFTE

-241 RQKALEAA
+241 RRKALEAA
-249 GYTTD
+249 GYVTD

-262 DEAALAGMMP
+262 DEAALAGMTP

-277 IQRDQRARR
+277 RQRDQRARR

-360 AQELFRGGAGA
+360 AQKLFRGGAGA

-548 AQYRELLASGA
+548 TQYRELLASGA

-623 PDSKLLKRAEQRVAE
+623 PDSRILRRAEQRVAE

-653 NEERLAPL
+653 NEEKLAPL

-700 AGTKLSAAQTSEATD
+700 AGTKLSAAQTSTATD

-764 KLMAEVRQGESAQT
+764 KLMAEVRQGESVQT

-789 TRALA
+789 TRTLA

-884 TGTVTFDQAAKGAKL
+884 TGTVTFEQSAKGAKL
-899 NARQKASVQFIRDLA
+899 NAQQKASVQFIRDLA

-949 LNAGASYEGKLE
+949 LNAGAAYEGKLE

-974 HYMAEMASTEFS
+974 HYMAEAASTEFS

-1031 VADGCEMMLRDSTA
+1031 VADGCEMMLRDSKA
-1045 VRQLAEEN
+1045 VQQLAEEN

-1093 GELQKLWDEAFT
+1093 GELQKLWDDAFT

-1111 KEGALGTAHA
+1111 KEGALGTVHA

-1191 DDFSGKTYFPDGAYN
+1191 DDFSGKTYFADGAYN

-1248 AGTEL
+1248 AGTEI
-1253 RPECEYCYVATDR
+1253 RPECEYCYVAIDR

-1273 GKYIEQR
+1273 GRYVEMR
-1280 DEVVRR
+1280 DAVLRR
-1286 MEGGMSD
+1286 MENGMTD
-1293 ADNYKEFLGERK
+1293 AENYRQLLNGRK

-1311 SRFGLWIKTARSG
+1311 SRFGLWAKTARSG

-1337 KLMHDIIEPGIRT
+1337 KLMHDIIEPGIRA
-1350 QVKDAMRYAQSASW
+1350 QVKDAMRYAQNASW

-1379 NWTKDKI
+1379 NWSKDKI

-1449 FGFERNGIV
+1449 FGFERNGVV

-1560 ALDENNLRPRFER
+1560 ALEENNLRPRFER

-1639 RIYDGAKFS
+1639 KIYEGVKFS

-1657 SAEQTEAEKRF
+1657 SAEQAEYFKDSKVRDKD
-1668 GTTTDFNEAGFI
+1668 GNLLVMYHQTDGAFTVFDTKH
-1680 LPDGKMLRFTDD
+1680 DG
-1692 ANAGARNYDHRA
+1692 AGARDNETPFGIFLKTTDRDIGVRGKNQMALYANITNPLHAENRADLVRQLRRLSPEYDRLKTESGKLDA
-1704 IGMMYGVD
+1704 EYGKK
-1712 VDLTTNHGFNMESNR
+1712 HEAAKKA
-1727 HMNRFVED
+1727 FV
-1735 GGIRFDPGDPDYDMG
+1735 
-1750 AGMQLSQSK
+1750 
-1759 PLTKAQERTIR
+1759 
-1770 DFIAWKQERDA
+1770 
-1781 AYVPPDEFAKYM
+1781 
-1793 GAQAPLPLTIEFGG
+1793 
-1807 GADIAVD
+1807 
-1814 ARSRDLAAWNVPHLT
+1814 
-1829 YEGGQI
+1829 
-1835 NADRVI
+1835 
-1841 ADIRH
+1841 
-1846 YYETGELRKP
+1846 
-1856 SEVAR
+1856 
-1861 FRYSERVTDKKTLDF
+1861 DF
-1876 LNRQKTVKTYKT
+1876 LV
-1888 MQLVDGKLYPPM
+1888 
-1900 AARTNGQYEDYSV
+1900 
-1913 LGQWEQATEHP
+1913 QWRRDNPTASRSAIYDDP
-1924 ELVRDGKYK
+1924 EF
-1933 LDKGKGQGSISAAY
+1933 
-1947 NPYMH
+1947 N
-1952 SSNLVLNDQFSGAYA
+1952 
-1967 RPNLVTVECEVPVS
+1967 
-1981 ELTSGY
+1981 
-1987 RADGAKDAVGW
+1987 AVY
-1998 HAWHTGTVAGQLRA
+1998 
-2012 KTGTERQVL
+2012 
-2021 LSRWIKPVRILPDAE
+2021 DAE
-2036 VAQMYKRLLSGTDI
+2036 
-2050 AVPDNVV
+2050 DNVV
-2057 TPSLLRELHKAG
+2057 TEWQERQTALDTQAKEAIAEALRKNGYDGVILARDAG
-2069 VSIKESGRV
+2069 SFGRSTDAYIALDANQVKNPDNLAPTKNPDIRYSDRDNRAQKSIKDQIRANAAALSEMKSVANIRADLRGMNIKEKRQWAENVLKASGYRV
-2078 TAQNA
+2078 DRQAF
-2083 QEGVKFSE
+2083 GVIAFE
-2091 RDSTP
+2091 PRH
-2096 NVFNPDGKTI
+2096 
-2106 DEQLDDVL
+2106 
-2114 NTAESFDGRYLY
+2114 
-2126 IGRFTQE
+2126 
-2133 FVDLVKP
+2133 
-2140 YLEVRNL
+2140 
-2147 PIVMNYRDAYLAMA
+2147 
-2161 NKENGKYRGQGINY
+2161 IN
-2175 HNLGKEGLKQAIE
+2175 EGLNYFGDDGEIA
-2188 AFAAPDA
+2188 AFAALPQLLKRGKIIDVHNNHKGRDLGTVTIAAPVEINGVRGNMAAVVKRTGKDHYHTHRILMPDGSA
-2195 VMQSKKNGK
+2195 FEFLGQENTEPKPAGALS
-2204 VELVLDGTDYKGNRF
+2204 ETDTH
-2219 LAIVALDTS
+2219 ATPMDPV
-2228 TRNVDRF
+2228 
-2235 IKAHVV
+2235 
-2241 TSVYGRRSIDNYIRK
+2241 
-2256 ASEDGRLVYDKR
+2256 SESRIAQKDPTVKR
-2268 EEPARG
+2268 
-2274 ISQVQYKSN
+2274 
-2283 INADSSLD
+2283 
-2291 ANVSQT
+2291 
-2297 GSSVK
+2297 
-2302 WQERDTVSQ
+2302 QERDTVSA

-2372 QGRQDAKAMSRLEA
+2372 QGRQDAKAMNRLEA

-2430 ARTEERLNERIAE
+2430 ARTEERLNDRIAE
-2443 QRQRLKDYRENRN
+2443 QRQRLTDYRENRN

-2731 ELSKREQA
+2731 ELSRREQA

-2753 GIRPVLLTSADVEN
+2753 GIRPVLLTAADVEN
-2767 IAGLL
+2767 IAGFL

-2887 FNYRDTVKNGA
+2887 FNYRDTVKNGT

-3153 WKAQGGK
+3153 WKAKGGK

-3203 EKLLDGNLGQNLLPI
+3203 ENLLDGNLGQNLLPI

-3359 GKKTEEEITESIKDG
+3359 GKKTEEEITESIQDG

-3479 YIQGLGLNRDQEKAL
+3479 YIQGLGLSRDQEKAL

>member
-35 RSVAAGGKPG
+35 RNVAAGGKPG
-45 ENRINEAYAAYRAR
+45 GNRINEAYAEYRQK

-64 PERAMDEAVDAWV
+64 PERAMDEAVDAWL
-77 QRNQAR
+77 QWNQAR

-144 DLDRLA
+144 ELDRLA

-174 YWLRRANELE
+174 YWLQRANELE

-194 GGMMQGGTAF
+194 GGMMQGGAAF

-224 YYQVKNAERWGS
+224 YYQIKNAERWGS

-249 GYTTD
+249 GYVTD
-254 SVLTWQDG
+254 SVLAWQDG
-262 DEAALAGMMP
+262 DEAAMAGMTP

-300 EEIIEY
+300 EEVIEY

-328 GRGAEGVARGV
+328 GMGAEGVARGV

-360 AQELFRGGAGA
+360 TQKLFRGGAGA

-383 MYFSQGTSTIR
+383 MYFSQGTSAIR

-402 DVGRFF
+402 DVGRFV

-429 GGGIKPSPD
+429 GGGIKLSPD
-438 MTEEAAAKLNRFVSG
+438 MSEEAAAKLNRFVSG

-467 FVQAKENGSTD
+467 FVQAKQSGSTD

-488 ALIEG
+488 AVIEG

-499 VESILRN
+499 VESILKN

-524 EEMASDFLNTIYDE
+524 EEMASDFLNTVYDE

-548 AQYRELLASGA
+548 TQYRELLASGA
-559 TENDAFNRVFGD
+559 TEDDAFNRVFGD

-595 YATNKRYEAAYAD
+595 YATNKRYEKAYAD

-615 LDEARAVN
+615 LDEARAIN

-653 NEERLAPL
+653 NEEKLAPL

-700 AGTKLSAAQTSEATD
+700 AGTKLSATQTSTATD

-754 QVQTISAQDG
+754 QVQTISARDG

-789 TRALA
+789 TRTLA
-794 EGAKQYGSAAGTVF
+794 EGAKQYGSAAGTIF

-835 SASSETVLKNL
+835 SASSETVLRNL

-866 GQTAGRAQL
+866 GQTAGRTQL

-884 TGTVTFDQAAKGAKL
+884 TGTVTFEQTAKGAKL
-899 NARQKASVQFIRDLA
+899 NAQQKASVQFIRDLA

-949 LNAGASYEGKLE
+949 LNAGAAYAGKLE

-974 HYMAEMASTEFS
+974 HYMAEAASTEFS

-1031 VADGCEMMLRDSTA
+1031 VADGCEMMLRDSKA
-1045 VRQLAEEN
+1045 VQQLAEEN

-1111 KEGALGTAHA
+1111 KESGQKNSARTGADVRLSVQDGRLTAESTEQERYELLKDASIRLASVNEDAVKGVRLEDYNTRKKSAVIPGFRALAKQLGILNV
-1121 DLKAAD
+1121 DLQ
-1127 TLMNPTQEAAFSL
+1127 NSEIGFP
-1140 RDNEKFQE
+1140 FQ
-1148 NAEKKNE
+1148 
-1155 ALGLV
+1155 
-1160 PVNVMRSA
+1160 
-1168 AEARSQIAEIMR
+1168 
-1180 DPKLR
+1180 
-1185 DALNLP
+1185 
-1191 DDFSGKTYFPDGAYN
+1191 FSGKNLEKSLHHQLEYGGTYQDYVRMMSCFNDLVENAVPIEVHTDKKAGTVRENKKLKQTYVLTSAYRDGSSIVPVQLEVKEFHDTGAKLYLDVVLTKIEAEVLGTTSASNAGGPLSLLSASAISLRQLFENVNPADGRFLKYVPDG
-1206 GTEEN
+1206 
-1211 TTVCPRSMGAEELLD
+1211 
-1226 AVSELLGRPL
+1226 
-1236 TVDECINISQFM
+1236 
-1248 AGTEL
+1248 
-1253 RPECEYCYVATDR
+1253 
-1266 KAYREFL
+1266 FL
-1273 GKYIEQR
+1273 
-1280 DEVVRR
+1280 
-1286 MEGGMSD
+1286 
-1293 ADNYKEFLGERK
+1293 N
-1305 DTKDMR
+1305 
-1311 SRFGLWIKTARSG
+1311 
-1324 GQMMQASDLTNVN
+1324 
-1337 KLMHDIIEPGIRT
+1337 
-1350 QVKDAMRYAQSASW
+1350 
-1364 AKKRIGYTAYNGHIL
+1364 
-1379 NWTKDKI
+1379 
-1386 TKLNKGFGLRMYSF
+1386 
-1400 SDFSPAFI
+1400 
-1408 LENMQM
+1408 
-1414 ITDAS
+1414 
-1419 VRGLKMLAY
+1419 
-1428 TKDLDFVRI
+1428 
-1437 FAPSGININVSV
+1437 
-1449 FGFERNGIV
+1449 
-1458 AENAL
+1458 
-1463 QGASWAEAQ
+1463 EAQ
-1472 KLRAENPNVG
+1472 K
-1482 ITFVAT
+1482 
-1488 NDTLV
+1488 
-1493 NWALA
+1493 
-1498 QDWIDVVIPY
+1498 
-1508 HLVRTGKQVAQR
+1508 
-1520 LGFTN
+1520 
-1525 YTAESSDVKQ
+1525 
-1535 AGWTKGNAKEILP
+1535 NAKA
-1548 TQHNNDLQTYLR
+1548 QALR
-1560 ALDENNLRPRFER
+1560 QQEQEYA
-1573 FLDNPNYMKLVNETR
+1573 
-1588 RSALETPAVQ
+1588 
-1598 PVFDVEAA
+1598 
-1606 KKSLIGMIKD
+1606 
-1616 GGYFQHIGGSVD
+1616 GY
-1628 RMYEI
+1628 
-1633 ASDLSQ
+1633 
-1639 RIYDGAKFS
+1639 GAKFS

-2036 VAQMYKRLLSGTDI
+2036 VAQMYKRLLGGTDI

-2057 TPSLLRELHKAG
+2057 TPSLLRELRKAG

-2078 TAQNA
+2078 TARNA
-2083 QEGVKFSE
+2083 QEGAKFSDRDYSYDGLPADAYYTNGRIYDYDFLTAQKDMTVVE
-2091 RDSTP
+2091 NLPELSMLQTGGKIDTDKVVKRGFLNVLNNGGAKDGTVFRIRNAYTGRELQIGKNSITHGLGNASITSTRTNARLGAVIGELCRNAIPINGLENTHNVAGTYVMAALVNTDVNGKPMQTVALVTVERRDSR
-2096 NVFNPDGKTI
+2096 VQSVEAF
-2106 DEQLDDVL
+2106 DV
-2114 NTAESFDGRYLY
+2114 AHAVSGRL
-2126 IGRFTQE
+2126 
-2133 FVDLVKP
+2133 L
-2140 YLEVRNL
+2140 
-2147 PIVMNYRDAYLAMA
+2147 RDT
-2161 NKENGKYRGQGINY
+2161 NKENRSAQGTPAGNVPGGATRFSTVSIPDFLRIVNSTHQGFLSDDVIAHLGETRRGDGER
-2175 HNLGKEGLKQAIE
+2175 KGL
-2188 AFAAPDA
+2188 F
-2195 VMQSKKNGK
+2195 
-2204 VELVLDGTDYKGNRF
+2204 
-2219 LAIVALDTS
+2219 
-2228 TRNVDRF
+2228 
-2235 IKAHVV
+2235 
-2241 TSVYGRRSIDNYIRK
+2241 
-2256 ASEDGRLVYDKR
+2256 
-2268 EEPARG
+2268 
-2274 ISQVQYKSN
+2274 
-2283 INADSSLD
+2283 
-2291 ANVSQT
+2291 
-2297 GSSVK
+2297 
-2302 WQERDTVSQ
+2302 QERDTVSQ

-2430 ARTEERLNERIAE
+2430 ARTEERLNDRIAE
-2443 QRQRLKDYRENRN
+2443 QRQRLTDYRENRN

-2516 TETQADA
+2516 TETQTDA

-2609 ESVRDAAEATALDLD
+2609 ESVRDAAEATALDLN

-2693 EDTYTEKE
+2693 EDTYTEQE

-2753 GIRPVLLTSADVEN
+2753 GIRPVLLTAADVEN

-2772 SERQKAVADKLQQ
+2772 SERQKAVADRLQQ

-2798 SMERFGYR
+2798 SMKRFGYR

-3218 GSLPYLKDAVS
+3218 GSLPYLKDAIS

-3342 STADYE
+3342 SKADYE
-3348 KELAGLRRTFP
+3348 KELAELRRTFP
-3359 GKKTEEEITESIKDG
+3359 GVKTEEEITESIQDG

-3451 WAFHNDVEADKDESG
+3451 WAFHNDVEADKDSSG

-3479 YIQGLGLNRDQEKAL
+3479 YIQGLGLSRDQEKAL

>member
-22 RIPSTRQEIVEDL
+22 RTPSTRQEIVEDL

-45 ENRINEAYAAYRAR
+45 GNRINEAYAAYRAR
-59 KEQEQ
+59 KEQEK

-77 QRNQAR
+77 QWNQAR

-115 ANQRA
+115 ANKRA
-120 AGRIRAGGVVMS
+120 ADRIRSGGVIMS

-139 KRAQE
+139 KGEQE
-144 DLDRLA
+144 ELDRLA

-174 YWLRRANELE
+174 YWLQRANELE

-204 RETPEFTA
+204 QETPEFTE

-249 GYTTD
+249 GYVTD
-254 SVLTWQDG
+254 SVLAWQDG
-262 DEAALAGMMP
+262 DEAALAGMTP

-277 IQRDQRARR
+277 RQRDQRARR

-300 EEIIEY
+300 EEVIEY

-313 ERMQQEMAGLSEDVT
+313 ERMRQEMAGLSEDVT

-360 AQELFRGGAGA
+360 AQKLFRGGAGA

-402 DVGRFF
+402 DVGRFV

-438 MTEEAAAKLNRFVSG
+438 MTEAAAAKLNRFVSG

-467 FVQAKENGSTD
+467 FVQAKESGSTD
-478 ADALLDSVTS
+478 ADALLDSVT
-488 ALIEG
+488 AAVIEG

-499 VESILRN
+499 VESILKN

-548 AQYRELLASGA
+548 TQYRELLASGA
-559 TENDAFNRVFGD
+559 TEDDAFSRVFGD

-590 SGVAE
+590 GGVAE
-595 YATNKRYEAAYAD
+595 HMANKRYEAAYAD

-653 NEERLAPL
+653 NEKKLAPL

-700 AGTKLSAAQTSEATD
+700 AGTKLSAAQTSTATD

-747 LLNGQIV
+747 LLNGQIAE
-754 QVQTISAQDG
+754 VQTVSERDG
-764 KLMAEVRQGESAQT
+764 KLMAEVRQGESVQT

-789 TRALA
+789 TRTLA

-884 TGTVTFDQAAKGAKL
+884 TGTVTFEQTAKGAKL

-949 LNAGASYEGKLE
+949 LNAGAAYEGKLE

-974 HYMAEMASTEFS
+974 HYMAEAASTEFS

-1031 VADGCEMMLRDSTA
+1031 VADGCEMMLRDSKA
-1045 VRQLAEEN
+1045 IRQLAEEN

-1062 WMKKFFESLR
+1062 WMTRFFDALR

-1093 GELQKLWDEAFT
+1093 EELQKLWDDALT

-1111 KEGALGTAHA
+1111 KESGQKNSAPEGADVRFSDRRANGQQIVWIENSDLSASQLKDPRAIAQYIAKHIGDVYRIIESGQRVFIGKELPSEYTHSKYTSYLQKNKQSLLKAKNKAASVLGEMIEIATNRRWEKTEHTASKDAKFGMYRYDTRFAFPVLDQRGNMVNVRAYDAELLIRNASNGRKYLYDIVNIKENTANALDLRHKEARKGSYQAATQGSVSNNTLAQDAGESQEERFSMRTPVEETRDLIAVHNLTEENLVSSLDIGGLPSPSIAIVKAEQGHSKYGPISIVFDKSTIDPQADSRNKIYGSDAWTPTAPRVEYQVNSKRLFQVERELHRLAGDSSVAGGIFGNSSALHSMGIDDTSNLSRKQLAKNLASTDTVRAAYLADQGRTLEPVKRGKVWDRFGNDTLQKVIDRLGVDTLAEMEANLEVGESTENALG
-1121 DLKAAD
+1121 
-1127 TLMNPTQEAAFSL
+1127 
-1140 RDNEKFQE
+1140 E
-1148 NAEKKNE
+1148 NAETFLDILRDYYREHSEPMFRRMAVRK
-1155 ALGLV
+1155 GWT
-1160 PVNVMRSA
+1160 A
-1168 AEARSQIAEIMR
+1168 AE
-1180 DPKLR
+1180 
-1185 DALNLP
+1185 
-1191 DDFSGKTYFPDGAYN
+1191 
-1206 GTEEN
+1206 
-1211 TTVCPRSMGAEELLD
+1211 
-1226 AVSELLGRPL
+1226 VSEKL
-1236 TVDECINISQFM
+1236 Q
-1248 AGTEL
+1248 
-1253 RPECEYCYVATDR
+1253 
-1266 KAYREFL
+1266 
-1273 GKYIEQR
+1273 
-1280 DEVVRR
+1280 
-1286 MEGGMSD
+1286 
-1293 ADNYKEFLGERK
+1293 
-1305 DTKDMR
+1305 
-1311 SRFGLWIKTARSG
+1311 ARIDDSI
-1324 GQMMQASDLTNVN
+1324 A
-1337 KLMHDIIEPGIRT
+1337 
-1350 QVKDAMRYAQSASW
+1350 
-1364 AKKRIGYTAYNGHIL
+1364 
-1379 NWTKDKI
+1379 
-1386 TKLNKGFGLRMYSF
+1386 
-1400 SDFSPAFI
+1400 
-1408 LENMQM
+1408 
-1414 ITDAS
+1414 
-1419 VRGLKMLAY
+1419 
-1428 TKDLDFVRI
+1428 
-1437 FAPSGININVSV
+1437 NVSV
-1449 FGFERNGIV
+1449 FALEDIVRHAWEMYQDGGNTKGEIDRSATEEKLREAANTEDVQVWIEEKLDGLLGKAGIYNGKDRYTASGNSRSFAQLHYDYTLENIV
-1458 AENAL
+1458 RAMNGL
-1463 QGASWAEAQ
+1463 QQARGEGIWGASAES
-1472 KLRAENPNVG
+1472 
-1482 ITFVAT
+1482 FVAVGT
-1488 NDTLV
+1488 PSYQSIDEVRADKGRLREATEEEYD
-1493 NWALA
+1493 ALKAKLDPMIEEIITGVRNSNKAHSDNQFEEIDIIGSLLLDAAKGTKTKAAIRSVFRKEGYTISDALIARA
-1498 QDWIDVVIPY
+1498 QSLY
-1508 HLVRTGKQVAQR
+1508 
-1520 LGFTN
+1520 
-1525 YTAESSDVKQ
+1525 S
-1535 AGWTKGNAKEILP
+1535 
-1548 TQHNNDLQTYLR
+1548 
-1560 ALDENNLRPRFER
+1560 
-1573 FLDNPNYMKLVNETR
+1573 
-1588 RSALETPAVQ
+1588 
-1598 PVFDVEAA
+1598 EAA
-1606 KKSLIGMIKD
+1606 KMPTK
-1616 GGYFQHIGGSVD
+1616 YF
-1628 RMYEI
+1628 E
-1633 ASDLSQ
+1633 
-1639 RIYDGAKFS
+1639 AKPRRAVSF
-1648 DRDSAGREL
+1648 E
-1657 SAEQTEAEKRF
+1657 EAK
-1668 GTTTDFNEAGFI
+1668 
-1680 LPDGKMLRFTDD
+1680 
-1692 ANAGARNYDHRA
+1692 A
-1704 IGMMYGVD
+1704 I
-1712 VDLTTNHGFNMESNR
+1712 
-1727 HMNRFVED
+1727 
-1735 GGIRFDPGDPDYDMG
+1735 I
-1750 AGMQLSQSK
+1750 
-1759 PLTKAQERTIR
+1759 
-1770 DFIAWKQERDA
+1770 
-1781 AYVPPDEFAKYM
+1781 
-1793 GAQAPLPLTIEFGG
+1793 
-1807 GADIAVD
+1807 
-1814 ARSRDLAAWNVPHLT
+1814 
-1829 YEGGQI
+1829 
-1835 NADRVI
+1835 
-1841 ADIRH
+1841 
-1846 YYETGELRKP
+1846 
-1856 SEVAR
+1856 
-1861 FRYSERVTDKKTLDF
+1861 
-1876 LNRQKTVKTYKT
+1876 
-1888 MQLVDGKLYPPM
+1888 
-1900 AARTNGQYEDYSV
+1900 
-1913 LGQWEQATEHP
+1913 
-1924 ELVRDGKYK
+1924 
-1933 LDKGKGQGSISAAY
+1933 
-1947 NPYMH
+1947 
-1952 SSNLVLNDQFSGAYA
+1952 
-1967 RPNLVTVECEVPVS
+1967 
-1981 ELTSGY
+1981 
-1987 RADGAKDAVGW
+1987 
-1998 HAWHTGTVAGQLRA
+1998 
-2012 KTGTERQVL
+2012 
-2021 LSRWIKPVRILPDAE
+2021 
-2036 VAQMYKRLLSGTDI
+2036 
-2050 AVPDNVV
+2050 VPDNTSAALVQRLEQGGANV
-2057 TPSLLRELHKAG
+2057 ISYKAG
-2069 VSIKESGRV
+2069 DEQARLE
-2078 TAQNA
+2078 ALNA

-2091 RDSTP
+2091 RDYTYEALTEKPDMEVTEVSGTTLKSRADIIFRAKQNAARIGTFDPKTGSVSVYVKDIGTDVVIGTNGLKHGLDRRLSENGGVTLKAGEILQNSIRINELTP
-2096 NVFNPDGKTI
+2096 EHADADAAFVLIGAAKNESGDLYVVRSVVNRFSNEVTSM
-2106 DEQLDDVL
+2106 DVL
-2114 NTAESFDGRYLY
+2114 YA
-2126 IGRFTQE
+2126 
-2133 FVDLVKP
+2133 
-2140 YLEVRNL
+2140 
-2147 PIVMNYRDAYLAMA
+2147 MNAK
-2161 NKENGKYRGQGINY
+2161 KENQLRSMRPGFQG
-2175 HNLGKEGLKQAIE
+2175 
-2188 AFAAPDA
+2188 P
-2195 VMQSKKNGK
+2195 V
-2204 VELVLDGTDYKGNRF
+2204 
-2219 LAIVALDTS
+2219 
-2228 TRNVDRF
+2228 
-2235 IKAHVV
+2235 
-2241 TSVYGRRSIDNYIRK
+2241 
-2256 ASEDGRLVYDKR
+2256 
-2268 EEPARG
+2268 
-2274 ISQVQYKSN
+2274 
-2283 INADSSLD
+2283 
-2291 ANVSQT
+2291 T
-2297 GSSVK
+2297 GSTISISDLLGYVNEYFPDVLPEGVLRHFGYDARPAGVLGESALF
-2302 WQERDTVSQ
+2302 QERDTVSQ

-2317 RDLRQMRAELKRL
+2317 RDLRQMRAEMKRL
-2330 KGSEGQVDLAA
+2330 KGSEGQVDLASA
-2341 AAQYDAREALRA
+2341 AEYDAREALRA
-2353 AKADAQE
+2353 AKADAKE

-2391 RAAGAEGREALRA
+2391 RAAGADGREALRA

-2443 QRQRLKDYRENRN
+2443 QRQRLTDYRENRN

-2523 RLVRSLEKIRR
+2523 RLVRSLEKIQR

-2565 FVSDGQ
+2565 FASDGQ

-2609 ESVRDAAEATALDLD
+2609 ESVRDAAEATALDLN

-2753 GIRPVLLTSADVEN
+2753 GIRPVLLTAADVEN

-2991 WNASGNVFRGSRS
+2991 WNASGNVFRGGRS

-3218 GSLPYLKDAVS
+3218 DSLPYFKDAVS

-3240 TEFISKIVNTAKIW
+3240 TEFISKIVNAAKIW

-3342 STADYE
+3342 SKADYE
-3348 KELAGLRRTFP
+3348 KELAELRRTFP
-3359 GKKTEEEITESIKDG
+3359 GVKTGEEITESIQDG

-3451 WAFHNDVEADKDESG
+3451 WAFHNDVEADKDSSG
-3466 KTVPGSKKQKVVD
+3466 KTIPGSKKQKVVD
-3479 YIQGLGLNRDQEKAL
+3479 YIQGLGLGRDQEKAL

>member
-45 ENRINEAYAAYRAR
+45 GNRINEAYAAYRAR

-77 QRNQAR
+77 QWNQAQ

-105 SPENY
+105 SPEDY

-115 ANQRA
+115 ANKRA
-120 AGRIRAGGVVMS
+120 ADRIRAGGVVMS

-144 DLDRLA
+144 ELDRLA

-204 RETPEFTA
+204 QETPEFTA

-249 GYTTD
+249 GYVTD
-254 SVLTWQDG
+254 SVLAWQDG
-262 DEAALAGMMP
+262 DEAALAGMTP

-277 IQRDQRARR
+277 RQRDQRARR

-300 EEIIEY
+300 EEVIEY

-328 GRGAEGVARGV
+328 GRGTEGVARGV

-360 AQELFRGGAGA
+360 AQKLFRGGAGA

-402 DVGRFF
+402 EVGRFF

-438 MTEEAAAKLNRFVSG
+438 MSEEAAAKLNRFVSG

-467 FVQAKENGSTD
+467 FVQAKESGSTD

-524 EEMASDFLNTIYDE
+524 EEMASDFLNTVYDE

-559 TENDAFNRVFGD
+559 TEDDAFSRVFGD

-595 YATNKRYEAAYAD
+595 YATNKRYEKAYAD

-653 NEERLAPL
+653 NEEKLAPL

-700 AGTKLSAAQTSEATD
+700 AGTKLSAAQTSTATD

-764 KLMAEVRQGESAQT
+764 KLMAEVRQGESVQT

-789 TRALA
+789 TRTLA

-835 SASSETVLKNL
+835 SASSETVLRNL

-884 TGTVTFDQAAKGAKL
+884 TGTVTFEQSAKGAKL
-899 NARQKASVQFIRDLA
+899 NAQQKASVQFIRDLA

-949 LNAGASYEGKLE
+949 LNAGAAYEGKLE

-974 HYMAEMASTEFS
+974 HYMAEAAPTEFS

-1005 DLVEGKMATAEQAG
+1005 DLAEGKMATAEQAG

-1031 VADGCEMMLRDSTA
+1031 VADGCEMMLRDSKA
-1045 VRQLAEEN
+1045 VQQLAEEN

-1093 GELQKLWDEAFT
+1093 GEMQRLWDEAFT

-1111 KEGALGTAHA
+1111 KESGQKNSAHVGADVRLSVQDGRLTAESTEQERYELLKDVSIRLASVNEDAVKGVRLEDYNTRKKSAVIPGFRALAKQLGILNV
-1121 DLKAAD
+1121 DLQ
-1127 TLMNPTQEAAFSL
+1127 NSEIGFP
-1140 RDNEKFQE
+1140 FQ
-1148 NAEKKNE
+1148 
-1155 ALGLV
+1155 
-1160 PVNVMRSA
+1160 
-1168 AEARSQIAEIMR
+1168 
-1180 DPKLR
+1180 
-1185 DALNLP
+1185 
-1191 DDFSGKTYFPDGAYN
+1191 FSGKNLEKSLHHQLEYGGTYQDYVRMMSCFNDLVENAVPIEVHTDKKAGTAKANQELKQVYVLTGAYRDAQNVAPVQFEVKEFEGRGNKLYLSVVLTKISSEVLETGVPGKTGNVPPLFSEPTISLRQIFENVNPADGRFLKYVPDG
-1206 GTEEN
+1206 
-1211 TTVCPRSMGAEELLD
+1211 
-1226 AVSELLGRPL
+1226 
-1236 TVDECINISQFM
+1236 
-1248 AGTEL
+1248 
-1253 RPECEYCYVATDR
+1253 
-1266 KAYREFL
+1266 FL
-1273 GKYIEQR
+1273 
-1280 DEVVRR
+1280 
-1286 MEGGMSD
+1286 
-1293 ADNYKEFLGERK
+1293 N
-1305 DTKDMR
+1305 
-1311 SRFGLWIKTARSG
+1311 
-1324 GQMMQASDLTNVN
+1324 
-1337 KLMHDIIEPGIRT
+1337 
-1350 QVKDAMRYAQSASW
+1350 
-1364 AKKRIGYTAYNGHIL
+1364 
-1379 NWTKDKI
+1379 
-1386 TKLNKGFGLRMYSF
+1386 
-1400 SDFSPAFI
+1400 
-1408 LENMQM
+1408 
-1414 ITDAS
+1414 
-1419 VRGLKMLAY
+1419 
-1428 TKDLDFVRI
+1428 
-1437 FAPSGININVSV
+1437 
-1449 FGFERNGIV
+1449 
-1458 AENAL
+1458 
-1463 QGASWAEAQ
+1463 EAQ
-1472 KLRAENPNVG
+1472 KNAKAQALRKQEQEYAGYGAKYSDRDYLSAVESGDMETAQKMVEEAAKAAGYVTHAYHGTLTKG
-1482 ITFVAT
+1482 ITEFKKSFIGSRFSYDEVGFFFT
-1488 NDTLV
+1488 DNLK
-1493 NWALA
+1493 LA
-1498 QDWIDVVIPY
+1498 QDYATSEFDADRKGEVISAYIRTKNAFTFDAAYALKNGYGKVFRDNDAVDVWD
-1508 HLVRTGKQVAQR
+1508 
-1520 LGFTN
+1520 N
-1525 YTAESSDVKQ
+1525 YQ
-1535 AGWTKGNAKEILP
+1535 
-1548 TQHNNDLQTYLR
+1548 
-1560 ALDENNLRPRFER
+1560 
-1573 FLDNPNYMKLVNETR
+1573 
-1588 RSALETPAVQ
+1588 SALLE
-1598 PVFDVEAA
+1598 EAEEHHA
-1606 KKSLIGMIKD
+1606 DSIIIKD
-1616 GGYFQHIGGSVD
+1616 GNSMMVVAFEPNQI
-1628 RMYEI
+1628 
-1633 ASDLSQ
+1633 
-1639 RIYDGAKFS
+1639 K
-1648 DRDSAGREL
+1648 
-1657 SAEQTEAEKRF
+1657 SAEPVVYDNSGNVIPLSERFNPRKR
-1668 GTTTDFNEAGFI
+1668 
-1680 LPDGKMLRFTDD
+1680 
-1692 ANAGARNYDHRA
+1692 
-1704 IGMMYGVD
+1704 
-1712 VDLTTNHGFNMESNR
+1712 
-1727 HMNRFVED
+1727 
-1735 GGIRFDPGDPDYDMG
+1735 
-1750 AGMQLSQSK
+1750 
-1759 PLTKAQERTIR
+1759 
-1770 DFIAWKQERDA
+1770 
-1781 AYVPPDEFAKYM
+1781 
-1793 GAQAPLPLTIEFGG
+1793 
-1807 GADIAVD
+1807 DI
-1814 ARSRDLAAWNVPHLT
+1814 
-1829 YEGGQI
+1829 
-1835 NADRVI
+1835 
-1841 ADIRH
+1841 
-1846 YYETGELRKP
+1846 
-1856 SEVAR
+1856 
-1861 FRYSERVTDKKTLDF
+1861 RYSERDYSYEALTEKPDMEVTEVSGTTLKSRADIIF
-1876 LNRQKTVKTYKT
+1876 QAKQN
-1888 MQLVDGKLYPPM
+1888 
-1900 AARTNGQYEDYSV
+1900 AARIGTFDPKTGSVSVYVKDIGTDVVLATNGLKHSLDRRFGVNAPVV
-1913 LGQWEQATEHP
+1913 LKAGEILQNSIRINEMTPKKEGATASYVLIGAARNSAGELS
-1924 ELVRDGKYK
+1924 LVRSVVNRFSNEVTSMDVLYAMSAKK
-1933 LDKGKGQGSISAAY
+1933 EPAALLPRLAENSAIRTDSTISI
-1947 NPYMH
+1947 
-1952 SSNLVLNDQFSGAYA
+1952 
-1967 RPNLVTVECEVPVS
+1967 
-1981 ELTSGY
+1981 
-1987 RADGAKDAVGW
+1987 
-1998 HAWHTGTVAGQLRA
+1998 
-2012 KTGTERQVL
+2012 
-2021 LSRWIKPVRILPDAE
+2021 
-2036 VAQMYKRLLSGTDI
+2036 
-2050 AVPDNVV
+2050 
-2057 TPSLLRELHKAG
+2057 REL
-2069 VSIKESGRV
+2069 
-2078 TAQNA
+2078 
-2083 QEGVKFSE
+2083 
-2091 RDSTP
+2091 
-2096 NVFNPDGKTI
+2096 
-2106 DEQLDDVL
+2106 LDYVNEYFPDVL
-2114 NTAESFDGRYLY
+2114 PQN
-2126 IGRFTQE
+2126 
-2133 FVDLVKP
+2133 V
-2140 YLEVRNL
+2140 LE
-2147 PIVMNYRDAYLAMA
+2147 
-2161 NKENGKYRGQGINY
+2161 
-2175 HNLGKEGLKQAIE
+2175 H
-2188 AFAAPDA
+2188 
-2195 VMQSKKNGK
+2195 
-2204 VELVLDGTDYKGNRF
+2204 
-2219 LAIVALDTS
+2219 
-2228 TRNVDRF
+2228 
-2235 IKAHVV
+2235 
-2241 TSVYGRRSIDNYIRK
+2241 YGRAQRP
-2256 ASEDGRLVYDKR
+2256 ETELGRGMKY
-2268 EEPARG
+2268 
-2274 ISQVQYKSN
+2274 
-2283 INADSSLD
+2283 
-2291 ANVSQT
+2291 
-2297 GSSVK
+2297 
-2302 WQERDTVSQ
+2302 QERDTVSQ

-2485 QHIPEPLKQPVK
+2485 QHIPESLKQPVK

-2753 GIRPVLLTSADVEN
+2753 GIRPVLLTVADVEN

-2772 SERQKAVADKLQQ
+2772 SERQKAVADRLQQ

-2991 WNASGNVFRGSRS
+2991 WNASGNVFRGSRN

-3141 GIQEVNRRGGNG
+3141 GIQEANRRGGNG

-3359 GKKTEEEITESIKDG
+3359 GKKTEEEITESIQDG

-3451 WAFHNDVEADKDESG
+3451 WAFHNDVEADKDSSG

-3479 YIQGLGLNRDQEKAL
+3479 YIQGLGLSRDQEKAL

>member
-12 QQRVAASTAK
+12 QQRVAASTARK
-22 RIPSTRQEIVEDL
+22 TPSTRQEIVEDL
-35 RSVAAGGKPG
+35 RSAAAGGKPG
-45 ENRINEAYAAYRAR
+45 GNRINEAYAAYRAR
-59 KEQEQ
+59 KEQEK

-77 QRNQAR
+77 QWT
-83 ARTPQYRMAQDEAAE
+83 RTPQYRMAQDEAAE

-120 AGRIRAGGVVMS
+120 ADRIRSGGVIMS

-139 KRAQE
+139 RGEQE
-144 DLDRLA
+144 ALDRLA

-194 GGMMQGGTAF
+194 GGMMQGGTVF
-204 RETPEFTA
+204 QETPEFTA

-262 DEAALAGMMP
+262 DEAALAGMTP

-277 IQRDQRARR
+277 RQRDQRARR

-300 EEIIEY
+300 EAVIEY

-313 ERMQQEMAGLSEDVT
+313 ERMQQEMRGLAGDVT

-360 AQELFRGGAGA
+360 AQKLFRGGAGA

-383 MYFSQGTSTIR
+383 MYYSQATSTIR

-438 MTEEAAAKLNRFVSG
+438 MTEAAAEKLNRFVSG

-478 ADALLDSVTS
+478 ADALLDSVT
-488 ALIEG
+488 AAVIEG

-499 VESILRN
+499 VEAILKN

-512 TALRNSFLAEGS
+512 TALRNSFLSEGS

-548 AQYRELLASGA
+548 TQYRELLASGA
-559 TENDAFNRVFGD
+559 TEDDAFNRVFGD

-590 SGVAE
+590 GGVAE

-623 PDSKLLKRAEQRVAE
+623 PDSKLLKQAEQRVAK
-638 GKGVTGYQARELMGR
+638 GKGITGYQARELMGH

-661 KQASAK
+661 KQASEK

-724 AWSAG
+724 AWYAG
-729 RDARTRL
+729 RDARTQR
-736 SDVSEVANGRA
+736 SDVAEVANGRA
-747 LLNGQIV
+747 LLNGQIA
-754 QVQTISAQDG
+754 QVQTISVQDG
-764 KLMAEVRQGESAQT
+764 KLMAEVRQGESVQT

-789 TRALA
+789 TRTLA

-835 SASSETVLKNL
+835 SASSETVLRNL

-884 TGTVTFDQAAKGAKL
+884 TGTVTFEQSAKGAKL
-899 NARQKASVQFIRDLA
+899 NARQKAAVQFIRDMA
-914 KVTGID
+914 KITGID

-938 GAYRDGTVHVD
+938 GSYHTVTVGVD
-949 LNAGASYEGKLE
+949 LNAGASYEGKME
-961 SASMLRTVSHELT
+961 NAAMLRTVAHEFSH
-974 HYMAEMASTEFS
+974 YIAEMAPTEFS

-1031 VADGCEMMLRDSTA
+1031 VADGCEMMLRDSKA
-1045 VRQLAEEN
+1045 VRQLAQEN
-1053 RTLFEKVRD
+1053 QTLFQKVKN

-1093 GELQKLWDEAFT
+1093 EELQRLWDEAFT

-1191 DDFSGKTYFPDGAYN
+1191 DDFSGKTYFADGAYN

-1311 SRFGLWIKTARSG
+1311 SRFDLWVKTARSG

-1337 KLMHDIIEPGIRT
+1337 KLMHDIIDPGIRA

-1364 AKKRIGYTAYNGHIL
+1364 AKKRIGYTAYNGHVL
-1379 NWTKDKI
+1379 NWSKDKI

-1449 FGFERNGIV
+1449 FGFERNGVV

-1560 ALDENNLRPRFER
+1560 ALEENNLRPRFER

-1648 DRDSAGREL
+1648 DRDSFYG
-1657 SAEQTEAEKRF
+1657 
-1668 GTTTDFNEAGFI
+1668 
-1680 LPDGKMLRFTDD
+1680 DD
-1692 ANAGARNYDHRA
+1692 
-1704 IGMMYGVD
+1704 V
-1712 VDLTTNHGFNMESNR
+1712 
-1727 HMNRFVED
+1727 
-1735 GGIRFDPGDPDYDMG
+1735 
-1750 AGMQLSQSK
+1750 K
-1759 PLTKAQERTIR
+1759 
-1770 DFIAWKQERDA
+1770 
-1781 AYVPPDEFAKYM
+1781 
-1793 GAQAPLPLTIEFGG
+1793 
-1807 GADIAVD
+1807 
-1814 ARSRDLAAWNVPHLT
+1814 
-1829 YEGGQI
+1829 
-1835 NADRVI
+1835 
-1841 ADIRH
+1841 
-1846 YYETGELRKP
+1846 
-1856 SEVAR
+1856 
-1861 FRYSERVTDKKTLDF
+1861 YSERVTDKKTLQF
-1876 LNRQKTVKTYKT
+1876 LND
-1888 MQLVDGKLYPPM
+1888 QLKRGEVTPVYRAMAVGKDGKLYPPM
-1900 AARTNGQYEDYSV
+1900 AGYVRENGKKV
-1913 LGQWEQATEHP
+1913 LNGTPSALHEWEQSTESISWDHVDAEVLRSEGFREYQP
-1924 ELVRDGKYK
+1924 NKDYPRGRFERGNVIFYQNKQGEWQAKFH
-1933 LDKGKGQGSISAAY
+1933 LDKDNGATVDAAY
-1947 NPYMH
+1947 APYIH
-1952 SSNLVLNDQFSGAYA
+1952 TSFSALNDQFTSAYT
-1967 RPNLVTVECEVPVS
+1967 RDNLVVVRGYVPNSEVNGVNGVRYQANFAEKPVGK
-1981 ELTSGY
+1981 TTWHSG
-1987 RADGAKDAVGW
+1987 V
-1998 HAWHTGTVAGQLRA
+1998 VAAQLPETR
-2012 KTGTERQVL
+2012 VVV
-2021 LSRWIKPVRILPDAE
+2021 LSRYFMPIEIVSDAE
-2036 VAQMYKRLLSGTDI
+2036 MAQMTKDMMKGQDI
-2050 AVPDNVV
+2050 EIPYNVV
-2057 TPSLLRELHKAG
+2057 TPGQRRALEAIGVRIGEARGLKKAPSLAAVRERDVK
-2069 VSIKESGRV
+2069 R
-2078 TAQNA
+2078 

-2140 YLEVRNL
+2140 YLEVRDL

-2175 HNLGKEGLKQAIE
+2175 HNLGKEGLRQAIE

-2235 IKAHVV
+2235 VKAHVV

-2297 GSSVK
+2297 GPAVK
-2302 WQERDTVSQ
+2302 WQERDITITPA
-2311 EIATLQ
+2311 EILDEINLDSVTGTAAYDAL
-2317 RDLRQMRAELKRL
+2317 RDYKNALAEREDIRQKLEAQQDLAQNGPAGERVKAKNRAGIYQKQFDRADTKVKQLRRNTALRQFVE
-2330 KGSEGQVDLAA
+2330 SE
-2341 AAQYDAREALRA
+2341 
-2353 AKADAQE
+2353 
-2360 AREQGILAGQMA
+2360 MA
-2372 QGRQDAKAMSRLEA
+2372 YVNGRQDALNQADAVHGRYTERFEQRLEEA
-2386 KLAQE
+2386 YQINRTVQERYASMAQQYGTIPAGETPARTVAVPKRTEKGNRVSRTVRTAMEAQATTEEGVRALKKAVVEGNFSYLPITDKAAGSKATETIKDKGYQKALADWTVSMSKGHPGKDAVALGFQLYNQALNSGDTKTAVQVLSDLASRVREGAQMVQAVRMLKKLSPDNQLYSMQLGMKALQENVNKRYGKKAPKLQMNEMLVNNLLEAENEAQKEAAQKAIYQDLASQLPHTFMDRWNSWRYLCMLGNARTHVRNILGNAGFVPVRRMKDAVALGIEAAYSKAKGGNVERSKGFVLPNSDLYKLAKADYE
-2391 RAAGAEGREALRA
+2391 
-2404 ANRDIRAKDKTIAR
+2404 NIADLITGGGKY
-2418 NDAAIQRLQDRI
+2418 NDAASGIESMKSAFGEKGVWKYLSKIADANSFALDAEDVWFSKPAYAQSLAGYLKANKITAEQFNADEAIRDKARAYAVKEAQRATYRDYNDFSNFIAKVGRTKRGGGTTAKVASTLMEGVLPFRRTPANILVRGVEYSPIGLAQGIYQATRGVKTGKYTAAQAIDRISAGLTGTALVALGALLTAHGILTPPDDDDDKQAGFDKLRGAQSYALKLGKTYVTVDWLAPEALPVFVGSQLSKLFSGDSEGGLKALYSALTTISEPMLEMSMLSSLQDVIENVSYADSKLMAILSTAATNYLTQAFPTLAGQVERITESERETTFATEDSPLTKDIQYILAKVMNKLPGEFQQIPYIDAWGRHEETGTVLARAFNNLLNPAYLSYDKSEPFEDELQRL
-2430 ARTEERLNERIAE
+2430 
-2443 QRQRLKDYRENRN
+2443 Y
-2456 ETEAA
+2456 
-2461 RRQRAQIEAR
+2461 
-2471 CEELTRMLTQNNDK
+2471 
-2485 QHIPEPLKQPVK
+2485 
-2497 ELLEALTPS
+2497 
-2506 RFSQSMQERG
+2506 
-2516 TETQADA
+2516 
-2523 RLVRSLEKIRR
+2523 
-2534 VAADQA
+2534 
-2540 QGKLSDLGY
+2540 DLGY
-2549 LDLPPEFLD
+2549 NDL
-2558 DIDDIFR
+2558 
-2565 FVSDGQ
+2565 
-2571 TEPLYAMNSAQ
+2571 
-2582 LKELNQV
+2582 
-2589 LTVLTTS
+2589 
-2596 IKQINRLITAGHF
+2596 
-2609 ESVRDAAEATALDLD
+2609 
-2624 SMRERKLHFGLD
+2624 
-2636 SKAGKAED
+2636 
-2644 VLRNFLSWKNT
+2644 
-2655 TPYYAFRRFG
+2655 
-2665 EGGQDMFRRLADG
+2665 
-2678 WDRLAFNS
+2678 
-2686 DRIIRFA
+2686 
-2693 EDTYTEKE
+2693 
-2701 VKAWEKEK
+2701 
-2709 HTVTLDSGEVI
+2709 
-2720 TLSTANAMELY
+2720 
-2731 ELSKREQA
+2731 
-2739 QGHLYGGGVRISGQ
+2739 
-2753 GIRPVLLTSADVEN
+2753 
-2767 IAGLL
+2767 
-2772 SERQKAVADKLQQ
+2772 
-2785 YMEIQGSAWGNEV
+2785 
-2798 SMERFGYR
+2798 
-2806 YFTEPHYYPVVS
+2806 
-2818 DSNELI
+2818 
-2824 ARDTE
+2824 
-2829 AQENSMFR
+2829 
-2837 LLNLSATKG
+2837 
-2846 LREGA
+2846 
-2851 NNAIVIGSIFDTF
+2851 
-2864 ANHMSDMAKYN
+2864 
-2875 ALALPILDTMKW
+2875 LPQ
-2887 FNYRDTVKNGA
+2887 R
-2898 GQLLTQNVKQSIE
+2898 VKQSQKVEGETLTQDQYVTFAETKGKTQYE
-2911 AVYGSDALRYFT
+2911 ALKGIIGSSWYQELSDAARGDLLSMAYSYADGVAKLKVN
-2923 TFIKDLNGVS
+2923 KDADVS
-2933 EGGRGE
+2933 KWIRE
-2939 GFANRMISN
+2939 AQ
-2948 YKVAAVAAN
+2948 AAVEDGGDISEI
-2957 LRVALLQPTAYVRA
+2957 LRGRLDED
-2971 ANVISPKY
+2971 VID
-2979 LTLALKNAPKAL
+2979 
-2991 WNASGNVFRGSRS
+2991 F
-3004 GLTGE
+3004 
-3009 MLEHS
+3009 
-3014 GIALWK
+3014 
-3020 SLGFY
+3020 
-3025 DTNIGRGVR
+3025 
-3034 EQIKNAAGIKEK
+3034 
-3046 VVEKS
+3046 
-3051 MSLAELGDTSTWTV
+3051 
-3065 IWSACKLEQKAK
+3065 
-3077 GYTGQALL
+3077 
-3085 QQTAERFRE
+3085 QTANPQ
-3094 VVYATQV
+3094 YA
-3101 VDSTMTRS
+3101 D
-3109 HMMRSKSTFS
+3109 
-3119 KLSTAFMSEPTLSY
+3119 LSD
-3133 NMLLDAAM
+3133 NQIH
-3141 GIQEVNRRGGNG
+3141 G
-3153 WKAQGGK
+3153 
-3160 LLRAFTVFA
+3160 
-3169 STAAASA
+3169 
-3176 LVESLFD
+3176 
-3183 AFRDDDDEDAITKF
+3183 
-3197 INALFG
+3197 
-3203 EKLLDGNLGQNLLPI
+3203 
-3218 GSLPYLKDAVS
+3218 YLE
-3229 ILQGYSNERMD
+3229 YC
-3240 TEFISKIVNTAKIW
+3240 
-3254 AETYKL
+3254 
-3260 ETGELDKATKV
+3260 
-3271 TSYGSMTTW
+3271 
-3280 GKVYKT
+3280 
-3286 LDALSS
+3286 
-3292 TAGLPLA
+3292 
-3299 ATTREVTSIW
+3299 
-3309 NATIGAISPRMKI
+3309 
-3322 KRYESKDQ
+3322 
-3330 KLEWLYSFAQSG
+3330 
-3342 STADYE
+3342 
-3348 KELAGLRRTFP
+3348 
-3359 GKKTEEEITESIKDG
+3359 
-3374 LRGKIKDHYLDGDLT
+3374 
-3389 EQEAQRLIERY
+3389 
-3400 TGRDAEEAEDDVN
+3400 
-3413 RWHYQRDT
+3413 
-3421 GDTDASASMA
+3421 
-3431 AAWYGIA
+3431 
-3438 EPAGIDREAFAEA
+3438 EPAGVPLDTVYNAAQTCKNFEG
-3451 WAFHNDVEADKDESG
+3451 DKDSSG

-3479 YIQGLGLNRDQEKAL
+3479 YIQGLGLSRDQEKAL

>member
-35 RSVAAGGKPG
+35 QNVAAGGKPG
-45 ENRINEAYAAYRAR
+45 GNRINEAYAAYRAR

-77 QRNQAR
+77 QWNQAR

-110 AASIR
+110 AASIQ

-120 AGRIRAGGVVMS
+120 AGRTRAGGVVMS

-144 DLDRLA
+144 ELDRLA

-174 YWLRRANELE
+174 YWLQRANELE
-184 QKRKASRSGY
+184 QKHKASRSGY

-204 RETPEFTA
+204 RETPELTA
-212 QDRQDWDKAREY
+212 QDRKDWDKAREY

-254 SVLTWQDG
+254 SVLAWQDG
-262 DEAALAGMMP
+262 DEAALAGMTP

-300 EEIIEY
+300 EEVIEY

-360 AQELFRGGAGA
+360 TQKLFRGGAGA

-383 MYFSQGTSTIR
+383 MYYSQATSTIR
-394 GAVGGQMG
+394 GAVGGQMS

-438 MTEEAAAKLNRFVSG
+438 MADEAAAKLNRFVSG

-467 FVQAKENGSTD
+467 FVQAKESGSTD

-499 VESILRN
+499 VESILKN

-548 AQYRELLASGA
+548 TQYRELLASGE
-559 TENDAFNRVFGD
+559 TEDDAFNRVFGD

-595 YATNKRYEAAYAD
+595 YATNKRYEKAYAD

-715 YLTDAQKQA
+715 YLTDAQTQA

-747 LLNGQIV
+747 LLNGQIAE
-754 QVQTISAQDG
+754 VQTVSAQNG
-764 KLMAEVRQGESAQT
+764 KLMAEVRQGESVQT

-789 TRALA
+789 TRTLA

-808 EQYKAGQDVAA
+808 EQYKAGQDVAT

-835 SASSETVLKNL
+835 SASSETVLRNL

-851 GKALSGEQITAIYKA
+851 GKVLSGEQITAIYKA

-884 TGTVTFDQAAKGAKL
+884 TGTVTFEQSAKGAKL
-899 NARQKASVQFIRDLA
+899 NAQQKASVQFIRDLA

-949 LNAGASYEGKLE
+949 LNAGAAYEGKLE

-974 HYMAEMASTEFS
+974 HYMAEAASTEFS

-1031 VADGCEMMLRDSTA
+1031 VADGCEMMLRDSKA
-1045 VRQLAEEN
+1045 VQQLAEEN

-1191 DDFSGKTYFPDGAYN
+1191 DDFSGKTYFADGAYN

-1273 GKYIEQR
+1273 GRYVEKR
-1280 DEVVRR
+1280 DAVLRR
-1286 MEGGMSD
+1286 MENGMTD
-1293 ADNYKEFLGERK
+1293 AENYRQLLNGRK

-1311 SRFGLWIKTARSG
+1311 SRFDLWVKTARSG

-1337 KLMHDIIEPGIRT
+1337 KLMHDIIDPGIRA
-1350 QVKDAMRYAQSASW
+1350 QVKDAMRYAQNASW

-1379 NWTKDKI
+1379 NWSKDKI

-1449 FGFERNGIV
+1449 FGFERNGVV

-1560 ALDENNLRPRFER
+1560 ALEENNLRPRFER
-1573 FLDNPNYMKLVNETR
+1573 FLDNQNYMKLVNETR

-2404 ANRDIRAKDKTIAR
+2404 ANRDIRAKDKAIAR